1 MGSFYGNI
9 KNSNKS
15 QFTFD
20 KVYPNR
26 RQADLYAEHDSV
38 FTGRYILVDYDYYD
52 GVDGGWDNYDTIHG
66 KDDNIKGVGR
76 LAKEKRLSD
85 EKFQSLATIFSDN
98 NEAYSVEEAT
108 KRLQLLQETLATY
121 KNKIGQS
128 EIPGKGLLGEKKDLE
143 NKINNASVTVDTT
156 EWENRLAQVN
166 AELEYYE
173 TLRDDTL
180 LKIGNEED
188 TNVNTAY
195 GDLWRAKLREEYKN
209 CFDRRNVYTYGGH
222 LDNIGVIT
230 YDEDKNTT
238 PYLTPGF
245 TKYSLDHVP
254 ERDKS
259 YFYKETD
266 ENNKDIW
273 YVDNSYESVITHW
286 GVDREYY
293 YFHWGKNT
301 VFTIDY
307 KARTVT
313 QDIKDENGNIK
324 NTVTS
329 IVYDVEDRSNYV
341 LTYTKL
347 VWNSEGRVHMEY
359 ELESIGSETE
369 KYMYVFNYDAWEE
382 YNKDPESYNYYLCT
396 AYDGSVETWE
406 YVVDPSYSYNYN
418 IDQTYCETHIGR
430 GYDCTVWQKIYS
442 NGKLSYAMLA
452 ELNSVVPTFAISADA
467 PTETLI
473 APHFDDRSTNVL
485 YNLHT
490 QPSWGMRIKK
500 ADELISE
507 SDGLRYM
514 SDADDK
520 SAIYYNKKGFDPSI
534 ITISDKYGVGDNN
547 LNGVSEDRWG
557 WKPGQPD
564 IIDVLSTGKSGT
576 LYNQYVKDENG
587 NIMLNNA
594 GYPMHDLASD
604 MIEQPDT
611 KEIVAM
617 LPSFGDTV
625 AEMWNLTYGDE
636 KANKEYNRRFS
647 DGYAEQGRHRNMTV
661 DWDDNHTGLRLVTR
675 ERDGYHFEKD
685 QVKTIAGAINTTHD
699 FIGKI
704 IRNYPVYP
712 KVPEYINVEEGKIAF
727 DINTTYY
734 YRPNSDIPDKYERTG
749 LLTEDEF
756 NRKKSELFVKKD
768 IPIDELSDNR
778 IYYKKPT
785 YEEYKYNK
793 NSENYGFVPNT
804 HYFAWDPVE
813 YKFSDILTFD
823 YSKESDESST
833 EPSRVEKL
841 RLCDIKD
848 KEQFK
853 QATDVYEQIYVVKD
867 EGKFLRRYKYYEYYN
882 DDNPAFKDG
891 NKEFPLK
898 DADDKATFIQGDK
911 TLPKF
916 DINDNRYFAINKDD
930 DDTPIIDYNDNN
942 KYYFSESP
950 DYLYETR
957 GYFEEDKEYYTI
969 SEVPGSH
976 AALLNQYNVND
987 NYYWSIEKE
996 DKKAS
1001 TDKKKVYNVI
1011 GYVKSEDEI
1020 PTPAEDKHYYYY
1032 DNFGDPELIE
1042 DEFIYAPNVYFYTYL
1057 PDLVER
1063 ISEEREKSKLPRLVK
1078 GKDYFVDQNGIYT
1091 LSEVLENQYIPLTRE
1106 ISYEQ
1111 AKLSLERNKS
1121 EPKKL
1126 ERHDWKTTTQKN
1138 CIYFYPTL
1146 KGGFNSEGFEDEE
1159 SISSF
1164 TRIPKMVNFDAE
1176 HFYQD
1181 VYVDASD
1188 PTKYYSKQEW
1198 KEMNKAGTGTDKDR
1212 PENYYMG
1219 LGKFKTNPISLRKDG
1234 ENDDPLPYVYQKPYK
1249 HYFICNERYLTGSE
1263 DLIKPNMHRVDH
1275 FYEPGEWY
1283 YYKEGVGYILEESD
1297 HANPEI
1303 NKKYEKIVDAWHS
1316 AGNTSSDNIPASN
1329 FFESGCYCKIKP
1341 AEQRNV
1347 FIPDTYYVKKN
1358 GTYELAH
1365 KYEEGQTYYTKSEWY
1380 VAKDKNHIYQKGM
1393 KWELD
1398 FIPEGVT
1405 LSIRYPHYELIE
1417 LPGFARTANTLNGII
1432 LKSHELIG
1440 DGEDQLSEENDYKN
1454 LEPDNIQGV
1463 LNTYENHFETH
1474 VKTHHKSDIGNLT
1487 IIDNYG
1493 RIAAATL
1500 KNEQDVNYTNIG
1512 KPSSNPASE
1521 TDQRYISYEYISNE
1535 DHPDNQ
1541 AFKLTHAEAYKK
1553 EDTTTTA
1560 DKNTDGANGN
1570 GLNAAHGNTI
1580 SLYTPIVD
1588 SMGHVV
1594 GKNTETV
1601 TLPYGFKTITTNGRN
1616 TDTNATY
1623 GNTTS
1628 LSSQANL
1635 VADNTQDT
1643 LAIDSGDSW
1652 IKLVTDAANDKITI
1666 SHDVKKTST
1675 STSTATLSTE
1685 TDSTTTFDVFTY
1697 TFDDRN
1703 HFKNVDTKTITIP
1716 NSYGKIIGDNKS
1728 DGKNVVSE
1736 ATATHDTFA
1745 IIGDNWLTS
1754 TISKDKVTLTH
1765 DNANSV
1771 AERKVANVTPAF
1783 GSTFTIEDWRFD
1795 SKGHMY
1801 GGAETHTVKIPQG
1814 SYTNTPATAN
1824 ATGVI
1829 TSIGFTPTTGAIT
1842 STSNHLGAIKLGS
1855 YTKPTTIKTLANA
1868 SITASNFDTNTT
1880 LSSAIN
1886 ALDSRIMAEE
1896 KARADAIDSLDV
1908 TGASNISS
1916 SKTISSWSE
1925 NNGKVNITTQD
1936 ISIASSQINDKTDSY
1951 SATGTVVTTGKAIAA
1966 ALNTLDVTGTNAF
1979 GAGKTIS
1986 AWSETDG
1993 KISITS
1999 QNISITSS
2007 QVSDKTDTYN
2017 ANGTTLV
2024 TGKAIANA
2032 ISSLN
2037 LSTTYEAH
2045 GAASAVEQRLME
2057 IIGTAG
2063 TPASIK
2069 SGVTLYRNTGSTYV
2083 TVTANELVDGVTY
2096 YKDNTGTTQAVAG
2109 TDYTLK
2115 VAGTGLI
2122 GRIEELENK

>member
-76 LAKEKRLSD
+76 LAKEKRSSD
-85 EKFQSLATIFSDN
+85 EKFQSLATVFGDN

-128 EIPGKGLLGEKKDLE
+128 EIPGKGLLAEKADLEKKISD
-143 NKINNASVTVDTT
+143 ASVTVDTT
-156 EWENRLAQVN
+156 EWENRLVQVN

-245 TKYSLDHVP
+245 TKYSSDHVP

-266 ENNKDIW
+266 ENDKDIW
-273 YVDNSYESVITHW
+273 YVDNSYDSVITHW

-359 ELESIGSETE
+359 ELESIGSETK

-396 AYDGSVETWE
+396 AYNGSVETWE

-452 ELNSVVPTFAISADA
+452 ELNSVVPTFTISADA

-514 SDADDK
+514 SDADDR

-534 ITISDKYGVGDNN
+534 ITISEKYGVGDNN

-594 GYPMHDLASD
+594 GYPMHDLDSE

-647 DGYAEQGRHRNMTV
+647 DSYAEQGRHRNMTV

-685 QVKTIAGAINTTHD
+685 QVQTIAGAINTTHD

-704 IRNYPVYP
+704 IRNYPVSYEAP
-712 KVPEYINVEEGKIAF
+712 KYIRVKDEEAF

-734 YRPNSDIPDKYERTG
+734 YENEGKYERTG
-749 LLTEDEF
+749 LLTQDEF
-756 NRKKSELFVKKD
+756 DKKKSELFIED
-768 IPIDELSDNR
+768 YIPIDKLSDNR

-785 YEEYKYNK
+785 YELYYDINK
-793 NSENYGFVPNT
+793 ENNNKDFVPNM

-823 YSKESDESST
+823 YSKESNENST
-833 EPSRVEKL
+833 EPSHVEKL
-841 RLCDIKD
+841 RLCDITD
-848 KEQFK
+848 KYQFEK
-853 QATDVYEQIYVVKD
+853 ATKVYKQIYVVKD
-867 EGKFLRRYKYYEYYN
+867 EGKFLRRYKYYEYYD
-882 DDNPAFKDG
+882 DDNTVFENG
-891 NKEFPLK
+891 NENKKFDSV
-898 DADDKATFIQGDK
+898 DADRKPTFIQGDK
-911 TLPKF
+911 TLPNF
-916 DINDNRYFAINKDD
+916 NINDNRYFPIDD
-930 DDTPIIDYNDNN
+930 HMIEYNDSN

-976 AALLNQYNVND
+976 AALTKQYNVND
-987 NYYWSIEKE
+987 NYYWSIEKKDE
-996 DKKAS
+996 EAS
-1001 TDKKKVYNVI
+1001 TPERNVYKVI

-1020 PTPAEDKHYYYY
+1020 PTPAENKHYYYY

-1057 PDLVER
+1057 PDLVKR
-1063 ISEEREKSKLPRLVK
+1063 ISKERKESKLPPLIE
-1078 GKDYFVDQNGIYT
+1078 GKDYFVDQDGIYT
-1091 LSEVLENQYIPLTRE
+1091 LSEDLEDQYIPLTRE

-1111 AKLSLERNKS
+1111 AKIALEYNDHHT
-1121 EPKKL
+1121 KL
-1126 ERHDWKTTTQKN
+1126 VRHDWKTTTQKN

-1146 KGGFNSEGFEDEE
+1146 KGGFDSEGFEEEE

-1176 HFYQD
+1176 HFYED

-1198 KEMNKAGTGTDKDR
+1198 DNMNDKDR

-1219 LGKFKTNPISLRKDG
+1219 IGKFKTNPIGLRKDG
-1234 ENDDPLPYVYQKPYK
+1234 ENNDPHPYVYQKPYK
-1249 HYFICNERYLTGSE
+1249 HYFICNERHLTGSE

-1275 FYEPGEWY
+1275 FYEPGKWY

-1493 RIAAATL
+1493 RIAAAAFTS
-1500 KNEQDVNYTNIG
+1500 KQDVNYTNIG

-1521 TDQRYISYEYISNE
+1521 PQQAYLSYDKDDNISNQTP
-1535 DHPDNQ
+1535 DHQIFN
-1541 AFKLTHAEAYKK
+1541 LTHVAAHTKA
-1553 EDTTTTA
+1553 DTTTTA
-1560 DKNTDGANGN
+1560 DKNTDGVNGN

-1580 SLYTPIVD
+1580 SLYTPIID

-1628 LSSQANL
+1628 LSAQANL

-1652 IKLVTDAANDKITI
+1652 IKLVTDATNDKITI

-1675 STSTATLSTE
+1675 STSTATLNTE

-1703 HFKNVDTKTITIP
+1703 HFKNVDTKTITMP

-1829 TSIGFTPTTGAIT
+1829 TSIGFTPNTGAIT
-1842 STSNHLGAIKLGS
+1842 STSNYLGAIKLGS

-1896 KARADAIDSLDV
+1896 KARADAIDGLDV

-1936 ISIASSQINDKTDSY
+1936 ISI
-1951 SATGTVVTTGKAIAA
+1951 
-1966 ALNTLDVTGTNAF
+1966 
-1979 GAGKTIS
+1979 
-1986 AWSETDG
+1986 
-1993 KISITS
+1993 
-1999 QNISITSS
+1999 TSS

-2017 ANGTTLV
+2017 ATGTTLV

-2037 LSTTYEAH
+2037 LSTTYEAK

>member
-76 LAKEKRLSD
+76 LAKEKRSSD
-85 EKFQSLATIFSDN
+85 EKFQSLATVFGDN
-98 NEAYSVEEAT
+98 NEAYSTEEAK
-108 KRLQLLQETLATY
+108 KRLQLLQETLATC

-128 EIPGKGLLGEKKDLE
+128 EIPGKGLLAEKKDLE

-245 TKYSLDHVP
+245 TKYSSDHIP

-266 ENNKDIW
+266 ENDKDIW
-273 YVDNSYESVITHW
+273 YVDNSYDSVITHW

-301 VFTIDY
+301 LFTVDY

-313 QDIKDENGNIK
+313 QNIKDENGNIK

-341 LTYTKL
+341 LTYANL
-347 VWNSEGRVHMEY
+347 VWDSEGRVHMEY

-369 KYMYVFNYDAWEE
+369 KYMYIFNYDKWRK
-382 YNKDPESYNYYLCT
+382 YNEDPESYNYYLCT
-396 AYDGSVETWE
+396 AYNGSVETWKHIA
-406 YVVDPSYSYNYN
+406 DPSYSENYN
-418 IDQTYCETHIGR
+418 IDQDYCETHIGR

-467 PTETLI
+467 PTEKAM
-473 APHFDDRSTNVL
+473 APHFDDKSTNVF
-485 YNLHT
+485 YHLHT

-500 ADELISE
+500 ADESISE

-547 LNGVSEDRWG
+547 LNGISEDRWG

-564 IIDVLSTGKSGT
+564 VIDVLSTGKSGT

-587 NIMLNNA
+587 NIVLNNA
-594 GYPMHDLASD
+594 GYPMHDLDSE

-617 LPSFGDTV
+617 LPSFGDTI
-625 AEMWNLTYGDE
+625 AEIWNLTYGDE

-647 DGYAEQGRHRNMTV
+647 DNYAEQGRHRNMNV

-685 QVKTIAGAINTTHD
+685 QVQTIAGAINTTHD

-704 IRNYPVYP
+704 IRNYPVSYEMP
-712 KVPEYINVEEGKIAF
+712 KYENAKVF

-734 YRPNSDIPDKYERTG
+734 YKNEGKYERTG
-749 LLTEDEF
+749 LLTQDEF
-756 NRKKSELFVKKD
+756 DANKSNLFVEEY
-768 IPIDELSDNR
+768 IPIDKLSDNR

-785 YEEYKYNK
+785 YEECNGHF
-793 NSENYGFVPNT
+793 NPNT
-804 HYFAWDPVE
+804 HYFALDPIE

-823 YSKESDESST
+823 YSHK
-833 EPSRVEKL
+833 KL
-841 RLCDIKD
+841 RLCDITDD
-848 KEQFK
+848 KQFEAAEGLYGK
-853 QATDVYEQIYVVKD
+853 LYIVKD
-867 EGKFLRRYKYYEYYN
+867 EGKFLRKYKYYDYY
-882 DDNPAFKDG
+882 DDEVEEEEKKVKDKDKFREENGFLFSDLDASG
-891 NKEFPLK
+891 NVLFVEGEKIPPEFN
-898 DADDKATFIQGDK
+898 
-911 TLPKF
+911 
-916 DINDNRYFAINKDD
+916 INDNRYLPPKY
-930 DDTPIIDYNDNN
+930 PIIDYNDSN

-976 AALLNQYNVND
+976 ASLFNQYDVND
-987 NYYWSIEKE
+987 NYYWSIEEE
-996 DKKAS
+996 DKEVS
-1001 TDKKKVYNVI
+1001 TPEQKVFKVV

-1020 PTPAEDKHYYYY
+1020 PTQTENKHYYYY
-1032 DNFGDPELIE
+1032 DNFEDPELIE

-1057 PDLVER
+1057 PDLVTR
-1063 ISEEREKSKLPRLVK
+1063 ISKERKKPLIE
-1078 GKDYFVDQNGIYT
+1078 GKDYFVDQDGIYT
-1091 LSEVLENQYIPLTRE
+1091 LSEDLENQYIPLTRE
-1106 ISYEQ
+1106 ISYEE

-1121 EPKKL
+1121 YPKKL
-1126 ERHDWKTTTQKN
+1126 ERHDWNTTTQKN

-1181 VYVDASD
+1181 VYVDAKY
-1188 PTKYYSKQEW
+1188 PTKYYSQQEW
-1198 KEMNKAGTGTDKDR
+1198 DNMNPAGTGTDKDR

-1219 LGKFKTNPISLRKDG
+1219 IGKFKTNPIGLRKDG
-1234 ENDDPLPYVYQKPYK
+1234 ENNDPHPYVYQKPYK
-1249 HYFICNERYLTGSE
+1249 HYFICNERYLTGSG
-1263 DLIKPNMHRVDH
+1263 DLVKPNMHRVID
-1275 FYEPGEWY
+1275 FYEPGKWY

-1303 NKKYEKIVDAWHS
+1303 NKKYEKIVDAWYSLGH
-1316 AGNTSSDNIPASN
+1316 TSIDNIPASN
-1329 FFESGCYCKIKP
+1329 FFESGCYCKITP
-1341 AEQRNV
+1341 TYQGNG
-1347 FIPDTYYVKKN
+1347 FIPDTYYIKKTD

-1365 KYEEGQTYYTKSEWY
+1365 KYEEGQTYYTRSEWY
-1380 VAKDKNHIYQKGM
+1380 VAKDKNHIYQEGM

-1398 FIPEGVT
+1398 FIPEGVR
-1405 LSIRYPHYELIE
+1405 LSVRRPRYELIE
-1417 LPGFARTANTLNGII
+1417 LPGFARTTNTLNGII

-1440 DGEDQLSEENDYKN
+1440 DGEDQLVEGKGYKN
-1454 LEPDNIQGV
+1454 FDPDTIQGV

-1474 VKTHHKSDIGNLT
+1474 VKTHHESDIGKLT
-1487 IIDNYG
+1487 AIDKYG
-1493 RIAAATL
+1493 RIAAAAFV
-1500 KNEQDVNYTNIG
+1500 NDQDVNYTNIG
-1512 KPSSNPASE
+1512 KPSSSPASE
-1521 TDQRYISYEYISNE
+1521 TSHYINYDYIKNE
-1535 DHPDNQ
+1535 KPDNQ
-1541 AFKLTHAEAYKK
+1541 AFKLTHIEAHKK
-1553 EDTTTTA
+1553 ADTTTTA

-1616 TDTNATY
+1616 TDSNATY

-1628 LSSQANL
+1628 LSAQANL
-1635 VADNTQDT
+1635 IADNTQDT

-1652 IKLVTDAANDKITI
+1652 IKLVTDAVNDKITI

-1685 TDSTTTFDVFTY
+1685 IDSTTTFNVFTY

-1703 HFKNVDTKTITIP
+1703 HFKNVDTKTITMP

-1728 DGKNVVSE
+1728 EGKNVVSE

-1745 IIGDNWLTS
+1745 IIGDNWITS
-1754 TISKDKVTLTH
+1754 TISKDTVTLTH

-1795 SKGHMY
+1795 GKGHMY

-1824 ATGVI
+1824 AIGVI

-1842 STSNHLGAIKLGS
+1842 SNSNYLGAIKLGS

-1896 KARADAIDSLDV
+1896 KARADAIDGLDV
-1908 TGASNISS
+1908 AGASNISS
-1916 SKTISSWSE
+1916 NKTISSWSE
-1925 NNGKVNITTQD
+1925 NNGKINITTQD
-1936 ISIASSQINDKTDSY
+1936 
-1951 SATGTVVTTGKAIAA
+1951 
-1966 ALNTLDVTGTNAF
+1966 
-1979 GAGKTIS
+1979 
-1986 AWSETDG
+1986 
-1993 KISITS
+1993 
-1999 QNISITSS
+1999 ISITSS

-2017 ANGTTLV
+2017 ATGTTLV

-2037 LSTTYEAH
+2037 LNTTYEAR

-2057 IIGTAG
+2057 VIGTAG

>member
-52 GVDGGWDNYDTIHG
+52 GVDGGWDNYDTIRG

-76 LAKEKRLSD
+76 LAKEKRSSD
-85 EKFQSLATIFSDN
+85 EKFQSLVTAFSN
-98 NEAYSVEEAT
+98 NDAYTVGEAT
-108 KRLQLLQETLATY
+108 KRLQLLQETLATC
-121 KNKIGQS
+121 KNKIGNS
-128 EIPGKGLLGEKKDLE
+128 KIPATDTEPEVEGKGLLAEKEDLE
-143 NKINNASVTVDTT
+143 NKISNAPVTADTT
-156 EWENRLAQVN
+156 VWENRLAQVN
-166 AELEYYE
+166 AEIEYYE

-188 TNVNTAY
+188 TNINTAY
-195 GDLWRAKLREEYKN
+195 GDLWRAKLCAEYMD
-209 CFDRRNVYTYGGH
+209 CFDRRNVYNYGGH
-222 LDNIGVIT
+222 LHDIGVIT

-254 ERDKS
+254 ERYKS

-266 ENNKDIW
+266 ENNNDIW
-273 YVDNSYESVITHW
+273 YVDNYYESVISHW

-301 VFTIDY
+301 VFTVDY
-307 KARTVT
+307 KARMVTQEIIDEDGTKHTVT
-313 QDIKDENGNIK
+313 LP
-324 NTVTS
+324 
-329 IVYDVEDRSNYV
+329 VYDVEDGSNYV
-341 LTYTKL
+341 LTSVNLT
-347 VWNSEGRVHMEY
+347 WDSESRVHMEY

-369 KYMYVFNYDAWEE
+369 KYMYVFNYSTWEK

-406 YVVDPSYSYNYN
+406 HVVDPSYSYNYN

-452 ELNSVVPTFAISADA
+452 ELNSIVPTFAISADA
-467 PTETLI
+467 PTETAM
-473 APHFDDRSTNVL
+473 APHFDDRSTNVF
-485 YNLHT
+485 YHLHT

-547 LNGVSEDRWG
+547 LNGISEDRWG

-564 IIDVLSTGKSGT
+564 VIDVLSTGKSGT

-594 GYPMHDLASD
+594 GYPMHDLDSD

-617 LPSFGDTV
+617 LPSFGDTI

-647 DGYAEQGRHRNMTV
+647 DSYAEQGRHRNMNV

-685 QVKTIAGAINTTHD
+685 QVQTIAGAINTTHD

-704 IRNYPVYP
+704 IRNYPVSYEVP
-712 KVPEYINVEEGKIAF
+712 KYKHVDVKKDVF

-734 YRPNSDIPDKYERTG
+734 RFIEDEKRYERTG
-749 LLTEDEF
+749 LLTQEEF
-756 NRKKSELFVKKD
+756 DANKSNLFVED
-768 IPIDELSDNR
+768 YIPINKLSDNR

-785 YEEYKYNK
+785 YEEYNG
-793 NSENYGFVPNT
+793 GFVHNM

-813 YKFSDILTFD
+813 YKFSDILTFEAVLEGNPTD
-823 YSKESDESST
+823 LT
-833 EPSRVEKL
+833 RVEKL
-841 RLCDIKD
+841 RLCDITN
-848 KEQFK
+848 ENQFSDAK
-853 QATDVYEQIYVVKD
+853 KVYNQLYIVKD
-867 EGKFLRRYKYYEYYN
+867 EGKFLRKYKYYEYYN
-882 DDNPAFKDG
+882 DDNPAFERE
-891 NKEFPLK
+891 NKEFKPV
-898 DADDKATFIQGDK
+898 DADGKATFIQGDE
-911 TLPKF
+911 TLPNF
-916 DINDNRYFAINKDD
+916 DINDNRYFVIDKNDN
-930 DDTPIIDYNDNN
+930 TMIDYNDSN

-976 AALLNQYNVND
+976 AALFNQYDVND
-987 NYYWSIEKE
+987 NYYWTDEEK
-996 DKKAS
+996 DPNA
-1001 TDKKKVYNVI
+1001 DL
-1011 GYVKSEDEI
+1011 YVKSEDKS
-1020 PTPAEDKHYYYY
+1020 PSKKKQYYYY

-1042 DEFIYAPNVYFYTYL
+1042 DAFIYAPDVYFYVKL
-1057 PDLVER
+1057 DDLVTKILPKEL
-1063 ISEEREKSKLPRLVK
+1063 EKLGLPPLVE
-1078 GKDYFVDQNGIYT
+1078 GKDYFVDQDGTYT
-1091 LSEVLENQYIPLTRE
+1091 LSEDLENQYIPLT
-1106 ISYEQ
+1106 STMKYEN
-1111 AKLSLERNKS
+1111 AIKYLHTKFDSTLNADKIDRDEH
-1121 EPKKL
+1121 P
-1126 ERHDWKTTTQKN
+1126 TMTQN
-1138 CIYFYPTL
+1138 CVYYYPHLTGSVNADGIPDDNSIDYF
-1146 KGGFNSEGFEDEE
+1146 
-1159 SISSF
+1159 I
-1164 TRIPKMVNFDAE
+1164 RVPKMVNFDAE
-1176 HFYQD
+1176 HFYQK
-1181 VYVDASD
+1181 VYVDAKD
-1188 PTKYYSKQEW
+1188 TTKYYT
-1198 KEMNKAGTGTDKDR
+1198 NKDKL
-1212 PENYYMG
+1212 ENYYEG
-1219 LGKFKTNPISLRKDG
+1219 FAKIKKNPINLRNKVG
-1234 ENDDPLPYVYQKPYK
+1234 KEDDPFPYVYQKPYPY
-1249 HYFICNERYLTGSE
+1249 YFICKERYLTGSG
-1263 DLIKPNMHRVDH
+1263 DLVKPNIHIVDD
-1275 FYEPGEWY
+1275 FYEPGKWY

-1303 NKKYEKIVDAWHS
+1303 NKKYEKIVDAWYS
-1316 AGNTSSDNIPASN
+1316 LGNTSSDNIPASN
-1329 FFESGCYCKIKP
+1329 FFESGCYCKINP
-1341 AEQRNV
+1341 AEQYNV
-1347 FIPDTYYVKKN
+1347 FIPDTYYVKN
-1358 GTYELAH
+1358 TDGTYELAH
-1365 KYEEGQTYYTKSEWY
+1365 KYKEGQTYYTKSEWY
-1380 VAKDKNHIYQKGM
+1380 VAKDENHIYQKGM

-1440 DGEDQLSEENDYKN
+1440 DGEDQLSKNNDYKN
-1454 LEPDNIQGV
+1454 CEPDNIQGV
-1463 LNTYENHFETH
+1463 LNTYENHFEAH
-1474 VKTHHKSDIGNLT
+1474 VKTHHKSDIGKLT
-1487 IIDNYG
+1487 VIDNYG
-1493 RIAAATL
+1493 RIAAARFTS
-1500 KNEQDVNYTNIG
+1500 EQNISYTNIG
-1512 KPSSNPASE
+1512 KTSSNPASE
-1521 TDQRYISYEYISNE
+1521 TNQPYLSYDYISNE
-1535 DHPDNQ
+1535 NPNNQ
-1541 AFKLTHAEAYKK
+1541 AFNLTHVAAHKK
-1553 EDTTTTA
+1553 ADTTTTA

-1628 LSSQANL
+1628 LSAQANL

-1652 IKLVTDAANDKITI
+1652 IKLVTDATNDKITI

-1675 STSTATLSTE
+1675 STSTATLNTE

-1703 HFKNVDTKTITIP
+1703 HFKNVDTKTITMP

-1842 STSNHLGAIKLGS
+1842 STSNYLGAIKLGS

-1868 SITASNFDTNTT
+1868 SITALNFDTNTT

-1896 KARADAIDSLDV
+1896 KARADAINDLDV

-1916 SKTISSWSE
+1916 SKTISAWNE

-1966 ALNTLDVTGTNAF
+1966 ALGTLDVTGTNAF

-2017 ANGTTLV
+2017 ATGTALV

-2069 SGVTLYRNTGSTYV
+2069 SGVTLYRKTGSTYV
-2083 TVTANELVDGVTY
+2083 IVTANELVDGVTY
-2096 YKDNTGTTQAVAG
+2096 YKDNKGTTQAVVG

>member
-52 GVDGGWDNYDTIHG
+52 GVDGGWDNYDTIRG

-76 LAKEKRLSD
+76 LAKEKRSSD
-85 EKFQSLATIFSDN
+85 EKFQSLTTVFGDI
-98 NEAYSVEEAT
+98 NEAYSIGEAT
-108 KRLQLLQETLATY
+108 KRLQLLQETLATC
-121 KNKIGQS
+121 KNKIGNS
-128 EIPGKGLLGEKKDLE
+128 SVPATDTEPAIEAKGLLAEKEVLE
-143 NKINNASVTVDTT
+143 EKLREAAASDNPAIIDTT
-156 EWENRLAQVN
+156 AWENRLAQVN
-166 AELEYYE
+166 MEIEYYE
-173 TLRDDTL
+173 TLRDETI
-180 LKIGNEED
+180 LKIGNEKD

-195 GDLWRAKLREEYKN
+195 GDLWRAKLCAEYIE
-209 CFDRRNVYTYGGH
+209 CFDRRNVYNYGGH
-222 LDNIGVIT
+222 LHDIGVIT

-245 TKYSLDHVP
+245 TKYSSDHIPV
-254 ERDKS
+254 RDKS

-266 ENNKDIW
+266 ENNNDIW
-273 YVDNSYESVITHW
+273 YIDNNYESVTTHW

-307 KARTVT
+307 KARMITQEITDEDGTKHTVT
-313 QDIKDENGNIK
+313 LP
-324 NTVTS
+324 
-329 IVYDVEDRSNYV
+329 VYDVEDGSNYV
-341 LTYTKL
+341 LTYTNL
-347 VWNSEGRVHMEY
+347 VWDNEGRVHMEY

-369 KYMYVFNYDAWEE
+369 KYMYVFNYNTWEK

-406 YVVDPSYSYNYN
+406 HVVDPSYSYNYN
-418 IDQTYCETHIGR
+418 IDQNYCETHIGR

-452 ELNSVVPTFAISADA
+452 ELNSIVPTFAISADA
-467 PTETLI
+467 PTEKAM
-473 APHFDDRSTNVL
+473 APHFDDRSTNVF
-485 YNLHT
+485 YHLHT

-500 ADELISE
+500 ADESISE

-520 SAIYYNKKGFDPSI
+520 SAIYYNKKGFDPHI
-534 ITISDKYGVGDNN
+534 ITISEKYGVGDNN
-547 LNGVSEDRWG
+547 LNGISEDRWG

-564 IIDVLSTGKSGT
+564 VIDVLSTGKSGT

-594 GYPMHDLASD
+594 GYPMHDLAGE

-647 DGYAEQGRHRNMTV
+647 DSYSEQGRHRNMTV

-685 QVKTIAGAINTTHD
+685 QVQTIAGAINTTHD

-704 IRNYPVYP
+704 IRNYPVSYEVP
-712 KVPEYINVEEGKIAF
+712 KYKHVDVKKDVF

-734 YRPNSDIPDKYERTG
+734 YRPDPENEDKYERTG
-749 LLTEDEF
+749 LLTQDEF
-756 NRKKSELFVKKD
+756 DKKKSELFIED
-768 IPIDELSDNR
+768 YIPIDKLSDNR

-785 YEEYKYNK
+785 YELYYDIDKENNNK
-793 NSENYGFVPNT
+793 NFVPNM

-823 YSKESDESST
+823 YSKEPDESST

-841 RLCDIKD
+841 RLYDIKD

-853 QATDVYEQIYVVKD
+853 QATDVYKQIYVVKD
-867 EGKFLRRYKYYEYYN
+867 EGKFLRKYKYYDYY
-882 DDNPAFKDG
+882 DNKVEEEEKKVKDKDKFREENG
-891 NKEFPLK
+891 FLFSDPDASGKEL
-898 DADDKATFIQGDK
+898 FIEGEK
-911 TLPKF
+911 SPSKF
-916 DINDNRYFAINKDD
+916 DINDNRYLPPKY
-930 DDTPIIDYNDNN
+930 PIIDYNDSN

-976 AALLNQYNVND
+976 ASLFNQYDVND

-996 DKKAS
+996 DIEAS
-1001 TDKKKVYNVI
+1001 TPEKKVYKVI

-1020 PTPAEDKHYYYY
+1020 PTPAENKHYYYY

-1057 PDLVER
+1057 PDLVTR
-1063 ISEEREKSKLPRLVK
+1063 ISEERKKPLIK
-1078 GKDYFVDQNGIYT
+1078 GKDYFIDQDGIYT
-1091 LSEVLENQYIPLTRE
+1091 LSEDLEDQYIPLTRE

-1111 AKLSLERNKS
+1111 AKIALEYNDDHT
-1121 EPKKL
+1121 KL
-1126 ERHDWKTTTQKN
+1126 VRHDWKTTTQKN

-1198 KEMNKAGTGTDKDR
+1198 KEMNKAGSGTDKDR

-1219 LGKFKTNPISLRKDG
+1219 IGKFKTNPIGLRKDG
-1234 ENDDPLPYVYQKPYK
+1234 ENNDPHPYVYQKPYK
-1249 HYFICNERYLTGSE
+1249 HYFICNERYLTGSGN
-1263 DLIKPNMHRVDH
+1263 LVKPNMHKVDY
-1275 FYEPGEWY
+1275 FYKPGEWY

-1303 NKKYEKIVDAWHS
+1303 NKKYEKIIDAWYSLGH
-1316 AGNTSSDNIPASN
+1316 TSTDNIPASN
-1329 FFESGCYCKIKP
+1329 FFESGCYCKITP
-1341 AEQRNV
+1341 TYQGNG
-1347 FIPDTYYVKKN
+1347 FIPDTYYVKKTD

-1365 KYEEGQTYYTKSEWY
+1365 KYEEGQTYYTRSEWY
-1380 VAKDKNHIYQKGM
+1380 VAKDKNHIYQEGM

-1398 FIPEGVT
+1398 FIPEGVR
-1405 LSIRYPHYELIE
+1405 LSVRRPRYELIE
-1417 LPGFARTANTLNGII
+1417 LPGFARTTNTLNGII

-1440 DGEDQLSEENDYKN
+1440 DGEDQLVEGKGYKN
-1454 LEPDNIQGV
+1454 FDPDTIQGV

-1474 VKTHHKSDIGNLT
+1474 VKTHHESDIGNLT

-1493 RIAAATL
+1493 RIAAAAFTS
-1500 KNEQDVNYTNIG
+1500 QQPVSYTNIG

-1521 TDQRYISYEYISNE
+1521 PQQAYLSYDKDDNISNQTP
-1535 DHPDNQ
+1535 DHQIFN
-1541 AFKLTHAEAYKK
+1541 LTHVAAHMKA
-1553 EDTTTTA
+1553 DTTTTA

-1616 TDTNATY
+1616 TDTNAAY

-1628 LSSQANL
+1628 LSAQANL

-1703 HFKNVDTKTITIP
+1703 HFKNVDTKTITMP

-1842 STSNHLGAIKLGS
+1842 SNSNYLGAIKLGS

-1896 KARADAIDSLDV
+1896 KARADAIS
-1908 TGASNISS
+1908 G
-1916 SKTISSWSE
+1916 
-1925 NNGKVNITTQD
+1925 
-1936 ISIASSQINDKTDSY
+1936 
-1951 SATGTVVTTGKAIAA
+1951 
-1966 ALNTLDVTGTNAF
+1966 
-1979 GAGKTIS
+1979 
-1986 AWSETDG
+1986 
-1993 KISITS
+1993 
-1999 QNISITSS
+1999 
-2007 QVSDKTDTYN
+2007 
-2017 ANGTTLV
+2017 
-2024 TGKAIANA
+2024 
-2032 ISSLN
+2032 LN
-2037 LSTTYEAH
+2037 LSATYEAK
-2045 GAASAVEQRLME
+2045 GTASAVEQRLME

-2069 SGVTLYRNTGSTYV
+2069 SGVTLYRKTGSTYV

-2122 GRIEELENK
+2122 GRIEKLENK

>member
-66 KDDNIKGVGR
+66 KDDKIKGAGR
-76 LAKEKRLSD
+76 LAKEKRSSD
-85 EKFQSLATIFSDN
+85 EKFQSLTTVFGDN
-98 NEAYSVEEAT
+98 NEAYSIEEAK
-108 KRLQLLQETLATY
+108 KRLQLLQETLATC

-128 EIPGKGLLGEKKDLE
+128 EIPAKGLLAEKKDLE
-143 NKINNASVTVDTT
+143 SKISNASVTVDTT
-156 EWENRLAQVN
+156 EWENRLTQVN

-180 LKIGNEED
+180 LKIGDEKD

-195 GDLWRAKLREEYKN
+195 GDLWRAKLREEYKE

-230 YDEDKNTT
+230 YDENKNTT

-245 TKYSLDHVP
+245 TKYSSDHIP
-254 ERDKS
+254 KRNMS

-266 ENNKDIW
+266 ENDNDIW
-273 YVDNSYESVITHW
+273 YIDNSYESVIRHW

-301 VFTIDY
+301 VFTVEY
-307 KARTVT
+307 KARMVT
-313 QDIKDENGNIK
+313 QDIIDEGGTK
-324 NTVTS
+324 HTVTLP
-329 IVYDVEDRSNYV
+329 VYDVEDGSNYV
-341 LTYTKL
+341 LTYANL
-347 VWNSEGRVHMEY
+347 VRDNKDRVHMEY

-369 KYMYVFNYDAWEE
+369 KYMYIFNYDTWEE

-396 AYDGSVETWE
+396 EYDGSVETWKH
-406 YVVDPSYSYNYN
+406 VVDPSYSENYN

-452 ELNSVVPTFAISADA
+452 ELNSIVPTFTISADA
-467 PTETLI
+467 PTETVI

-500 ADELISE
+500 ADESISE

-547 LNGVSEDRWG
+547 LNGVREDRWG

-564 IIDVLSTGKSGT
+564 VIDVLSTGKSGT

-594 GYPMHDLASD
+594 GYPMHDLDSE

-617 LPSFGDTV
+617 LPSFGDTI

-636 KANKEYNRRFS
+636 KANKEYNKRFS
-647 DGYAEQGRHRNMTV
+647 DNYAEQGRHRNMTV

-685 QVKTIAGAINTTHD
+685 QVQTIAGAINTTHD

-704 IRNYPVYP
+704 IRNYPVSYEAP
-712 KVPEYINVEEGKIAF
+712 KYKSAKKEVF
-727 DINTTYY
+727 DINNTYY
-734 YRPNSDIPDKYERTG
+734 YKKADKYERTG
-749 LLTEDEF
+749 LLTQEEF
-756 NRKKSELFVKKD
+756 NANKSNLYVED
-768 IPIDELSDNR
+768 YIPIDKLSDNR

-785 YEEYKYNK
+785 YKEYN
-793 NSENYGFVPNT
+793 NNFVPNM
-804 HYFAWDPVE
+804 HYFAWDPIE

-823 YSKESDESST
+823 YSHK
-833 EPSRVEKL
+833 KL
-841 RLCDIKD
+841 RLCDIADD
-848 KEQFK
+848 KQFDAAK
-853 QATDVYEQIYVVKD
+853 KAYNQLYIVKD
-867 EGKFLRRYKYYEYYN
+867 EGKFLRRYKYYEYYD
-882 DDNPAFKDG
+882 DDNPVFEDG
-891 NKEFPLK
+891 NEKKKFDSIK
-898 DADDKATFIQGDK
+898 DADNFIK
-911 TLPKF
+911 PEEFLSNF
-916 DINDNRYFAINKDD
+916 DINDNRYFPIDD
-930 DDTPIIDYNDNN
+930 HMIEYNDSN

-987 NYYWSIEKE
+987 NYYWTKE
-996 DKKAS
+996 NDTKL
-1001 TDKKKVYNVI
+1001 
-1011 GYVKSEDEI
+1011 YVKSEDEYR
-1020 PTPAEDKHYYYY
+1020 EDKKDYYYY

-1042 DEFIYAPNVYFYTYL
+1042 DAFIYAPNVYFYTYL
-1057 PDLVER
+1057 PDLVTR
-1063 ISEEREKSKLPRLVK
+1063 ISKKRKESGKPPLIE
-1078 GKDYFVDQNGIYT
+1078 GKDYFINQDGIYT
-1091 LSEVLENQYIPLTRE
+1091 LSEDLENQYIPLTRE
-1106 ISYEQ
+1106 ISYEE
-1111 AKLSLERNKS
+1111 AKIILERNKS
-1121 EPKKL
+1121 YPKKL
-1126 ERHDWKTTTQKN
+1126 ERHDSTTTTQKN
-1138 CIYFYPTL
+1138 CIYFYPIL
-1146 KGGFNSEGFEDEE
+1146 KGGFNSEGFEDEK

-1164 TRIPKMVNFDAE
+1164 VRIPKMVNFDAK
-1176 HFYQD
+1176 HFY
-1181 VYVDASD
+1181 
-1188 PTKYYSKQEW
+1188 K
-1198 KEMNKAGTGTDKDR
+1198 KDHESFAR
-1212 PENYYMG
+1212 IEE
-1219 LGKFKTNPISLRKDG
+1219 NPINLRTKVG
-1234 ENDDPLPYVYQKPYK
+1234 TENDPIPYIYQKPYK
-1249 HYFICNERYLTGSE
+1249 YYFICNERYLTGSG
-1263 DLIKPNMHRVDH
+1263 DLIKPNMHKVDH
-1275 FYEPGEWY
+1275 FYDPGEWY
-1283 YYKEGVGYILEESD
+1283 HYKEGVGYILEESD

-1303 NKKYEKIVDAWHS
+1303 NKKYEEIVDAWYS
-1316 AGNTSSDNIPASN
+1316 LGNTSPDNIPASN

-1347 FIPDTYYVKKN
+1347 FIPDTYYVKNKN

-1365 KYEEGQTYYTKSEWY
+1365 KYKEGQTYYTKSEWY
-1380 VAKDKNHIYQKGM
+1380 VAKDENHIYQKGM

-1398 FIPEGVT
+1398 FIPKGVT

-1440 DGEDQLSEENDYKN
+1440 DGEDQLSKNNDYKN
-1454 LEPDNIQGV
+1454 CEPDNIQGV

-1474 VKTHHKSDIGNLT
+1474 VKTHHESDIGKLT
-1487 IIDNYG
+1487 VIDNYG

-1500 KNEQDVNYTNIG
+1500 MSKQDVNYTNIG
-1512 KPSSNPASE
+1512 KPSSNHASE
-1521 TDQRYISYEYISNE
+1521 TPQSYIKYDYIRNE
-1535 DHPDNQ
+1535 NPDNQ
-1541 AFKLTHAEAYKK
+1541 VFKLTHAEAYKQL
-1553 EDTTTTA
+1553 DTTTTA

-1588 SMGHVV
+1588 SMGHIV

-1623 GNTTS
+1623 GNTTY
-1628 LSSQANL
+1628 LSAQANL
-1635 VADNTQDT
+1635 IADNTQDT

-1652 IKLVTDAANDKITI
+1652 IKLVTDATNDKITI

-1703 HFKNVDTKTITIP
+1703 HFKNVDTKTITMP
-1716 NSYGKIIGDNKS
+1716 NSYGKIIGDNKAN
-1728 DGKNVVSE
+1728 GKNVVSE

-1783 GSTFTIEDWRFD
+1783 GGTFTIEDWRFD
-1795 SKGHMY
+1795 GKGHMY

-1824 ATGVI
+1824 ATDVI
-1829 TSIGFTPTTGAIT
+1829 TGIGFTPTTGAIT
-1842 STSNHLGAIKLGS
+1842 STSNYLGAIKLGN
-1855 YTKPTTIKTLANA
+1855 YTKPTAIKTVANV
-1868 SITASNFDTNTT
+1868 SITASDFDTNTT

-1896 KARADAIDSLDV
+1896 KARADAIDGLDV
-1908 TGASNISS
+1908 AGDSNISP
-1916 SKTISSWSE
+1916 SKTILTWNE

-1951 SATGTVVTTGKAIAA
+1951 SATGTVVTTGKAIAD
-1966 ALNTLDVTGTNAF
+1966 ALDTLDVAGTNDF
-1979 GAGKTIS
+1979 GSGKTIS
-1986 AWSETDG
+1986 TWSETDG
-1993 KISITS
+1993 KISIIS
-1999 QNISITSS
+1999 QDISITSS
-2007 QVSDKTDTYN
+2007 QVSDKTDTYD
-2017 ANGTTLV
+2017 ATGTTLT
-2024 TGKAIANA
+2024 TGKAIADA
-2032 ISSLN
+2032 ISGLN
-2037 LSTTYEAH
+2037 LSTTYEAY

-2069 SGVTLYRNTGSTYV
+2069 SGVTLYRNNDSTYV
-2083 TVTANELVDGVTY
+2083 TVTANELVEGVTY
-2096 YKDNTGTTQAVAG
+2096 YKDDKGTIQAEAG

-2122 GRIEELENK
+2122 GRIEELENKQ

>member
-76 LAKEKRLSD
+76 LAKEKRSSD
-85 EKFQSLATIFSDN
+85 EKFQSLATVFGDN
-98 NEAYSVEEAT
+98 NEAYSTEEAK
-108 KRLQLLQETLATY
+108 KRLQLLQETLATC

-128 EIPGKGLLGEKKDLE
+128 EIPGKGLLAEKKDLE
-143 NKINNASVTVDTT
+143 NKISNASITVDTT
-156 EWENRLAQVN
+156 EWENRLVQVN

-245 TKYSLDHVP
+245 TKYSSDHVP

-266 ENNKDIW
+266 ENDKDIW
-273 YVDNSYESVITHW
+273 YVDNSYDSVITHW

-301 VFTIDY
+301 LFTVDY

-324 NTVTS
+324 NIVTS

-341 LTYTKL
+341 LTYANL
-347 VWNSEGRVHMEY
+347 VWDSEGRVHMEY

-369 KYMYVFNYDAWEE
+369 KYMYIFNYDKWRK
-382 YNKDPESYNYYLCT
+382 YNEDPESYNYYLCT
-396 AYDGSVETWE
+396 EYNGSAETWKHIA
-406 YVVDPSYSYNYN
+406 DPSYSENYN
-418 IDQTYCETHIGR
+418 IDQEYCETHIGR

-467 PTETLI
+467 PTEKAM
-473 APHFDDRSTNVL
+473 APHFDDKSTNVF
-485 YNLHT
+485 YHLHT

-500 ADELISE
+500 ADESISE

-564 IIDVLSTGKSGT
+564 VIDVLSTGKSGT

-617 LPSFGDTV
+617 LPSFGDTI

-647 DGYAEQGRHRNMTV
+647 DSYAEQGRHRNMTV

-685 QVKTIAGAINTTHD
+685 QVQTIAGAINTTHD

-704 IRNYPVYP
+704 IRNYPVYY
-712 KVPEYINVEEGKIAF
+712 KVPDYENAKVF

-734 YRPNSDIPDKYERTG
+734 RFNSDTGKYERTG
-749 LLTEDEF
+749 LLTQKEF
-756 NRKKSELFVKKD
+756 DDNKSNLYIEKD

-785 YEEYKYNK
+785 YELYYDIDKKNNNK
-793 NSENYGFVPNT
+793 DFVPNM

-823 YSKESDESST
+823 YSKESNENST

-841 RLCDIKD
+841 RLCDITD
-848 KEQFK
+848 KYQFEK
-853 QATDVYEQIYVVKD
+853 ATKVYKQIYVVKD
-867 EGKFLRRYKYYEYYN
+867 EGKFFRKYKYYDFYDKE
-882 DDNPAFKDG
+882 KDKDKI
-891 NKEFPLK
+891 KEIKEENGK
-898 DADDKATFIQGDK
+898 DIFITGPK
-911 TLPKF
+911 SPPKF
-916 DINDNRYFAINKDD
+916 DINDNFYVKTNHDL
-930 DDTPIIDYNDNN
+930 IDYNDSN

-976 AALLNQYNVND
+976 ASLFNQYDVND
-987 NYYWSIEKE
+987 NYYWSIKKE
-996 DKKAS
+996 DKEAS
-1001 TDKKKVYNVI
+1001 TPEKKVYKVI
-1011 GYVKSEDEI
+1011 YVKSEDEI
-1020 PTPAEDKHYYYY
+1020 PAPAENKHYYYY

-1057 PDLVER
+1057 PDLVTR
-1063 ISEEREKSKLPRLVK
+1063 ISEERKKSKLPPLIE
-1078 GKDYFVDQNGIYT
+1078 GKDYFVDQDGIYT
-1091 LSEVLENQYIPLTRE
+1091 LSEDLENQYIPLTRE

-1111 AKLSLERNKS
+1111 AKIALEYNDDHT
-1121 EPKKL
+1121 KL
-1126 ERHDWKTTTQKN
+1126 VRHDWKTTTQKN

-1181 VYVDASD
+1181 VYVDADAKD
-1188 PTKYYSKQEW
+1188 PPKYYSQQEW
-1198 KEMNKAGTGTDKDR
+1198 DNMNPAGTGTDKDR

-1219 LGKFKTNPISLRKDG
+1219 IGKINTNPIGLRKDG
-1234 ENDDPLPYVYQKPYK
+1234 KNDDPLPYVYQKPYK
-1249 HYFICNERYLTGSE
+1249 HYFICNERYLTGSG

-1275 FYEPGEWY
+1275 FYKPGEWY

-1303 NKKYEKIVDAWHS
+1303 NKKYEKIIDAWYSLGH
-1316 AGNTSSDNIPASN
+1316 TSTDNIPASN
-1329 FFESGCYCKIKP
+1329 FFESGCYCKITP
-1341 AEQRNV
+1341 TYQGNG
-1347 FIPDTYYVKKN
+1347 FIPDTYYVKKTD

-1365 KYEEGQTYYTKSEWY
+1365 KYEEGQTYYDREQLY
-1380 VAKDKNHIYQKGM
+1380 VVNDEYGVYQKGM

-1398 FIPEGVT
+1398 FIPKGVT
-1405 LSIRYPHYELIE
+1405 LSIHKPKYQLIE
-1417 LPGFARTANTLNGII
+1417 LPGFARTTNTLNGII

-1440 DGEDQLSEENDYKN
+1440 DGEDQLVEDKGYKN
-1454 LEPDNIQGV
+1454 FEPDTIQGV

-1474 VKTHHKSDIGNLT
+1474 VKTHHESDIGHLT
-1487 IIDNYG
+1487 IIDDYG

-1521 TDQRYISYEYISNE
+1521 TDKYYIEYKHISNK
-1535 DHPDNQ
+1535 DPNNQ
-1541 AFKLTHAEAYKK
+1541 AFKLTHAEAHKQA
-1553 EDTTTTA
+1553 DTTTTA

-1628 LSSQANL
+1628 LSAQANL

-1652 IKLVTDAANDKITI
+1652 IKLVTDATNDKITI

-1703 HFKNVDTKTITIP
+1703 HFKNVDTKTITMP
-1716 NSYGKIIGDNKS
+1716 NSYGKIIGDNKV

-1829 TSIGFTPTTGAIT
+1829 TGIGFTPTTGAIT
-1842 STSNHLGAIKLGS
+1842 STSNYLGAIKLGS
-1855 YTKPTTIKTLANA
+1855 YTKPTTIKTLSNV
-1868 SITASNFDTNTT
+1868 SITASDFDTNTT

-1896 KARADAIDSLDV
+1896 KARADAIDDLDV

-1916 SKTISSWSE
+1916 SKTISAWSE
-1925 NNGKVNITTQD
+1925 NNGKVNIITQD
-1936 ISIASSQINDKTDSY
+1936 
-1951 SATGTVVTTGKAIAA
+1951 
-1966 ALNTLDVTGTNAF
+1966 
-1979 GAGKTIS
+1979 
-1986 AWSETDG
+1986 
-1993 KISITS
+1993 
-1999 QNISITSS
+1999 ISITSS

-2017 ANGTTLV
+2017 ATGTALV

-2037 LSTTYEAH
+2037 LSTTYETK

>member
-76 LAKEKRLSD
+76 LAKEKRSSD
-85 EKFQSLATIFSDN
+85 EKFQSLATVFGDN
-98 NEAYSVEEAT
+98 NEAYSTEEAK
-108 KRLQLLQETLATY
+108 KRLQLLQETLATC

-128 EIPGKGLLGEKKDLE
+128 EIPAKGLLAEKKDLE
-143 NKINNASVTVDTT
+143 DKIRNASVTVDTT
-156 EWENRLAQVN
+156 EWENRLVQVN

-173 TLRDDTL
+173 RLRDDTL

-266 ENNKDIW
+266 ENDKDIW
-273 YVDNSYESVITHW
+273 YVDNNYDSVITHW

-301 VFTIDY
+301 VFTVDY

-324 NTVTS
+324 NTITS

-396 AYDGSVETWE
+396 EYNSSVETWKHI
-406 YVVDPSYSYNYN
+406 VPSYSENYN

-452 ELNSVVPTFAISADA
+452 ELNSVVPTFTISADA

-473 APHFDDRSTNVL
+473 APHFDDRSTNVS

-500 ADELISE
+500 ADESISE

-514 SDADDK
+514 SDTDDK

-564 IIDVLSTGKSGT
+564 VIDVLSTGKSGT

-594 GYPMHDLASD
+594 GYPMHDLDSE
-604 MIEQPDT
+604 MVEQPDT

-647 DGYAEQGRHRNMTV
+647 DSYAEQGRHRNMTV

-685 QVKTIAGAINTTHD
+685 QVQTIAGAINTTHD

-704 IRNYPVYP
+704 IRNYPVYYKKP
-712 KVPEYINVEEGKIAF
+712 KYINVKNKEDREDKKIAF

-734 YRPNSDIPDKYERTG
+734 YRPDPKNIDKYERTG
-749 LLTEDEF
+749 LLTQKEF
-756 NRKKSELFVKKD
+756 DDNKSNLYIEEE
-768 IPIDELSDNR
+768 IPINKLSDNR

-785 YEEYKYNK
+785 YEECNGHF
-793 NSENYGFVPNT
+793 NPNT
-804 HYFAWDPVE
+804 HYFAWDPIE

-823 YSKESDESST
+823 YSHK
-833 EPSRVEKL
+833 KL
-841 RLCDIKD
+841 RLCDITDD
-848 KEQFK
+848 KQFEAAEGLYGK
-853 QATDVYEQIYVVKD
+853 LYIVKD
-867 EGKFLRRYKYYEYYN
+867 EGKFLRKYKYYDYY
-882 DDNPAFKDG
+882 DDGVEEEEKKVKDKDKFREENG
-891 NKEFPLK
+891 FLFSDRDASNKDLFIEGKKIPPEFN
-898 DADDKATFIQGDK
+898 
-911 TLPKF
+911 
-916 DINDNRYFAINKDD
+916 INDNRYLPPKY
-930 DDTPIIDYNDNN
+930 PIIDYNDSN

-976 AALLNQYNVND
+976 AALTKQYNVSD
-987 NYYWSIEKE
+987 NYYWSIKEE
-996 DKKAS
+996 DKEVS
-1001 TDKKKVYNVI
+1001 TPEKKVYKVV
-1011 GYVKSEDEI
+1011 YVKSEDEI
-1020 PTPAEDKHYYYY
+1020 PTQTENKHYYYY
-1032 DNFGDPELIE
+1032 DNFGDPELIK
-1042 DEFIYAPNVYFYTYL
+1042 DEFIYAPNVYFYA
-1057 PDLVER
+1057 DLTKLV
-1063 ISEEREKSKLPRLVK
+1063 SKFGWVQDV
-1078 GKDYFVDQNGIYT
+1078 DYTIDSQGNYI
-1091 LSEVLENQYIPLTRE
+1091 LSEDLENQYIPLTRE
-1106 ISYEQ
+1106 IDYEH
-1111 AKLSLERNKS
+1111 AKTILEYNK
-1121 EPKKL
+1121 EHTKL
-1126 ERHDWKTTTQKN
+1126 QRAPWPTIAQN
-1138 CIYFYPTL
+1138 CVYFYPILT
-1146 KGGFNSEGFEDEE
+1146 GSFNTEGYEDEE

-1164 TRIPKMVNFDAE
+1164 VRIPKMVNFDAE

-1181 VYVDASD
+1181 VYVDADAKD
-1188 PTKYYSKQEW
+1188 PIKYYSQQEW
-1198 KEMNKAGTGTDKDR
+1198 DNMNPADR

-1219 LGKFKTNPISLRKDG
+1219 IGKFKRNPIGLRKDG
-1234 ENDDPLPYVYQKPYK
+1234 ENNDPHPYVYQKPYK
-1249 HYFICNERYLTGSE
+1249 HYFICNERYLTESG
-1263 DLIKPNMHRVDH
+1263 DLVKPNMHRVDH

-1303 NKKYEKIVDAWHS
+1303 NKKYEKIVDAWRS
-1316 AGNTSSDNIPASN
+1316 LGNTSSDNIPASN
-1329 FFESGCYCKIKP
+1329 FFESGCYCKITP
-1341 AEQRNV
+1341 TYQGNG
-1347 FIPDTYYVKKN
+1347 FIPDTYYVKKTD

-1365 KYEEGQTYYTKSEWY
+1365 KYEEGQTYYTRSEWY
-1380 VAKDKNHIYQKGM
+1380 VAKDKNHIYQEGM

-1398 FIPEGVT
+1398 FIPEGVR
-1405 LSIRYPHYELIE
+1405 LSVRRPRYELIE
-1417 LPGFARTANTLNGII
+1417 LPGFARTTNTLNGII

-1440 DGEDQLSEENDYKN
+1440 DGEDQLVEGKGYKN
-1454 LEPDNIQGV
+1454 FDPDTIQGV

-1474 VKTHHKSDIGNLT
+1474 VKTHHESDIGNLT
-1487 IIDNYG
+1487 IIDKYG
-1493 RIAAATL
+1493 RIAAANFTS
-1500 KNEQDVNYTNIG
+1500 EQAVDYTNIG

-1521 TDQRYISYEYISNE
+1521 PDQHYLSYIYKKDDIL
-1535 DHPDNQ
+1535 NQ
-1541 AFKLTHAEAYKK
+1541 DPNNQVFNLTHVPAHNKA
-1553 EDTTTTA
+1553 DTTTTA

-1628 LSSQANL
+1628 LSAQANL
-1635 VADNTQDT
+1635 VADNTQDI

-1685 TDSTTTFDVFTY
+1685 TNSTTTFDVFTY

-1703 HFKNVDTKTITIP
+1703 HFKNVDTKTITMP

-1728 DGKNVVSE
+1728 NGKNVVSE

-1842 STSNHLGAIKLGS
+1842 STSNYLGAIKLGS
-1855 YTKPTTIKTLANA
+1855 YTKPTAIKTLANA

-1896 KARADAIDSLDV
+1896 KARADAIDGLDV
-1908 TGASNISS
+1908 TGASSISS

-1925 NNGKVNITTQD
+1925 TNGKVNITTQD

-1966 ALNTLDVTGTNAF
+1966 ALGTLDVTGTNTF

-2017 ANGTTLV
+2017 ATGTALV

-2032 ISSLN
+2032 ISGLN
-2037 LSTTYEAH
+2037 LSTTYEAR
-2045 GAASAVEQRLME
+2045 GAASAVEQRLTA

-2069 SGVTLYRNTGSTYV
+2069 SGVTLYRKTGSTYV
-2083 TVTANELVDGVTY
+2083 TVTASELVDGVTY
-2096 YKDNTGTTQAVAG
+2096 YKDNKGTTQAVAG
-2109 TDYTLK
+2109 TDYILK

>member
-52 GVDGGWDNYDTIHG
+52 GVDGGWDNYDTIRG

-76 LAKEKRLSD
+76 LAKEKRSSD
-85 EKFQSLATIFSDN
+85 EKFQSLTTAFGDNDAYTIG
-98 NEAYSVEEAT
+98 EAT
-108 KRLQLLQETLATY
+108 KRLQLLQETLTTC
-121 KNKIGQS
+121 KTKIGNS
-128 EIPGKGLLGEKKDLE
+128 SVPATDTEPAVEAKGLLAEKENLE
-143 NKINNASVTVDTT
+143 NEISKAPAIADTT
-156 EWENRLAQVN
+156 ILENRLAQVN
-166 AELEYYE
+166 AEIEYYE
-173 TLRDDTL
+173 TLRDKTL

-195 GDLWRAKLREEYKN
+195 GDLWRAKLCAEYMD
-209 CFDRRNVYTYGGH
+209 CFDRRNVYNYGGH
-222 LDNIGVIT
+222 LHDIGVIT

-245 TKYSLDHVP
+245 TKYSLDHIP
-254 ERDKS
+254 ERYKS

-266 ENNKDIW
+266 ENNNDIW
-273 YVDNSYESVITHW
+273 YVDNYYESVISHW

-307 KARTVT
+307 KARMVTQEITDEDGTKHTVT
-313 QDIKDENGNIK
+313 LP
-324 NTVTS
+324 
-329 IVYDVEDRSNYV
+329 VYDVEDGSNYV
-341 LTYTKL
+341 LTSVNLT
-347 VWNSEGRVHMEY
+347 WDSESRVHMEY

-369 KYMYVFNYDAWEE
+369 KYMYVFNYSIWEK
-382 YNKDPESYNYYLCT
+382 YNEDPESYNYYLCT

-406 YVVDPSYSYNYN
+406 HVVDPSYSYNYN

-452 ELNSVVPTFAISADA
+452 ELNSIVPTFAISADA
-467 PTETLI
+467 PTEI
-473 APHFDDRSTNVL
+473 AMAPHFDDRSTNVF
-485 YNLHT
+485 YHLHT

-500 ADELISE
+500 ADESISE

-514 SDADDK
+514 SDAEDK
-520 SAIYYNKKGFDPSI
+520 SAIYYNKKGFDPHI

-547 LNGVSEDRWG
+547 LNGISEDHWG

-564 IIDVLSTGKSGT
+564 VIDVLSTGKSGT

-594 GYPMHDLASD
+594 GYPMHDLASE

-617 LPSFGDTV
+617 LPSFGDTI
-625 AEMWNLTYGDE
+625 AEIWNLTYGDE

-647 DGYAEQGRHRNMTV
+647 DSYAEQGRHRNMTV

-712 KVPEYINVEEGKIAF
+712 KVPKYINVEEGKIAF

-734 YRPNSDIPDKYERTG
+734 YRPDPDNDIDKYERTDF
-749 LLTEDEF
+749 LTEEEF

-768 IPIDELSDNR
+768 IPIDELSDHR

-785 YEEYKYNK
+785 YEEYIFDDDDKL
-793 NSENYGFVPNT
+793 VPNM

-823 YSKESDESST
+823 YSYKVDGRST
-833 EPSRVEKL
+833 DPMRVEKL
-841 RLCDIKD
+841 RLCDITK
-848 KEQFK
+848 KEQRN
-853 QATDVYEQIYVVKD
+853 QARDLYGKLYIVKD
-867 EGKFLRRYKYYEYYN
+867 EGKFLRKYKYYDFYDKE
-882 DDNPAFKDG
+882 KDKDKI
-891 NKEFPLK
+891 KEIKEENGK
-898 DADDKATFIQGDK
+898 DIFITGPKSPSEFNINNNFYVK
-911 TLPKF
+911 TNHEL
-916 DINDNRYFAINKDD
+916 
-930 DDTPIIDYNDNN
+930 IDYNDSN

-976 AALLNQYNVND
+976 SALFNKYNVND
-987 NYYWSIEKE
+987 NYYWT
-996 DKKAS
+996 KKNDTNA
-1001 TDKKKVYNVI
+1001 NL
-1011 GYVKSEDEI
+1011 YVKSEDEY
-1020 PTPAEDKHYYYY
+1020 PDDAKHYYYY
-1032 DNFGDPELIE
+1032 DNFGNPEPIE
-1042 DEFIYAPNVYFYTYL
+1042 DAFIYAPDVYFYVYL
-1057 PDLVER
+1057 PNLVR
-1063 ISEEREKSKLPRLVK
+1063 KFKLQKDVDYTIDSQGNYILSKNKEDSL
-1078 GKDYFVDQNGIYT
+1078 
-1091 LSEVLENQYIPLTRE
+1091 IPLTRE
-1106 ISYEQ
+1106 IDYEL
-1111 AKLSLERNKS
+1111 AKEILEYNSKN
-1121 EPKKL
+1121 PTKL
-1126 ERHDWKTTTQKN
+1126 ERASSETIVQN
-1138 CIYFYPTL
+1138 CIYFYPIL
-1146 KGGFNSEGFEDEE
+1146 KGSFNNEGYQDPN

-1164 TRIPKMVNFDAE
+1164 IRIPKMVNFDAE

-1181 VYVDASD
+1181 VYVDAND
-1188 PTKYYSKQEW
+1188 PTKYYSQQEW
-1198 KEMNKAGTGTDKDR
+1198 KGMNPAGTGTDKDQ

-1219 LGKFKTNPISLRKDG
+1219 LGKIDTNPINLRNKVGDEKD
-1234 ENDDPLPYVYQKPYK
+1234 PIPYAYQKPYK
-1249 HYFICNERYLTGSE
+1249 HYFICKERYLTGSGN
-1263 DLIKPNMHRVDH
+1263 LVKPNMHIVDN
-1275 FYEPGEWY
+1275 FYNPGEWY

-1303 NKKYEKIVDAWHS
+1303 NKKYEKIVDAWYS
-1316 AGNTSSDNIPASN
+1316 LGNTSTDNIPASN
-1329 FFESGCYCKIKP
+1329 FFESGCYCKIVPKY
-1341 AEQRNV
+1341 QGNG
-1347 FIPDTYYVKKN
+1347 FIPDTYYVKKTD

-1365 KYEEGQTYYTKSEWY
+1365 KYEEGKDYYDREQLY
-1380 VAKDKNHIYQKGM
+1380 VVNDKHEIYQKGM

-1398 FIPEGVT
+1398 FIPDGIT
-1405 LSIRYPHYELIE
+1405 LSIRRPHYELIE

-1440 DGEDQLSEENDYKN
+1440 DGEDQLVEGKGYKN
-1454 LEPDNIQGV
+1454 FEPDNIQGV

-1474 VKTHHKSDIGNLT
+1474 VKTHHESDIGQLT
-1487 IIDNYG
+1487 IIDKYG
-1493 RIAAATL
+1493 RIAAAKFTS
-1500 KNEQDVNYTNIG
+1500 EQDVNYTNIG

-1521 TDQRYISYEYISNE
+1521 PGQHYLSYNKDDGISKQ
-1535 DHPDNQ
+1535 DPDNRI
-1541 AFKLTHAEAYKK
+1541 FNLTHVAAHRKA
-1553 EDTTTTA
+1553 DTTTTA

-1588 SMGHVV
+1588 SMGHIV

-1628 LSSQANL
+1628 LSAQANL

-1652 IKLVTDAANDKITI
+1652 IKLVTDAAKDKIII

-1703 HFKNVDTKTITIP
+1703 HFKNVDTKTITMP
-1716 NSYGKIIGDNKS
+1716 NSYGKIIGDNRA

-1783 GSTFTIEDWRFD
+1783 GGTFTIEDWRFD

-1814 SYTNTPATAN
+1814 SYTNTPANAN

-1842 STSNHLGAIKLGS
+1842 STSNYLGAIKLGS

-1896 KARADAIDSLDV
+1896 KARADAIDGLDV

-1966 ALNTLDVTGTNAF
+1966 ALGTLDVTGTNAF

-2017 ANGTTLV
+2017 ATGTTLV

-2069 SGVTLYRNTGSTYV
+2069 SDVTLYRKTGSTYV

-2096 YKDNTGTTQAVAG
+2096 YKDNQGTTQAVTG

-2115 VAGTGLI
+2115 VTGTGLI

>member
-76 LAKEKRLSD
+76 LAKEKRSSD
-85 EKFQSLATIFSDN
+85 EKFQSLTTVFGDN
-98 NEAYSVEEAT
+98 NEAYSTEEAK
-108 KRLQLLQETLATY
+108 KRLQLLQETLATC
-121 KNKIGQS
+121 KTKIGNS
-128 EIPGKGLLGEKKDLE
+128 PVDATDTEPEIAGSGLLAEKKDLE
-143 NKINNASVTVDTT
+143 KKISNASVIVDTT

-173 TLRDDTL
+173 RLRDDTL

-195 GDLWRAKLREEYKN
+195 GDLWRAELCEEYKD

-245 TKYSLDHVP
+245 TKYSSDHIP
-254 ERDKS
+254 ERDKN

-273 YVDNSYESVITHW
+273 YVDNNYDSVITHW

-301 VFTIDY
+301 VFTVDY

-341 LTYTKL
+341 LTYANL

-359 ELESIGSETE
+359 ELESIGSETK
-369 KYMYVFNYDAWEE
+369 KYMYVFNYSTWEK
-382 YNKDPESYNYYLCT
+382 YNNDPESYNYYLCT
-396 AYDGSVETWE
+396 EYEGSVETWKHII
-406 YVVDPSYSYNYN
+406 PSYSENYN
-418 IDQTYCETHIGR
+418 IDQDYCETHIGR

-473 APHFDDRSTNVL
+473 APHFDDRSTNVF

-500 ADELISE
+500 ADESISE

-564 IIDVLSTGKSGT
+564 VIDVLSTGKSGT

-594 GYPMHDLASD
+594 GYPMHDLDSD
-604 MIEQPDT
+604 MVEQPDT

-617 LPSFGDTV
+617 LPSFGDTI

-647 DGYAEQGRHRNMTV
+647 DSYAEQGRHRNMTV

-685 QVKTIAGAINTTHD
+685 QVQTIAGAINTTHD

-712 KVPEYINVEEGKIAF
+712 KVPKYINVEEGKIAF

-734 YRPNSDIPDKYERTG
+734 YKNAGKYERTA
-749 LLTEDEF
+749 LLTKKEF
-756 NRKKSELFVKKD
+756 DTNKSNLYIEKD

-785 YEEYKYNK
+785 YEECSGN
-793 NSENYGFVPNT
+793 FVSNT
-804 HYFAWDPVE
+804 HYFAWDPIE
-813 YKFSDILTFD
+813 YRFSDILTFN
-823 YSKESDESST
+823 YSDK
-833 EPSRVEKL
+833 KL
-841 RLCDIKD
+841 RLCDITEKD
-848 KEQFK
+848 QFDEAK
-853 QATDVYEQIYVVKD
+853 KAYNQLYIVKD
-867 EGKFLRRYKYYEYYN
+867 EGKFLRKYKYYDFYN
-882 DDNPAFKDG
+882 EEKDKDKIKEIKEENGKDNI
-891 NKEFPLK
+891 
-898 DADDKATFIQGDK
+898 FITG
-911 TLPKF
+911 PKSPSEF
-916 DINDNRYFAINKDD
+916 DINDNFYVKTNHDL
-930 DDTPIIDYNDNN
+930 IDYNDSN

-987 NYYWSIEKE
+987 NYYWT
-996 DKKAS
+996 KKNDA
-1001 TDKKKVYNVI
+1001 DANL
-1011 GYVKSEDEI
+1011 YVKSEDES
-1020 PTPAEDKHYYYY
+1020 PDMDNKNYYYY
-1032 DNFGDPELIE
+1032 DNFGDPELIK
-1042 DEFIYAPNVYFYTYL
+1042 DAFIYAPEAYFYVDLEELITKIL
-1057 PDLVER
+1057 PTKKPEELPVEGR
-1063 ISEEREKSKLPRLVK
+1063 
-1078 GKDYFVDQNGIYT
+1078 DYFKDQDGTYT
-1091 LSEVLENQYIPLTRE
+1091 LSEEYENMYIPLTSVMDYE
-1106 ISYEQ
+1106 KATTYLHKEPIST
-1111 AKLSLERNKS
+1111 LNDNKKIIRDPS
-1121 EPKKL
+1121 PTMAQNHVYYYPHLTGAINADGIPDGDSIDYFVRVPK
-1126 ERHDWKTTTQKN
+1126 
-1138 CIYFYPTL
+1138 I
-1146 KGGFNSEGFEDEE
+1146 
-1159 SISSF
+1159 
-1164 TRIPKMVNFDAE
+1164 VNFDAE
-1176 HFYQD
+1176 HFYQKK
-1181 VYVDASD
+1181 VYAD
-1188 PTKYYSKQEW
+1188 TNGTNKYY
-1198 KEMNKAGTGTDKDR
+1198 TDKDK
-1212 PENYYMG
+1212 PESYHEG
-1219 LGKFKTNPISLRKDG
+1219 FAKFEQNPINSRNKIYKIDG
-1234 ENDDPLPYVYQKPYK
+1234 SGYYYAYQRPYPY
-1249 HYFICNERYLTGSE
+1249 YFICNERHLTGSE

-1329 FFESGCYCKIKP
+1329 FFESGCYCKIVPEYKG
-1341 AEQRNV
+1341 NG
-1347 FIPDTYYVKKN
+1347 FIPDTYYVKKTD

-1365 KYEEGQTYYTKSEWY
+1365 KYEEGKTYYDREQLY
-1380 VAKDKNHIYQKGM
+1380 VVNDEYEVYQKGM

-1398 FIPEGVT
+1398 FIPKGVT
-1405 LSIRYPHYELIE
+1405 LSIHKPKYELIE

-1440 DGEDQLSEENDYKN
+1440 DGEDQLVEGKGYKN
-1454 LEPDNIQGV
+1454 FEPDTIQGV

-1487 IIDNYG
+1487 IIDSYG
-1493 RIAAATL
+1493 RIAAAKFTS
-1500 KNEQDVNYTNIG
+1500 EQEVDYTNIG

-1521 TDQRYISYEYISNE
+1521 PGQHYLSYIYKK
-1535 DHPDNQ
+1535 DDVLNQ
-1541 AFKLTHAEAYKK
+1541 DPNNQVFNLTHVPAHKK
-1553 EDTTTTA
+1553 ADTTTTA

-1628 LSSQANL
+1628 LSAQPNL

-1652 IKLVTDAANDKITI
+1652 IKLVTDATNDKITI

-1675 STSTATLSTE
+1675 STSAATLSTE

-1703 HFKNVDTKTITIP
+1703 HFKNVDTKTITMP

-1728 DGKNVVSE
+1728 NGKNVVSE

-1814 SYTNTPATAN
+1814 SYTNTPATTN

-1829 TSIGFTPTTGAIT
+1829 TGIGFTPSTGAIT
-1842 STSNHLGAIKLGS
+1842 STSNYLGAIKLGS

-1896 KARADAIDSLDV
+1896 KARADAIDDLDV

-1916 SKTISSWSE
+1916 NKTISSWSE

-1936 ISIASSQINDKTDSY
+1936 ISI
-1951 SATGTVVTTGKAIAA
+1951 
-1966 ALNTLDVTGTNAF
+1966 
-1979 GAGKTIS
+1979 
-1986 AWSETDG
+1986 
-1993 KISITS
+1993 
-1999 QNISITSS
+1999 TSS

-2017 ANGTTLV
+2017 ATGTTLV

-2037 LSTTYEAH
+2037 LNTTYEAH

-2069 SGVTLYRNTGSTYV
+2069 SSVTLYRNTGSTYV
-2083 TVTANELVDGVTY
+2083 TVTASELVDGVTY

>member
-76 LAKEKRLSD
+76 LAKEKRSSD
-85 EKFQSLATIFSDN
+85 EKFQSLTTVFSDN
-98 NEAYSVEEAT
+98 NEAYSVGEAT
-108 KRLQLLQETLATY
+108 KRLQLLQETLATC

-128 EIPGKGLLGEKKDLE
+128 EIPAKGLLAEKKDLE
-143 NKINNASVTVDTT
+143 NKISNAPVTADTT
-156 EWENRLAQVN
+156 AWENRLAQVN

-195 GDLWRAKLREEYKN
+195 GDLWRAKLCEEYKD
-209 CFDRRNVYTYGGH
+209 CFDRRNVYAYGGH
-222 LDNIGVIT
+222 LHDIGVIT

-245 TKYSLDHVP
+245 TKYSSDHIP

-266 ENNKDIW
+266 ENDKDIW
-273 YVDNSYESVITHW
+273 YVDNNYESVITHW

-301 VFTIDY
+301 VFTVDY
-307 KARTVT
+307 KARMIDQEIMGENGEKHTVT
-313 QDIKDENGNIK
+313 L
-324 NTVTS
+324 T
-329 IVYDVEDRSNYV
+329 VYDVEDGSNYV
-341 LTYTKL
+341 LTYANL
-347 VWNSEGRVHMEY
+347 VWDSEGRVHMEY
-359 ELESIGSETE
+359 KLESIGSETE
-369 KYMYVFNYDAWEE
+369 KYMYIFNYSTWEK
-382 YNKDPESYNYYLCT
+382 YNEDPESYNYYLCT

-406 YVVDPSYSYNYN
+406 HVVDPSYSDNYN

-430 GYDCTVWQKIYS
+430 GYDSTVWQKIYS

-452 ELNSVVPTFAISADA
+452 ELNSIVPTFAISADA
-467 PTETLI
+467 PTEKAM
-473 APHFDDRSTNVL
+473 APHFDDKSTNVF
-485 YNLHT
+485 YHLHT

-500 ADELISE
+500 ADESISE

-547 LNGVSEDRWG
+547 LNGISEDRWG

-594 GYPMHDLASD
+594 GYPMHDLDSD

-636 KANKEYNRRFS
+636 KANREYNRRFS
-647 DGYAEQGRHRNMTV
+647 DSYAEQGRHRNMTV

-685 QVKTIAGAINTTHD
+685 QVQTIAGAINTTHD

-712 KVPEYINVEEGKIAF
+712 EVPDYEKAKVF

-734 YRPNSDIPDKYERTG
+734 YKNAGKYERTG
-749 LLTEDEF
+749 LLTKKEF
-756 NRKKSELFVKKD
+756 DTNKSNLYIEKD

-785 YEEYKYNK
+785 YEECSGN
-793 NSENYGFVPNT
+793 FVPNT
-804 HYFAWDPVE
+804 HYFAWDPIE
-813 YKFSDILTFD
+813 YRFSDILTFN
-823 YSKESDESST
+823 YSDK
-833 EPSRVEKL
+833 KL
-841 RLCDIKD
+841 RLCDITEKD
-848 KEQFK
+848 QFDEAK
-853 QATDVYEQIYVVKD
+853 KAYNQLYIVKD
-867 EGKFLRRYKYYEYYN
+867 EGKFLRKYKYYDFYN
-882 DDNPAFKDG
+882 ESDPSDKKKIEEIENENGKDNI
-891 NKEFPLK
+891 
-898 DADDKATFIQGDK
+898 FITG
-911 TLPKF
+911 PKSPSEF
-916 DINDNRYFAINKDD
+916 DINDNFYVKTNHDL
-930 DDTPIIDYNDNN
+930 IDYNDSN

-976 AALLNQYNVND
+976 AVLLNQYNVND
-987 NYYWSIEKE
+987 NYYWT
-996 DKKAS
+996 KKNETNA
-1001 TDKKKVYNVI
+1001 KL
-1011 GYVKSEDEI
+1011 YVKSEDES
-1020 PTPAEDKHYYYY
+1020 PDMDKKHYYYY

-1042 DEFIYAPNVYFYTYL
+1042 DAFIYAPEAYFYVDLKELITDIL
-1057 PDLVER
+1057 PTILKPEELPVEGR
-1063 ISEEREKSKLPRLVK
+1063 
-1078 GKDYFVDQNGIYT
+1078 DYFKDQDGTYT
-1091 LSEVLENQYIPLTRE
+1091 LSEEYENMYIPLTSVMDYE
-1106 ISYEQ
+1106 KATTYLHKEPIST
-1111 AKLSLERNKS
+1111 LNDNKKIIRDPS
-1121 EPKKL
+1121 PTMVQNHVYYYPHLTGAINADGIPDNDSIDYFVRVPK
-1126 ERHDWKTTTQKN
+1126 
-1138 CIYFYPTL
+1138 I
-1146 KGGFNSEGFEDEE
+1146 
-1159 SISSF
+1159 
-1164 TRIPKMVNFDAE
+1164 VNFDAE
-1176 HFYQD
+1176 HFYQKVY
-1181 VYVDASD
+1181 VYVDAND
-1188 PTKYYSKQEW
+1188 TIKYYT
-1198 KEMNKAGTGTDKDR
+1198 NKGNL
-1212 PENYYMG
+1212 ENYYDG
-1219 LGKFKTNPISLRKDG
+1219 FAKFEHNPINSRNKIYEIDG
-1234 ENDDPLPYVYQKPYK
+1234 SGYYYAYQRPYPY
-1249 HYFICNERYLTGSE
+1249 YFICNERYLTGSG
-1263 DLIKPNMHRVDH
+1263 DLVKPNMHKVDH
-1275 FYEPGEWY
+1275 FYDPGEWY

-1316 AGNTSSDNIPASN
+1316 LGNTSSDNIPASN
-1329 FFESGCYCKIKP
+1329 FFESGCYCKIIPKY
-1341 AEQRNV
+1341 QGNG
-1347 FIPDTYYVKKN
+1347 FIPDTYYVKKTD

-1365 KYEEGQTYYTKSEWY
+1365 KYEEGKTYYDREQLY
-1380 VAKDKNHIYQKGM
+1380 VVNDEYGVYQKGM

-1398 FIPEGVT
+1398 FIPKGVT
-1405 LSIRYPHYELIE
+1405 LSIHKPKYELIE

-1440 DGEDQLSEENDYKN
+1440 DGEDQLVEGKGYKN
-1454 LEPDNIQGV
+1454 FEPNTIQGV

-1487 IIDNYG
+1487 IIDSYG
-1493 RIAAATL
+1493 RIAAANFTS
-1500 KNEQDVNYTNIG
+1500 EQDVSYTNIG
-1512 KPSSNPASE
+1512 KPSSNPAPEPNQHYLS
-1521 TDQRYISYEYISNE
+1521 YIYKRDDIL
-1535 DHPDNQ
+1535 NQ
-1541 AFKLTHAEAYKK
+1541 DPNNQVFNLTHVPAHNKA
-1553 EDTTTTA
+1553 DTTTTA

-1628 LSSQANL
+1628 LSAQANL

-1652 IKLVTDAANDKITI
+1652 IKLVTDASNDKITI

-1703 HFKNVDTKTITIP
+1703 HFKNVDTKTITMP
-1716 NSYGKIIGDNKS
+1716 NSYGKIIGDNKA

-1795 SKGHMY
+1795 GKGHMY

-1814 SYTNTPATAN
+1814 SYTNTPATTN

-1829 TSIGFTPTTGAIT
+1829 TDIGFTPTTGAIT
-1842 STSNHLGAIKLGS
+1842 STSNYLGAIKLGS

-1868 SITASNFDTNTT
+1868 SITASDFDTNTT

-1896 KARADAIDSLDV
+1896 KARADAIDDLDV
-1908 TGASNISS
+1908 AGASNISS

-1936 ISIASSQINDKTDSY
+1936 ISI
-1951 SATGTVVTTGKAIAA
+1951 
-1966 ALNTLDVTGTNAF
+1966 
-1979 GAGKTIS
+1979 
-1986 AWSETDG
+1986 
-1993 KISITS
+1993 
-1999 QNISITSS
+1999 TSS
-2007 QVSDKTDTYN
+2007 QVNDKTDTYN
-2017 ANGTTLV
+2017 ATGTALV

-2032 ISSLN
+2032 ISGLN
-2037 LSTTYEAH
+2037 LSTTYEAR

-2069 SGVTLYRNTGSTYV
+2069 SGVTLYRKTGSTYV
-2083 TVTANELVDGVTY
+2083 IVTANELVDGITY

>member
-76 LAKEKRLSD
+76 LAKEKRSSD
-85 EKFQSLATIFSDN
+85 EKFQSLATVFGDN
-98 NEAYSVEEAT
+98 NEAYSTEEAK
-108 KRLQLLQETLATY
+108 KRLQLLQETLATC

-128 EIPGKGLLGEKKDLE
+128 EIPAKGLLAEKKDLE
-143 NKINNASVTVDTT
+143 DKIRNASVTVDTT
-156 EWENRLAQVN
+156 EWENRLVQVN

-173 TLRDDTL
+173 RLRDDTL

-188 TNVNTAY
+188 TNINTAY

-245 TKYSLDHVP
+245 TKYPSDHIP
-254 ERDKS
+254 KRDKR

-266 ENNKDIW
+266 ENNNDIW
-273 YVDNSYESVITHW
+273 YIDNSYDSVITHW

-301 VFTIDY
+301 LFTVDY

-341 LTYTKL
+341 LTYANL
-347 VWNSEGRVHMEY
+347 VWDSEGRVHMEY

-369 KYMYVFNYDAWEE
+369 KYMYIFNYDKWRK
-382 YNKDPESYNYYLCT
+382 YNEDPESYNYYLCT
-396 AYDGSVETWE
+396 EYDGSVETWKHIA
-406 YVVDPSYSYNYN
+406 DPSYSENYN
-418 IDQTYCETHIGR
+418 IDQEYCETHIGR

-467 PTETLI
+467 PTEKAM
-473 APHFDDRSTNVL
+473 APHFDDKSTNVF
-485 YNLHT
+485 YHLHT

-500 ADELISE
+500 ADESISE

-564 IIDVLSTGKSGT
+564 VIDVLSTGKSGT

-594 GYPMHDLASD
+594 GYPMHDLDSE

-617 LPSFGDTV
+617 LPSFGDTI

-647 DGYAEQGRHRNMTV
+647 DSYAEQGRHRNMTV

-685 QVKTIAGAINTTHD
+685 QVQTIAGAINTTHD

-704 IRNYPVYP
+704 IRNYPVYYEAP
-712 KVPEYINVEEGKIAF
+712 KYINVEKNNIQF

-734 YRPNSDIPDKYERTG
+734 YNPDPKNIDKYERTG
-749 LLTEDEF
+749 LLTQDEF
-756 NRKKSELFVKKD
+756 DKKKSELFIEKE
-768 IPIDELSDNR
+768 IPIDKLSDNR

-785 YEEYKYNK
+785 YEECYNK
-793 NSENYGFVPNT
+793 DKEDNKDFDPNM

-823 YSKESDESST
+823 YSHK
-833 EPSRVEKL
+833 KL
-841 RLCDIKD
+841 RLCDITDD
-848 KEQFK
+848 KQFK
-853 QATDVYEQIYVVKD
+853 AAGDFYGKLYIVKD
-867 EGKFLRRYKYYEYYN
+867 EGKFLRRYKYYEYYD
-882 DDNPAFKDG
+882 DDNPVFENG
-891 NKEFPLK
+891 NENKKFDSV
-898 DADDKATFIQGDK
+898 DADNNPTFIQGDE
-911 TLPKF
+911 TPPNF
-916 DINDNRYFAINKDD
+916 DINDNRYFPIDD
-930 DDTPIIDYNDNN
+930 HMIEYNDSN

-976 AALLNQYNVND
+976 AALTKQYNVDD
-987 NYYWSIEKE
+987 NYYWSIEEIDKE
-996 DKKAS
+996 AS
-1001 TDKKKVYNVI
+1001 TDEEEVYKVT

-1020 PTPAEDKHYYYY
+1020 PTPAENKHYYYY
-1032 DNFGDPELIE
+1032 DNFGDPELIK
-1042 DEFIYAPNVYFYTYL
+1042 DAFIYAPQVYFYTYL
-1057 PDLVER
+1057 PDLVKR
-1063 ISEEREKSKLPRLVK
+1063 KHLRKDVDYTIDSQGNYILSK
-1078 GKDYFVDQNGIYT
+1078 
-1091 LSEVLENQYIPLTRE
+1091 NQEDDLIPLTRE
-1106 ISYEQ
+1106 INYEE
-1111 AKLSLERNKS
+1111 AKTILERNKND
-1121 EPKKL
+1121 PKKL
-1126 ERHDWKTTTQKN
+1126 ERADSETIAQN

-1146 KGGFNSEGFEDEE
+1146 KGGFNNEGFENEE
-1159 SISSF
+1159 LISSF

-1176 HFYQD
+1176 HFYH
-1181 VYVDASD
+1181 
-1188 PTKYYSKQEW
+1188 KH
-1198 KEMNKAGTGTDKDR
+1198 
-1212 PENYYMG
+1212 ENYHNG
-1219 LGKFKTNPISLRKDG
+1219 FTKFEQNPVNLRTKDS
-1234 ENDDPLPYVYQKPYK
+1234 YTKPYPY
-1249 HYFICNERYLTGSE
+1249 YFICNERHLTGSE

-1303 NKKYEKIVDAWHS
+1303 NKKYEEIVDAWYS
-1316 AGNTSSDNIPASN
+1316 LGNTSSDNIPASN

-1347 FIPDTYYVKKN
+1347 FIPDTYYVKKKD

-1365 KYEEGQTYYTKSEWY
+1365 KYEEGQTYYVKSEWY
-1380 VAKDKNHIYQKGM
+1380 VAKDENHIYQKGM

-1398 FIPEGVT
+1398 FIPKGVT

-1440 DGEDQLSEENDYKN
+1440 DGEDQLSKNNDYKN
-1454 LEPDNIQGV
+1454 CEPDNIQGV

-1493 RIAAATL
+1493 RIAAAAFV
-1500 KNEQDVNYTNIG
+1500 NDQDVNYTNIG
-1512 KPSSNPASE
+1512 KPSSSPASE
-1521 TDQRYISYEYISNE
+1521 TSHYINYDYIKNE
-1535 DHPDNQ
+1535 KPDNQ
-1541 AFKLTHAEAYKK
+1541 AFKLTHIAAHKK
-1553 EDTTTTA
+1553 SDTTTTA

-1588 SMGHVV
+1588 SMGHIV

-1628 LSSQANL
+1628 LSAQANL
-1635 VADNTQDT
+1635 VADNTQDA

-1703 HFKNVDTKTITIP
+1703 HFKNVDIKTITMP
-1716 NSYGKIIGDNKS
+1716 NSYGKIIGDNKAE
-1728 DGKNVVSE
+1728 GKNVVSE
-1736 ATATHDTFA
+1736 ATSTHDTFA

-1771 AERKVANVTPAF
+1771 AERKVANVTPSF

-1829 TSIGFTPTTGAIT
+1829 TDIGFTPTTGAIT
-1842 STSNHLGAIKLGS
+1842 STSNYLGAIKLGS
-1855 YTKPTTIKTLANA
+1855 YTKPTTIKTLSNV
-1868 SITASNFDTNTT
+1868 SITASDFDTNTT

-1896 KARADAIDSLDV
+1896 KARADAIDGLDV

-1936 ISIASSQINDKTDSY
+1936 ISI
-1951 SATGTVVTTGKAIAA
+1951 
-1966 ALNTLDVTGTNAF
+1966 
-1979 GAGKTIS
+1979 
-1986 AWSETDG
+1986 
-1993 KISITS
+1993 
-1999 QNISITSS
+1999 TSS

-2017 ANGTTLV
+2017 ATGTALV

-2032 ISSLN
+2032 ISGLN
-2037 LSTTYEAH
+2037 LSTTYEAR

-2063 TPASIK
+2063 IPASIK
-2069 SGVTLYRNTGSTYV
+2069 SGVTLYRKTGSTYV
-2083 TVTANELVDGVTY
+2083 AVTANELVDGVTY

-2115 VAGTGLI
+2115 VTGTGLI

>member
-76 LAKEKRLSD
+76 LAKEKRSSD
-85 EKFQSLATIFSDN
+85 EKFQSLATVFSDN
-98 NEAYSVEEAT
+98 NEAYSVGEAT
-108 KRLQLLQETLATY
+108 KRLQLLQETLATC

-128 EIPGKGLLGEKKDLE
+128 EIPAKGLLAEKKELE
-143 NKINNASVTVDTT
+143 DKIRNASVTVDTT
-156 EWENRLAQVN
+156 EWENKLIQVN

-230 YDEDKNTT
+230 YDENKNTT

-245 TKYSLDHVP
+245 TKYSSDHIP
-254 ERDKS
+254 ERDKN

-273 YVDNSYESVITHW
+273 YVDNSYDSVITHW
-286 GVDREYY
+286 SVDREYY

-329 IVYDVEDRSNYV
+329 IIYDVEDRSNYV
-341 LTYTKL
+341 LTYANL
-347 VWNSEGRVHMEY
+347 VWDSEGRVHMEY

-369 KYMYVFNYDAWEE
+369 KYMYIFNYDKWRK
-382 YNKDPESYNYYLCT
+382 YNEDPESYNYYLCT
-396 AYDGSVETWE
+396 EYNGSVETWKHIA
-406 YVVDPSYSYNYN
+406 DPSYLENYN
-418 IDQTYCETHIGR
+418 IDQEYCETHIGR

-452 ELNSVVPTFAISADA
+452 ELNSVVPTFTISTDA

-500 ADELISE
+500 ADESISE

-564 IIDVLSTGKSGT
+564 VIDVLSTGKSGT

-594 GYPMHDLASD
+594 GYPMHDLDSE

-647 DGYAEQGRHRNMTV
+647 DSYAEQGRHRNMNV

-685 QVKTIAGAINTTHD
+685 QVQTIAGAINTTHD

-704 IRNYPVYP
+704 IRNYPVYYKKP
-712 KVPEYINVEEGKIAF
+712 KYISVKDKEDKEDKKIAF

-734 YRPNSDIPDKYERTG
+734 YRPDPKNIDKYERTG
-749 LLTEDEF
+749 LLTQKEF
-756 NRKKSELFVKKD
+756 DDNKSNLYIEEE
-768 IPIDELSDNR
+768 IPIDKLSDNR

-785 YEEYKYNK
+785 YKEYYNRDK
-793 NSENYGFVPNT
+793 EDNKGFVPNM
-804 HYFAWDPVE
+804 HYFAWDPIE

-823 YSKESDESST
+823 YSHK
-833 EPSRVEKL
+833 KL
-841 RLCDIKD
+841 RLCDITDD
-848 KEQFK
+848 KQFK
-853 QATDVYEQIYVVKD
+853 AAGDFYGKLYIVKD
-867 EGKFLRRYKYYEYYN
+867 EGKFLRKYKYYDYY
-882 DDNPAFKDG
+882 DDEVKEKEEKITEEEDKKKFREKNGFLFSDSDASG
-891 NKEFPLK
+891 NYLFVEGEKL
-898 DADDKATFIQGDK
+898 
-911 TLPKF
+911 LPKF
-916 DINDNRYFAINKDD
+916 NINDNRYLPPKY
-930 DDTPIIDYNDNN
+930 PIIDYNDSN

-976 AALLNQYNVND
+976 ASLFNQYDVND

-996 DKKAS
+996 DEEAS
-1001 TDKKKVYNVI
+1001 TPEKKVYKVI

-1020 PTPAEDKHYYYY
+1020 PTQAENKHYYYY

-1063 ISEEREKSKLPRLVK
+1063 ISEEREESKLPRLVE

-1106 ISYEQ
+1106 INYEE
-1111 AKLSLERNKS
+1111 AKTILERNKND
-1121 EPKKL
+1121 PKKL
-1126 ERHDWKTTTQKN
+1126 ERADSETIVQN
-1138 CIYFYPTL
+1138 CIYFYPII
-1146 KGGFNSEGFEDEE
+1146 KVGFNSEGYEDEK

-1164 TRIPKMVNFDAE
+1164 VRIPKMVNFDAE
-1176 HFYQD
+1176 HFYH
-1181 VYVDASD
+1181 
-1188 PTKYYSKQEW
+1188 KH
-1198 KEMNKAGTGTDKDR
+1198 
-1212 PENYYMG
+1212 ENYHDG
-1219 LGKFKTNPISLRKDG
+1219 FTKFESNPVNLRTKDS
-1234 ENDDPLPYVYQKPYK
+1234 YTKPYPY
-1249 HYFICNERYLTGSE
+1249 YFICNERHLTGSE

-1303 NKKYEKIVDAWHS
+1303 NKKYEKIIDAWYSLGH
-1316 AGNTSSDNIPASN
+1316 TSTDNIPASN
-1329 FFESGCYCKIKP
+1329 FFESGCYCKIIP
-1341 AEQRNV
+1341 TYQGNG
-1347 FIPDTYYVKKN
+1347 FIPDTYYVKKID

-1365 KYEEGQTYYTKSEWY
+1365 KYEEGQTYYTRSEWY
-1380 VAKDKNHIYQKGM
+1380 VAKDKNHIYQEGM

-1398 FIPEGVT
+1398 FIPEGVR
-1405 LSIRYPHYELIE
+1405 LSVRRPHYELIE
-1417 LPGFARTANTLNGII
+1417 LPGFARTTNTLNGII

-1440 DGEDQLSEENDYKN
+1440 DGEDQLVEGKGYKN
-1454 LEPDNIQGV
+1454 FDPDTIQGV

-1474 VKTHHKSDIGNLT
+1474 VKTHHESDIGKLT
-1487 IIDNYG
+1487 AIDKYG
-1493 RIAAATL
+1493 RIAAAAFV
-1500 KNEQDVNYTNIG
+1500 NDQDVNYTNIG
-1512 KPSSNPASE
+1512 KPSSSPASE
-1521 TDQRYISYEYISNE
+1521 TSHYINYDYIKNE
-1535 DHPDNQ
+1535 KPDNQ
-1541 AFKLTHAEAYKK
+1541 AFKLTHIAAHKK
-1553 EDTTTTA
+1553 ADTTTTA

-1580 SLYTPIVD
+1580 NLYTPIVD

-1601 TLPYGFKTITTNGRN
+1601 TLPYGFKTITTNGRS
-1616 TDTNATY
+1616 TDNDATY
-1623 GNTTS
+1623 GNKTALAAQS
-1628 LSSQANL
+1628 NL

-1652 IKLVTDAANDKITI
+1652 IKLVTDASNDKITI

-1675 STSTATLSTE
+1675 STSTATLNTE

-1697 TFDDRN
+1697 TFDNRN
-1703 HFKNVDTKTITIP
+1703 HFKNVDTKTITMP
-1716 NSYGKIIGDNKS
+1716 NSYGKIIGDNKV
-1728 DGKNVVSE
+1728 DGNNVVSE

-1814 SYTNTPATAN
+1814 SYTNTPATTN

-1829 TSIGFTPTTGAIT
+1829 TDIGFTPTTGAIT
-1842 STSNHLGAIKLGS
+1842 STSNYLGAIKLGS
-1855 YTKPTTIKTLANA
+1855 YTKPTTIKTLSNV
-1868 SITASNFDTNTT
+1868 SITASDFDTNTT

-1896 KARADAIDSLDV
+1896 KARADAIDDLDV

-1936 ISIASSQINDKTDSY
+1936 ISI
-1951 SATGTVVTTGKAIAA
+1951 
-1966 ALNTLDVTGTNAF
+1966 
-1979 GAGKTIS
+1979 
-1986 AWSETDG
+1986 
-1993 KISITS
+1993 
-1999 QNISITSS
+1999 TSS

-2017 ANGTTLV
+2017 ATGTALV

-2032 ISSLN
+2032 ISGLN
-2037 LSTTYEAH
+2037 LSTTYEAR

-2069 SGVTLYRNTGSTYV
+2069 SGVTLYRNTGSAYV

-2096 YKDNTGTTQAVAG
+2096 YKDNQGTTQAVVG

>member
-76 LAKEKRLSD
+76 LAKEKRSSD
-85 EKFQSLATIFSDN
+85 EKFQSLATVFGDN
-98 NEAYSVEEAT
+98 NEAYSIEEAK
-108 KRLQLLQETLATY
+108 KRLQLLQKTLATC
-121 KNKIGQS
+121 KTKIGNS
-128 EIPGKGLLGEKKDLE
+128 PVDATDTEPEIAGSGLLAEKKDLE
-143 NKINNASVTVDTT
+143 KKISNASVTVDTT

-245 TKYSLDHVP
+245 TKYSSDHIP
-254 ERDKS
+254 ERDKN

-273 YVDNSYESVITHW
+273 YVDNSYDSVITHW

-341 LTYTKL
+341 LTYANL
-347 VWNSEGRVHMEY
+347 VWDSEGRVHMEY

-369 KYMYVFNYDAWEE
+369 KYMYIFNYDKWRK
-382 YNKDPESYNYYLCT
+382 YNEDPESYNYYLCT
-396 AYDGSVETWE
+396 EYNGSVETWKHIA
-406 YVVDPSYSYNYN
+406 DPSYSENYN
-418 IDQTYCETHIGR
+418 IDQDYCETHIGR

-500 ADELISE
+500 ADESISE

-547 LNGVSEDRWG
+547 LNWVSEDRWG

-564 IIDVLSTGKSGT
+564 VIDVLSTGKSGT

-594 GYPMHDLASD
+594 GYPMHDLDSE
-604 MIEQPDT
+604 MVEQPDT

-617 LPSFGDTV
+617 LPSFGDTI

-647 DGYAEQGRHRNMTV
+647 DSYAEQGRHRNMTV

-685 QVKTIAGAINTTHD
+685 QVQTIAGAINTTHD

-704 IRNYPVYP
+704 IRNYPVYYEFP
-712 KVPEYINVEEGKIAF
+712 KYINVKYKEDKEKKKIPF

-734 YRPNSDIPDKYERTG
+734 YRPDPKNEDKYERTG
-749 LLTEDEF
+749 LLTQKEF
-756 NRKKSELFVKKD
+756 DDNKSNLYIEEE
-768 IPIDELSDNR
+768 IPIEELSDNR

-785 YEEYKYNK
+785 YEERSSN
-793 NSENYGFVPNT
+793 FVPNT
-804 HYFAWDPVE
+804 HYFAWDPIE

-823 YSKESDESST
+823 YSNK
-833 EPSRVEKL
+833 KL
-841 RLCDIKD
+841 RLCDITDD
-848 KEQFK
+848 KQFEAAERLYGK
-853 QATDVYEQIYVVKD
+853 LYIVKD
-867 EGKFLRRYKYYEYYN
+867 EGKFLRRYKYYDFYN
-882 DDNPAFKDG
+882 ESDPSDKKKIEEIEKENGKDNI
-891 NKEFPLK
+891 
-898 DADDKATFIQGDK
+898 FITGPK
-911 TLPKF
+911 SPPKF
-916 DINDNRYFAINKDD
+916 DINDNFYVKTNHDL
-930 DDTPIIDYNDNN
+930 IDYNDSN

-976 AALLNQYNVND
+976 AALTKQYNVND
-987 NYYWSIEKE
+987 NYYWSIEEE
-996 DKKAS
+996 DKETS
-1001 TDKKKVYNVI
+1001 TPEKKVYNVI

-1063 ISEEREKSKLPRLVK
+1063 ISEEREKPLIE
-1078 GKDYFVDQNGIYT
+1078 GKDYFIDQDGIYT
-1091 LSEVLENQYIPLTRE
+1091 LSEELEDQYIPLTRE

-1111 AKLSLERNKS
+1111 AKIALEYNDDHT
-1121 EPKKL
+1121 KL
-1126 ERHDWKTTTQKN
+1126 VRHDWKTTTQKN

-1146 KGGFNSEGFEDEE
+1146 KGGFNSEGFEEEE

-1176 HFYQD
+1176 HFYHD
-1181 VYVDASD
+1181 VYADASD
-1188 PTKYYSKQEW
+1188 PTKYYSKQKW
-1198 KEMNKAGTGTDKDR
+1198 KEMNPADR

-1219 LGKFKTNPISLRKDG
+1219 IGKINTNPIGLRKDG
-1234 ENDDPLPYVYQKPYK
+1234 ENNDPHPYVYQKPYK
-1249 HYFICNERYLTGSE
+1249 HYFICNERHLTGSE

-1303 NKKYEKIVDAWHS
+1303 NKKYEEIVDAWHS

-1380 VAKDKNHIYQKGM
+1380 VANDENHIYQKGI

-1398 FIPEGVT
+1398 FIPKGVT
-1405 LSIRYPHYELIE
+1405 LSIRYPRYELIE

-1440 DGEDQLSEENDYKN
+1440 DGEDQLVEGKGYKN
-1454 LEPDNIQGV
+1454 FDPDTIQGV

-1474 VKTHHKSDIGNLT
+1474 VKTHHESDIGNLT
-1487 IIDNYG
+1487 IIDRYG
-1493 RIAAATL
+1493 RIAAAKFTS
-1500 KNEQDVNYTNIG
+1500 EQAVDYTNIG

-1521 TDQRYISYEYISNE
+1521 PGQHYLSYIYKKDDIL
-1535 DHPDNQ
+1535 NQ
-1541 AFKLTHAEAYKK
+1541 DPNNQVFNLTHVPAHNKA
-1553 EDTTTTA
+1553 DTTTTA

-1628 LSSQANL
+1628 LAAQANL

-1652 IKLVTDAANDKITI
+1652 IKLVTDATNDKITI

-1675 STSTATLSTE
+1675 STSTATLNTE

-1703 HFKNVDTKTITIP
+1703 HFKNVDTKTITMP

-1824 ATGVI
+1824 AIGVI
-1829 TSIGFTPTTGAIT
+1829 TSIGFTPSTGAIT
-1842 STSNHLGAIKLGS
+1842 STSNYLGAIKLGS

-1868 SITASNFDTNTT
+1868 SITASDFDTNTT

-1896 KARADAIDSLDV
+1896 KARADVINDLDV
-1908 TGASNISS
+1908 AGASNISS

-1936 ISIASSQINDKTDSY
+1936 ISI
-1951 SATGTVVTTGKAIAA
+1951 
-1966 ALNTLDVTGTNAF
+1966 
-1979 GAGKTIS
+1979 
-1986 AWSETDG
+1986 
-1993 KISITS
+1993 
-1999 QNISITSS
+1999 TSS

-2017 ANGTTLV
+2017 ATGTTLV

-2037 LSTTYEAH
+2037 LSTTYETK

-2069 SGVTLYRNTGSTYV
+2069 SGVTLYRKTGSTYV
-2083 TVTANELVDGVTY
+2083 AVTANDLVDGVTY

>member
-76 LAKEKRLSD
+76 LAKEKRSSD
-85 EKFQSLATIFSDN
+85 EKFQSLTTVFSDN
-98 NEAYSVEEAT
+98 NEAYSTGEAT
-108 KRLQLLQETLATY
+108 KRLQLLQETLATC

-128 EIPGKGLLGEKKDLE
+128 KVPATDTEPEIAGSGLLAEKKDLE
-143 NKINNASVTVDTT
+143 NKISNAPVTADTT

-173 TLRDDTL
+173 RLRDDTL
-180 LKIGNEED
+180 LKIGDEKD

-195 GDLWRAKLREEYKN
+195 GDLWRAKLCEEYKD
-209 CFDRRNVYTYGGH
+209 CFNRRNVYTYGGH
-222 LDNIGVIT
+222 LHDIGVIT

-266 ENNKDIW
+266 ENDKDIW
-273 YVDNSYESVITHW
+273 YVDNNYESVIAHW

-307 KARTVT
+307 KARMVDQEIMGENGEKHTVT
-313 QDIKDENGNIK
+313 LM
-324 NTVTS
+324 
-329 IVYDVEDRSNYV
+329 VYDVEDGSNYV
-341 LTYTKL
+341 LTYANL
-347 VWNSEGRVHMEY
+347 VWDSEGRVHMEY

-369 KYMYVFNYDAWEE
+369 KYMYIFDYSTWEK
-382 YNKDPESYNYYLCT
+382 YNENPESYNYYLCT
-396 AYDGSVETWE
+396 AYDGSAETWE
-406 YVVDPSYSYNYN
+406 HVVDPSYSDNYN

-430 GYDCTVWQKIYS
+430 GYDSTVWQKIYS

-452 ELNSVVPTFAISADA
+452 ELNSIVPTFAISADA
-467 PTETLI
+467 PTEKAI
-473 APHFDDRSTNVL
+473 APHFDDRSTNVF
-485 YNLHT
+485 YHLHT

-500 ADELISE
+500 ADESISE

-547 LNGVSEDRWG
+547 LNGISEDRWG

-564 IIDVLSTGKSGT
+564 VIDVLSTGKSGT

-587 NIMLNNA
+587 NIVLNNA
-594 GYPMHDLASD
+594 GYPMHDLNSD

-636 KANKEYNRRFS
+636 KANREYNRRFS
-647 DGYAEQGRHRNMTV
+647 DSYAEQGRHRNMNV

-685 QVKTIAGAINTTHD
+685 QVQTIAGAINTTHD

-704 IRNYPVYP
+704 IRNYPVHPEVPDYEKA
-712 KVPEYINVEEGKIAF
+712 KVF

-734 YRPNSDIPDKYERTG
+734 YKNAGKYERTG
-749 LLTEDEF
+749 LLTKKEF
-756 NRKKSELFVKKD
+756 DTNKSNLYIEKD

-785 YEEYKYNK
+785 YEECSGN
-793 NSENYGFVPNT
+793 FVPNM
-804 HYFAWDPVE
+804 HYFAWDPIE
-813 YKFSDILTFD
+813 YKFSDILTFN
-823 YSKESDESST
+823 YSHK
-833 EPSRVEKL
+833 KL
-841 RLCDIKD
+841 RLCDITDD
-848 KEQFK
+848 KQFDTAK
-853 QATDVYEQIYVVKD
+853 KAYNQLYIVKD
-867 EGKFLRRYKYYEYYN
+867 EGKFLRKYKYYDFYDEE
-882 DDNPAFKDG
+882 KDKDKI
-891 NKEFPLK
+891 KEIKEENGK
-898 DADDKATFIQGDK
+898 DIFITG
-911 TLPKF
+911 PKSPSEF
-916 DINDNRYFAINKDD
+916 DINDNFYVKTNHDL
-930 DDTPIIDYNDNN
+930 IDYNDSN

-987 NYYWSIEKE
+987 NYYWT
-996 DKKAS
+996 KKNETNA
-1001 TDKKKVYNVI
+1001 KL
-1011 GYVKSEDEI
+1011 YVKSEDES
-1020 PTPAEDKHYYYY
+1020 PDMDKKYYYYY
-1032 DNFGDPELIE
+1032 DNFGDPELIK
-1042 DEFIYAPNVYFYTYL
+1042 DAFIYAPEAYFYVDLKELITDIL
-1057 PDLVER
+1057 PTILKPEELPVEGR
-1063 ISEEREKSKLPRLVK
+1063 
-1078 GKDYFVDQNGIYT
+1078 DYFKDQDGTYT
-1091 LSEVLENQYIPLTRE
+1091 LSEEYENMYIPLTSVMDYE
-1106 ISYEQ
+1106 KATTYLHKEPIST
-1111 AKLSLERNKS
+1111 LNDNKKIIRDPS
-1121 EPKKL
+1121 PTMAQNHIYYYPHLTGAINADGIPDSDSIDYFVRVPK
-1126 ERHDWKTTTQKN
+1126 
-1138 CIYFYPTL
+1138 I
-1146 KGGFNSEGFEDEE
+1146 
-1159 SISSF
+1159 
-1164 TRIPKMVNFDAE
+1164 VNFDAE
-1176 HFYQD
+1176 HFYQK
-1181 VYVDASD
+1181 VYVD
-1188 PTKYYSKQEW
+1188 TNGTNKYY
-1198 KEMNKAGTGTDKDR
+1198 TDKDKL
-1212 PENYYMG
+1212 ESYYEG
-1219 LGKFKTNPISLRKDG
+1219 FAKFEHNPINSRNKIYKIDG
-1234 ENDDPLPYVYQKPYK
+1234 SGYYYAYQRPYPY
-1249 HYFICNERYLTGSE
+1249 YFICNERYLTGSG
-1263 DLIKPNMHRVDH
+1263 DLVKPNMHRVDN
-1275 FYEPGEWY
+1275 FYDPGEWY

-1303 NKKYEKIVDAWHS
+1303 NKKYEKIVDAWYS
-1316 AGNTSSDNIPASN
+1316 LGNTSTDNIPASN
-1329 FFESGCYCKIKP
+1329 FFESGCYCKIVPEYKG
-1341 AEQRNV
+1341 NG
-1347 FIPDTYYVKKN
+1347 FIPDTYYVKKTN

-1365 KYEEGQTYYTKSEWY
+1365 KYEEGQTYYDREQLY
-1380 VAKDKNHIYQKGM
+1380 VVNDEYEVYQKGM

-1398 FIPEGVT
+1398 FIPKGVT
-1405 LSIRYPHYELIE
+1405 LSIHKPKYQLIE
-1417 LPGFARTANTLNGII
+1417 LPGFARTTNTLNGII

-1440 DGEDQLSEENDYKN
+1440 DGEDQLVEGKGYKN
-1454 LEPDNIQGV
+1454 FEPNTIQGV

-1487 IIDNYG
+1487 IIDSYG
-1493 RIAAATL
+1493 RIAAANFTS
-1500 KNEQDVNYTNIG
+1500 EQDVSYTNIG
-1512 KPSSNPASE
+1512 KPSSNPAPEPNQHYLS
-1521 TDQRYISYEYISNE
+1521 YIYKRDDIL
-1535 DHPDNQ
+1535 NQ
-1541 AFKLTHAEAYKK
+1541 DPNNQVFNLTHVPAHNKT
-1553 EDTTTTA
+1553 DTTTTA

-1601 TLPYGFKTITTNGRN
+1601 TLPYGFKTITTNGRS
-1616 TDTNATY
+1616 TDNDATY
-1623 GNTTS
+1623 GNKTALAAQS
-1628 LSSQANL
+1628 NL
-1635 VADNTQDT
+1635 IADNTQDT

-1666 SHDVKKTST
+1666 SHDVKKTSI

-1703 HFKNVDTKTITIP
+1703 HFKNVDTKTITMP
-1716 NSYGKIIGDNKS
+1716 NSYGKIIGDNKA

-1736 ATATHDTFA
+1736 ATSTHDTFA

-1829 TSIGFTPTTGAIT
+1829 TGIGFTPTTGAIT
-1842 STSNHLGAIKLGS
+1842 STSNYLGAIKLGS

-1896 KARADAIDSLDV
+1896 KARADAIDDLDV
-1908 TGASNISS
+1908 AGASNISS

-1936 ISIASSQINDKTDSY
+1936 ISI
-1951 SATGTVVTTGKAIAA
+1951 
-1966 ALNTLDVTGTNAF
+1966 
-1979 GAGKTIS
+1979 
-1986 AWSETDG
+1986 
-1993 KISITS
+1993 
-1999 QNISITSS
+1999 TSS
-2007 QVSDKTDTYN
+2007 QVNDKTDTYN
-2017 ANGTTLV
+2017 ATGTALV

-2037 LSTTYEAH
+2037 LNTTYEAK

-2083 TVTANELVDGVTY
+2083 TVTASELVDGVTY
-2096 YKDNTGTTQAVAG
+2096 YKDNTGTTQAVVG

>member
-76 LAKEKRLSD
+76 LAKEKRSSD
-85 EKFQSLATIFSDN
+85 EKFQSLATVFSDN
-98 NEAYSVEEAT
+98 NEAYSTEEAT
-108 KRLQLLQETLATY
+108 KRLQLLQETLATC

-128 EIPGKGLLGEKKDLE
+128 EIPAKGLLAEKKDLE
-143 NKINNASVTVDTT
+143 NKISNASVTVDTT

-173 TLRDDTL
+173 RLRDDTL

-230 YDEDKNTT
+230 YDENKNTT

-273 YVDNSYESVITHW
+273 YVDNSYDSVITHW

-341 LTYTKL
+341 LTYAKL

-396 AYDGSVETWE
+396 EYNGSVETWKHI
-406 YVVDPSYSYNYN
+406 VPSYSENYN
-418 IDQTYCETHIGR
+418 IDQDYCETHIGR

-467 PTETLI
+467 PTEKAM
-473 APHFDDRSTNVL
+473 APHFDDKSTNVF
-485 YNLHT
+485 YHLHT

-520 SAIYYNKKGFDPSI
+520 SAIYYNKKGFDPHI

-564 IIDVLSTGKSGT
+564 VIDVLSTGKSGT

-594 GYPMHDLASD
+594 GYPMHDLDSD

-636 KANKEYNRRFS
+636 KANKEYNKRFS
-647 DGYAEQGRHRNMTV
+647 DSYAEQGRHRNMTV

-685 QVKTIAGAINTTHD
+685 QVQTIAGAINTTHD

-704 IRNYPVYP
+704 IRNYPVYYELP
-712 KVPEYINVEEGKIAF
+712 KYDKAKVF

-734 YRPNSDIPDKYERTG
+734 RFNSDTGKYERTG
-749 LLTEDEF
+749 LLTQKEF
-756 NRKKSELFVKKD
+756 DDNKSNLYVEKD

-785 YEEYKYNK
+785 YEEYKYDK
-793 NSENYGFVPNT
+793 DREDYGFVPNT

-853 QATDVYEQIYVVKD
+853 QATDVYKQIYIVKD
-867 EGKFLRRYKYYEYYN
+867 EGKFLRKYKYYDFYDKEKDKDKIKEIKEEN
-882 DDNPAFKDG
+882 GKDDI
-891 NKEFPLK
+891 
-898 DADDKATFIQGDK
+898 FITG
-911 TLPKF
+911 PKSPSEF
-916 DINDNRYFAINKDD
+916 DINDNFYVKTNHDL
-930 DDTPIIDYNDNN
+930 IDYNDSN

-976 AALLNQYNVND
+976 ASLFNQYDVND
-987 NYYWSIEKE
+987 NYYWSIKEE
-996 DKKAS
+996 DKEAS
-1001 TDKKKVYNVI
+1001 TPEKKVYKVI
-1011 GYVKSEDEI
+1011 YVKSEDEI
-1020 PTPAEDKHYYYY
+1020 PTPAENKHYYYY
-1032 DNFGDPELIE
+1032 DNFGDPELIK
-1042 DEFIYAPNVYFYTYL
+1042 DEFIYAPDVYFYTYL
-1057 PDLVER
+1057 PNLVTR
-1063 ISEEREKSKLPRLVK
+1063 ISEERKKEHKKPLIE
-1078 GKDYFVDQNGIYT
+1078 GKDYFVDQDGTYT

-1106 ISYEQ
+1106 ISYEE
-1111 AKLSLERNKS
+1111 AKISLERNKS
-1121 EPKKL
+1121 NSKKL
-1126 ERHDWKTTTQKN
+1126 ERHNWKTTTQKN
-1138 CIYFYPTL
+1138 CIYFYPIL
-1146 KGGFNSEGFEDEE
+1146 KGGFNSEGFEDEK

-1164 TRIPKMVNFDAE
+1164 VRIPKMVNFDAE

-1181 VYVDASD
+1181 VYVDADAKD
-1188 PTKYYSKQEW
+1188 PIKYYSQQEW
-1198 KEMNKAGTGTDKDR
+1198 DNMNPAGTGTDKDR

-1219 LGKFKTNPISLRKDG
+1219 IGKINTNPINLRTEVGLD
-1234 ENDDPLPYVYQKPYK
+1234 NDPIPYIYQKPYK
-1249 HYFICNERYLTGSE
+1249 HYFICNERYLTGSG
-1263 DLIKPNMHRVDH
+1263 DLVKPNMHRVID
-1275 FYEPGEWY
+1275 FYEPGKWY

-1303 NKKYEKIVDAWHS
+1303 NKKYEKIVDAWYS
-1316 AGNTSSDNIPASN
+1316 LGNTSTDNIPASN
-1329 FFESGCYCKIKP
+1329 FFESGCYCKIVPEYKG
-1341 AEQRNV
+1341 NG
-1347 FIPDTYYVKKN
+1347 FIPDTYYVKKTG

-1365 KYEEGQTYYTKSEWY
+1365 KYEEGKTYYDREQLY
-1380 VAKDKNHIYQKGM
+1380 VVNDEYEVYQKGM

-1398 FIPEGVT
+1398 FIPKGVT
-1405 LSIRYPHYELIE
+1405 LSIHKPKYELIE

-1440 DGEDQLSEENDYKN
+1440 DGEDQLVEGKGYKN
-1454 LEPDNIQGV
+1454 FEPDNIQGV

-1474 VKTHHKSDIGNLT
+1474 VKTHHESDIGNLT

-1493 RIAAATL
+1493 RIAAATP
-1500 KNEQDVNYTNIG
+1500 KNEQNVNYTNIG
-1512 KPSSNPASE
+1512 KPSSNPTSE
-1521 TDQRYISYEYISNE
+1521 PDQRYIIYEYNRDDIL
-1535 DHPDNQ
+1535 NQ
-1541 AFKLTHAEAYKK
+1541 DPNNQVFKLTHAEAYKK
-1553 EDTTTTA
+1553 ADTTTTA

-1601 TLPYGFKTITTNGRN
+1601 TLPYGFKIITTNGRS

-1628 LSSQANL
+1628 LSAQANL
-1635 VADNTQDT
+1635 VANNTQDT
-1643 LAIDSGDSW
+1643 LTIDSGDSW

-1675 STSTATLSTE
+1675 STSTTTLSTE

-1703 HFKNVDTKTITIP
+1703 HFKNVDTKTITMP
-1716 NSYGKIIGDNKS
+1716 NSYGKIIGDNKAE
-1728 DGKNVVSE
+1728 GKNVVSE

-1829 TSIGFTPTTGAIT
+1829 TSIGFTPATGAIT
-1842 STSNHLGAIKLGS
+1842 STSNYLGAIKLGS

-1868 SITASNFDTNTT
+1868 SIIASNFDTNTT

-1896 KARADAIDSLDV
+1896 KARADAIDDLDV
-1908 TGASNISS
+1908 AGASNISS

-1936 ISIASSQINDKTDSY
+1936 ISI
-1951 SATGTVVTTGKAIAA
+1951 
-1966 ALNTLDVTGTNAF
+1966 
-1979 GAGKTIS
+1979 
-1986 AWSETDG
+1986 
-1993 KISITS
+1993 
-1999 QNISITSS
+1999 TSS

-2017 ANGTTLV
+2017 ATGTTLV

-2069 SGVTLYRNTGSTYV
+2069 SGVTLYRKTGSTYV
-2083 TVTANELVDGVTY
+2083 TVTANELVGGVTY
-2096 YKDNTGTTQAVAG
+2096 YKDNQGTTQAVAG

>member
-76 LAKEKRLSD
+76 LAKEKRSSD
-85 EKFQSLATIFSDN
+85 EKFQSLTTVFSDN
-98 NEAYSVEEAT
+98 NEAYSTGEAT
-108 KRLQLLQETLATY
+108 KRLQLLQETLVTC
-121 KNKIGQS
+121 KNKIGNS
-128 EIPGKGLLGEKKDLE
+128 SVPATDTEPAIEAKGLLLEKEILE
-143 NKINNASVTVDTT
+143 EKLREAAASDNSAIIDTT

-166 AELEYYE
+166 AEIEYYE
-173 TLRDDTL
+173 ILRDDTL
-180 LKIGNEED
+180 LKIGDEKD

-195 GDLWRAKLREEYKN
+195 GDLWRAKLCEEYKD
-209 CFDRRNVYTYGGH
+209 CFNRRNVYTYGGH
-222 LDNIGVIT
+222 LHDIGVIT

-245 TKYSLDHVP
+245 TKYSLDHIP

-266 ENNKDIW
+266 ENDKDIW
-273 YVDNSYESVITHW
+273 YVDNNYESVIAHW

-301 VFTIDY
+301 VFTVDY
-307 KARTVT
+307 KARMVDQEITGENGEKHTVT
-313 QDIKDENGNIK
+313 L
-324 NTVTS
+324 T
-329 IVYDVEDRSNYV
+329 VYDVEDGSNYV
-341 LTYTKL
+341 LTYANL
-347 VWNSEGRVHMEY
+347 VWDSEGRVHMEY

-369 KYMYVFNYDAWEE
+369 KYMYIFDYSTWEK
-382 YNKDPESYNYYLCT
+382 YNEDPESYNYYLCT

-406 YVVDPSYSYNYN
+406 HVVDPSYSYNYN
-418 IDQTYCETHIGR
+418 IDQNYCETHIGR

-467 PTETLI
+467 PTETAM
-473 APHFDDRSTNVL
+473 APHFDDRSTNVF
-485 YNLHT
+485 YHLHT

-500 ADELISE
+500 ADESTSE

-520 SAIYYNKKGFDPSI
+520 SAIYYNKKGFDPRI

-594 GYPMHDLASD
+594 GYPMHDLASE

-636 KANKEYNRRFS
+636 KANREYNRRFS
-647 DGYAEQGRHRNMTV
+647 DSYAEQGRHRNMNV

-685 QVKTIAGAINTTHD
+685 QVQTIAGAINTTQD

-704 IRNYPVYP
+704 IHNYPVSY
-712 KVPEYINVEEGKIAF
+712 KVPEYEKAKVF

-734 YRPNSDIPDKYERTG
+734 RFNPDTDKYERTG
-749 LLTEDEF
+749 LLTQSEF
-756 NRKKSELFVKKD
+756 NANKSNLFVEKY

-778 IYYKKPT
+778 IYYKQPT
-785 YEEYKYNK
+785 YEEYNG
-793 NSENYGFVPNT
+793 NFVHNM
-804 HYFAWDPVE
+804 HYFAWDPAE
-813 YKFSDILTFD
+813 YKFSDILPFD
-823 YSKESDESST
+823 YSYEFETIVDGRPT
-833 EPSRVEKL
+833 TLTRVEKL
-841 RLCDIKD
+841 RLCDITN
-848 KEQFK
+848 KEQFN
-853 QATDVYEQIYVVKD
+853 QAKGVYNKFYIVKD
-867 EGKFLRRYKYYEYYN
+867 EGKFFRKYKYYDLYDAN
-882 DDNPAFKDG
+882 DSS
-891 NKEFPLK
+891 FPKK
-898 DADDKATFIQGDK
+898 DASGKATFIKG
-911 TLPKF
+911 PKLSSEF
-916 DINDNRYFAINKDD
+916 NINDNRYIE
-930 DDTPIIDYNDNN
+930 TEHSLIDYNDSN
-942 KYYFSESP
+942 KYYFFEAP

-976 AALLNQYNVND
+976 LALFNQYDVND
-987 NYYWSIEKE
+987 NYYWTNKS
-996 DKKAS
+996 DSNA
-1001 TDKKKVYNVI
+1001 TL
-1011 GYVKSEDEI
+1011 YVKSEDES
-1020 PTPAEDKHYYYY
+1020 PSATKQYYYY
-1032 DNFGDPELIE
+1032 DNFGDPELIT
-1042 DEFIYAPNVYFYTYL
+1042 DEFIYAPNVYFYV
-1057 PDLVER
+1057 DLKELV
-1063 ISEEREKSKLPRLVK
+1063 SKFGLVK
-1078 GKDYFVDQNGIYT
+1078 DVDYTIDSKGNYI
-1091 LSEVLENQYIPLTRE
+1091 LSEDKENTLIPLT
-1106 ISYEQ
+1106 SVMKYESATNYLHQ
-1111 AKLSLERNKS
+1111 EFDS
-1121 EPKKL
+1121 
-1126 ERHDWKTTTQKN
+1126 
-1138 CIYFYPTL
+1138 TL
-1146 KGGFNSEGFEDEE
+1146 KANKIVRDPSSKMAQNHVYYYPHLTGAFNTDGVLDAN
-1159 SISSF
+1159 SIDYLV
-1164 TRIPKMVNFDAE
+1164 RIPKMVNFDANY
-1176 HFYQD
+1176 FYQD
-1181 VYVDASD
+1181 VYVDANN
-1188 PTKYYSKQEW
+1188 PTKYYSLDEW
-1198 KEMNKAGTGTDKDR
+1198 KGMNVAGTGSDKDR
-1212 PENYYMG
+1212 PEKYYMA
-1219 LGKFKTNPISLRKDG
+1219 LGKFKGNPVNLRNKNG
-1234 ENDDPLPYVYQKPYK
+1234 KEYVYQKPYP
-1249 HYFICNERYLTGSE
+1249 HYYICKDRYLAGVGNLVE
-1263 DLIKPNMHRVDH
+1263 PNMHKVGA
-1275 FYEPGEWY
+1275 YYSPGEWY
-1283 YYKEGVGYILEESD
+1283 YYKEGVGYVLEESD
-1297 HANPEI
+1297 HINPEI
-1303 NKKYEKIVDAWHS
+1303 NKKYEKIITSWLS
-1316 AGNTSSDNIPASN
+1316 AGNTSIANIPASN
-1329 FFESGCYCKIKP
+1329 FFESGCYCKITPEYKG
-1341 AEQRNV
+1341 NG
-1347 FIPDTYYVKKN
+1347 FIPDTYYVKKTD

-1365 KYEEGQTYYTKSEWY
+1365 KYEEGKTYYNRSQWY
-1380 VAKDKNHIYQKGM
+1380 VANDPNGIYQKGM

-1398 FIPEGVT
+1398 FIPKDVT
-1405 LSIRYPHYELIE
+1405 LSIRRPHYELIE
-1417 LPGFARTANTLNGII
+1417 LPGFARTTNTLNGII

-1440 DGEDQLSEENDYKN
+1440 DGEDKLVEGNGYKN
-1454 LEPDNIQGV
+1454 FEPDTIQGI
-1463 LNTYENHFETH
+1463 LNTYESHFSTH
-1474 VKTHHKSDIGNLT
+1474 VKTHHESDRGQLT
-1487 IIDNYG
+1487 IIDDYG
-1493 RIAAATL
+1493 RIAAAAFTS
-1500 KNEQDVNYTNIG
+1500 KQNVSYTNIG
-1512 KPSSNPASE
+1512 KPGSNPASE
-1521 TDQRYISYEYISNE
+1521 TQQPYLSYNKADGISSQTP
-1535 DHPDNQ
+1535 DHQIFN
-1541 AFKLTHAEAYKK
+1541 LTHVAAHKK
-1553 EDTTTTA
+1553 SDTTTTA

-1628 LSSQANL
+1628 LSAQANL
-1635 VADNTQDT
+1635 IADNTQDT
-1643 LAIDSGDSW
+1643 LAINSGDSW

-1703 HFKNVDTKTITIP
+1703 HFKNVDTKTITMP
-1716 NSYGKIIGDNKS
+1716 NSYGKIIGDNKAE
-1728 DGKNVVSE
+1728 GKNVVSE

-1754 TISKDKVTLTH
+1754 TISKDTVTLTH
-1765 DNANSV
+1765 DNANAV

-1814 SYTNTPATAN
+1814 SYTNTPATTN

-1829 TSIGFTPTTGAIT
+1829 TGIGFTPTTGAIT
-1842 STSNHLGAIKLGS
+1842 STSNYLGAIKLGS
-1855 YTKPTTIKTLANA
+1855 YTKPTAIKTVANA

-1880 LSSAIN
+1880 LASAIN

-1896 KARADAIDSLDV
+1896 KARADAIDGLDV

-1916 SKTISSWSE
+1916 SKTISAWSE
-1925 NNGKVNITTQD
+1925 TNGKVNITTQD

-1966 ALNTLDVTGTNAF
+1966 ALGTLDVTGTNAF

-1993 KISITS
+1993 KINITS

-2017 ANGTTLV
+2017 ATGTALV

-2032 ISSLN
+2032 ISGLN
-2037 LSTTYEAH
+2037 LSTTYEAR
-2045 GAASAVEQRLME
+2045 GAASAVEQRLMA

-2063 TPASIK
+2063 KPASIK
-2069 SGVTLYRNTGSTYV
+2069 SGVTLYRKTGSTYV

-2096 YKDNTGTTQAVAG
+2096 YKDNTGTTRAVAG

>member
-76 LAKEKRLSD
+76 LAKEKRSSD
-85 EKFQSLATIFSDN
+85 EKFQSLATVFSDN
-98 NEAYSVEEAT
+98 NEAYSVGEAT
-108 KRLQLLQETLATY
+108 KRLQLLQETLATC

-128 EIPGKGLLGEKKDLE
+128 EIPAKGLLAEKKELE
-143 NKINNASVTVDTT
+143 DKIRNASVTVDTT
-156 EWENRLAQVN
+156 EWENRLIQVN

-230 YDEDKNTT
+230 YDENKNTT

-245 TKYSLDHVP
+245 TKYSSDHIP
-254 ERDKS
+254 ERDKN

-273 YVDNSYESVITHW
+273 YVDNSYDSVITHW
-286 GVDREYY
+286 SVDREYY

-329 IVYDVEDRSNYV
+329 IIYDVEDRSNYV
-341 LTYTKL
+341 LTYANL
-347 VWNSEGRVHMEY
+347 VWDSEGRVHMEY

-369 KYMYVFNYDAWEE
+369 KYMYIFNYDKWRK
-382 YNKDPESYNYYLCT
+382 YNEDPESYNYYLCT
-396 AYDGSVETWE
+396 EYNGSVETWKHIA
-406 YVVDPSYSYNYN
+406 DPSYLENYN
-418 IDQTYCETHIGR
+418 IDQEYCETHIGR

-452 ELNSVVPTFAISADA
+452 ELNSVVPTFTISTDA

-500 ADELISE
+500 ADESISE

-564 IIDVLSTGKSGT
+564 VIDVLSTGKSGT

-594 GYPMHDLASD
+594 GYPMHDLDSE

-647 DGYAEQGRHRNMTV
+647 DSYAEQGRHRNMNV

-685 QVKTIAGAINTTHD
+685 QVQTIAGAINTTHD

-704 IRNYPVYP
+704 IRNYPVYYKKP
-712 KVPEYINVEEGKIAF
+712 KYISVKDKEDKEDKKIAF

-734 YRPNSDIPDKYERTG
+734 YRPDPKNIDKYERTG
-749 LLTEDEF
+749 LLTQKEF
-756 NRKKSELFVKKD
+756 DDNKSNLYIEEE
-768 IPIDELSDNR
+768 IPIDKLSDNR

-785 YEEYKYNK
+785 YEEYYNRDK
-793 NSENYGFVPNT
+793 EDNKGFVPNM
-804 HYFAWDPVE
+804 HYFAWDPIE

-823 YSKESDESST
+823 YSHK
-833 EPSRVEKL
+833 KL
-841 RLCDIKD
+841 RLCDITDD
-848 KEQFK
+848 KQFK
-853 QATDVYEQIYVVKD
+853 AAGDFYGKLYIVKD
-867 EGKFLRRYKYYEYYN
+867 EGKFLRKYKYYDYY
-882 DDNPAFKDG
+882 DDEVKEKEEKITEEEDKKKFREKNGFLFSDSDASG
-891 NKEFPLK
+891 NYLFVEGEKL
-898 DADDKATFIQGDK
+898 
-911 TLPKF
+911 LPKF
-916 DINDNRYFAINKDD
+916 NINDNRYLPPKY
-930 DDTPIIDYNDNN
+930 PIIDYNDSN

-976 AALLNQYNVND
+976 ASLFNQYDVND

-996 DKKAS
+996 DEEAS
-1001 TDKKKVYNVI
+1001 TPEKKVYKVI

-1020 PTPAEDKHYYYY
+1020 PTQAENKHYYYY

-1063 ISEEREKSKLPRLVK
+1063 ISEEREESKLPRLVE

-1106 ISYEQ
+1106 INYEE
-1111 AKLSLERNKS
+1111 AKTILERNKND
-1121 EPKKL
+1121 PKKL
-1126 ERHDWKTTTQKN
+1126 ERADSETIVQN
-1138 CIYFYPTL
+1138 CIYFYPII
-1146 KGGFNSEGFEDEE
+1146 KVGFNSEGYEDEK

-1164 TRIPKMVNFDAE
+1164 VRIPKMVNFDAE
-1176 HFYQD
+1176 HFYH
-1181 VYVDASD
+1181 
-1188 PTKYYSKQEW
+1188 KH
-1198 KEMNKAGTGTDKDR
+1198 
-1212 PENYYMG
+1212 ENYHDG
-1219 LGKFKTNPISLRKDG
+1219 FTKFESNPVNLRTKDS
-1234 ENDDPLPYVYQKPYK
+1234 YTKPYPY
-1249 HYFICNERYLTGSE
+1249 YFICNERHLTGSE

-1303 NKKYEKIVDAWHS
+1303 NKKYEKIIDAWYSLGH
-1316 AGNTSSDNIPASN
+1316 TSTDNIPASN
-1329 FFESGCYCKIKP
+1329 FFESGCYCKIIP
-1341 AEQRNV
+1341 TYQGNG
-1347 FIPDTYYVKKN
+1347 FIPDTYYVKKID

-1365 KYEEGQTYYTKSEWY
+1365 KYEEGQTYYTRSEWY
-1380 VAKDKNHIYQKGM
+1380 VAKDKNHIYQEGM

-1398 FIPEGVT
+1398 FIPEGVR
-1405 LSIRYPHYELIE
+1405 LSVRRPHYELIE
-1417 LPGFARTANTLNGII
+1417 LPGFARTTNTLNGII

-1440 DGEDQLSEENDYKN
+1440 DGEDQLVEGKGYKN
-1454 LEPDNIQGV
+1454 FDPDTIQGV

-1474 VKTHHKSDIGNLT
+1474 VKTHHESDIGKLT
-1487 IIDNYG
+1487 AIDKYG
-1493 RIAAATL
+1493 RIAAAAFV
-1500 KNEQDVNYTNIG
+1500 NDQDVNYTNIG
-1512 KPSSNPASE
+1512 KPSSSPASE
-1521 TDQRYISYEYISNE
+1521 TSHYINYDYIKNE
-1535 DHPDNQ
+1535 KPDNQ
-1541 AFKLTHAEAYKK
+1541 AFKLTHIAAHKK
-1553 EDTTTTA
+1553 ADTTTTA

-1580 SLYTPIVD
+1580 NLYTPIVD

-1601 TLPYGFKTITTNGRN
+1601 TLPYGFKTITTNGRS
-1616 TDTNATY
+1616 TDNDATY
-1623 GNTTS
+1623 GNKTALAAQS
-1628 LSSQANL
+1628 NL

-1652 IKLVTDAANDKITI
+1652 IKLVTDASNDKITI

-1675 STSTATLSTE
+1675 STSTATLNTE

-1697 TFDDRN
+1697 TFDNRN
-1703 HFKNVDTKTITIP
+1703 HFKNVDTKTITMP
-1716 NSYGKIIGDNKS
+1716 NSYGKIIGDNKV
-1728 DGKNVVSE
+1728 DGNNVVSE

-1814 SYTNTPATAN
+1814 SYTNTPATTN

-1829 TSIGFTPTTGAIT
+1829 TDIGFTPTTGAIT
-1842 STSNHLGAIKLGS
+1842 STSNYLGAIKLGS
-1855 YTKPTTIKTLANA
+1855 YTKPTTIKTLSNV
-1868 SITASNFDTNTT
+1868 SITASDFDTNTT

-1896 KARADAIDSLDV
+1896 KARADAIDDLDV

-1936 ISIASSQINDKTDSY
+1936 ISI
-1951 SATGTVVTTGKAIAA
+1951 
-1966 ALNTLDVTGTNAF
+1966 
-1979 GAGKTIS
+1979 
-1986 AWSETDG
+1986 
-1993 KISITS
+1993 
-1999 QNISITSS
+1999 TSS

-2017 ANGTTLV
+2017 ATGTALV

-2032 ISSLN
+2032 ISGLN
-2037 LSTTYEAH
+2037 LSTTYEAR

-2069 SGVTLYRNTGSTYV
+2069 SGVTLYRKTGSTYV
-2083 TVTANELVDGVTY
+2083 AVTANELVDGVTY

-2115 VAGTGLI
+2115 VAGAGLI

>member
-66 KDDNIKGVGR
+66 KDDNIKGAGR
-76 LAKEKRLSD
+76 LAKEKRSSD
-85 EKFQSLATIFSDN
+85 EKFQSLATVFGDN
-98 NEAYSVEEAT
+98 NEAYSTEEAK
-108 KRLQLLQETLATY
+108 KRLQLLQETLATC

-128 EIPGKGLLGEKKDLE
+128 EIPAKGLLAEKKDLE
-143 NKINNASVTVDTT
+143 DKIRNALVTVDTT
-156 EWENRLAQVN
+156 EWENRLVQVN

-173 TLRDDTL
+173 RLRDDTL

-209 CFDRRNVYTYGGH
+209 CFNRRNVYTYGGD

-266 ENNKDIW
+266 ENDKDIW
-273 YVDNSYESVITHW
+273 YVDNSYDSVITHW

-293 YFHWGKNT
+293 YFNWGKNT
-301 VFTIDY
+301 VFTVDY
-307 KARTVT
+307 KARMVTQEIIDEDGTKHTVT
-313 QDIKDENGNIK
+313 LP
-324 NTVTS
+324 
-329 IVYDVEDRSNYV
+329 VYDVEDGSNYV
-341 LTYTKL
+341 LTYANLT
-347 VWNSEGRVHMEY
+347 WDSEGRVHMEY

-369 KYMYVFNYDAWEE
+369 KYMYIFNYDAWEE
-382 YNKDPESYNYYLCT
+382 YNKDPDSYNYYLCT
-396 AYDGSVETWE
+396 EYKDSVETWE
-406 YVVDPSYSYNYN
+406 YVVDQSYSYNYN
-418 IDQTYCETHIGR
+418 IDQDYCETHIGR

-452 ELNSVVPTFAISADA
+452 ELNSVVPTFTISADA

-534 ITISDKYGVGDNN
+534 ITISEKYGVGDNN

-564 IIDVLSTGKSGT
+564 VIDVLSTGKSGT

-594 GYPMHDLASD
+594 GYPMHDLDSD

-636 KANKEYNRRFS
+636 KANKEYNKRFS
-647 DGYAEQGRHRNMTV
+647 DSYAEQGRHRNMTV

-685 QVKTIAGAINTTHD
+685 QVQTIAGAINTTHD

-704 IRNYPVYP
+704 IRNYPVYYEIP
-712 KVPEYINVEEGKIAF
+712 KYDKAKVF

-734 YRPNSDIPDKYERTG
+734 RFNSDTGKYERTG
-749 LLTEDEF
+749 LLTQKEF
-756 NRKKSELFVKKD
+756 DDNKSNLYIEEE
-768 IPIDELSDNR
+768 IPIDKLSDNR

-785 YEEYKYNK
+785 YKEYEFKDK
-793 NSENYGFVPNT
+793 DPLVPNM

-813 YKFSDILTFD
+813 YKFSDTLTFN
-823 YSKESDESST
+823 YSPEVDEHST
-833 EPSRVEKL
+833 DPMPVEKL
-841 RLCDIKD
+841 RLCDITEP
-848 KEQFK
+848 EQRN
-853 QATDVYEQIYVVKD
+853 QARDFYGKLYIVKD
-867 EGKFLRRYKYYEYYN
+867 EGKFLRRYKYYEYYD
-882 DDNPAFKDG
+882 DDNPVFENG
-891 NKEFPLK
+891 NENKKFDSV
-898 DADDKATFIQGDK
+898 DADNNPTFIQGDE
-911 TLPKF
+911 TLSNF
-916 DINDNRYFAINKDD
+916 DINDNRYFPIDD
-930 DDTPIIDYNDNN
+930 HMIEYNDSN

-976 AALLNQYNVND
+976 AALTKQYNVDD
-987 NYYWSIEKE
+987 NYYWSIEEIDKE
-996 DKKAS
+996 AS
-1001 TDKKKVYNVI
+1001 TDKEEVYKVT
-1011 GYVKSEDEI
+1011 GYVKSEDKT
-1020 PTPAEDKHYYYY
+1020 PTPAKNKHYYYY
-1032 DNFGDPELIE
+1032 DNFGDPELIK
-1042 DEFIYAPNVYFYTYL
+1042 DAFIYAPNVYFYTYL
-1057 PDLVER
+1057 PDLVKR
-1063 ISEEREKSKLPRLVK
+1063 KGLRKDVDYTIDSQGNYILSK
-1078 GKDYFVDQNGIYT
+1078 
-1091 LSEVLENQYIPLTRE
+1091 NQEDDLIPLTRE
-1106 ISYEQ
+1106 INYEE
-1111 AKLSLERNKS
+1111 AKTILERNKNDS
-1121 EPKKL
+1121 KKL
-1126 ERHDWKTTTQKN
+1126 VRADSEIITQN
-1138 CIYFYPTL
+1138 CIYFYPIL
-1146 KGGFNSEGFEDEE
+1146 KGGFNSESYEDEVL
-1159 SISSF
+1159 ISSF
-1164 TRIPKMVNFDAE
+1164 VRIPKIVNFDAK
-1176 HFYQD
+1176 HFYQK
-1181 VYVDASD
+1181 S
-1188 PTKYYSKQEW
+1188 
-1198 KEMNKAGTGTDKDR
+1198 
-1212 PENYYMG
+1212 ENYHDG
-1219 LGKFKTNPISLRKDG
+1219 FTKFEGNPVNLRTKDS
-1234 ENDDPLPYVYQKPYK
+1234 YTKPYPY
-1249 HYFICNERYLTGSE
+1249 YFICNERHLTGSE

-1303 NKKYEKIVDAWHS
+1303 NKKYEKIVDAWLS

-1347 FIPDTYYVKKN
+1347 FIPDTYYVKNKD

-1380 VAKDKNHIYQKGM
+1380 VAKDENHIYQKGM

-1398 FIPEGVT
+1398 FIPKGVT

-1440 DGEDQLSEENDYKN
+1440 DGEDQLSKNNDYKN
-1454 LEPDNIQGV
+1454 CEPDNIQGV

-1487 IIDNYG
+1487 IIDKYG

-1500 KNEQDVNYTNIG
+1500 KSEQEVDYTNIG

-1521 TDQRYISYEYISNE
+1521 PGQHYLSYNKDDGISKQ
-1535 DHPDNQ
+1535 DPDNRV
-1541 AFKLTHAEAYKK
+1541 FNLTHVAAHKK
-1553 EDTTTTA
+1553 ADTTTTA

-1616 TDTNATY
+1616 TDNDATY
-1623 GNTTS
+1623 GNKTALAAQS
-1628 LSSQANL
+1628 NL

-1703 HFKNVDTKTITIP
+1703 HFKNVDTKTITMP
-1716 NSYGKIIGDNKS
+1716 NSYGKIIGDNKA

-1842 STSNHLGAIKLGS
+1842 STSNYLGAIKLGS
-1855 YTKPTTIKTLANA
+1855 YTKPTAIKTLANA

-1880 LSSAIN
+1880 LASAIN

-1896 KARADAIDSLDV
+1896 KARADAIDGLDV

-1916 SKTISSWSE
+1916 SKTISSWNE

-1936 ISIASSQINDKTDSY
+1936 
-1951 SATGTVVTTGKAIAA
+1951 
-1966 ALNTLDVTGTNAF
+1966 
-1979 GAGKTIS
+1979 
-1986 AWSETDG
+1986 
-1993 KISITS
+1993 
-1999 QNISITSS
+1999 ISITSS

-2017 ANGTTLV
+2017 ATGTTLV

-2037 LSTTYEAH
+2037 LSTTYEAY

-2069 SGVTLYRNTGSTYV
+2069 SGVTLYRKTGSTYV
-2083 TVTANELVDGVTY
+2083 TVTASELVDGVTY

-2115 VAGTGLI
+2115 VVGTGLI

>member
-76 LAKEKRLSD
+76 LAKEKRSSD
-85 EKFQSLATIFSDN
+85 EKFQSLATVFGDN
-98 NEAYSVEEAT
+98 NEAYSTEEAK
-108 KRLQLLQETLATY
+108 KRLQLLQKTLATC
-121 KNKIGQS
+121 KTKIGNS
-128 EIPGKGLLGEKKDLE
+128 SVDATDTKPEIAGSGLLAEKEDLEKK
-143 NKINNASVTVDTT
+143 ISNASVTTDTT

-173 TLRDDTL
+173 RLRDDTL

-209 CFDRRNVYTYGGH
+209 CFDRRNVYVYGGH

-245 TKYSLDHVP
+245 TKYSSDHVP
-254 ERDKS
+254 KRDKS

-266 ENNKDIW
+266 ENDKDIW
-273 YVDNSYESVITHW
+273 YVDNSYDSVITHW

-341 LTYTKL
+341 LTYANL
-347 VWNSEGRVHMEY
+347 VWDSESRVHMEY

-369 KYMYVFNYDAWEE
+369 KYMYVFNYSTWEK
-382 YNKDPESYNYYLCT
+382 YNNDPESYNYYLCT
-396 AYDGSVETWE
+396 EYNGSVETWKHIA
-406 YVVDPSYSYNYN
+406 DPSYSENYN
-418 IDQTYCETHIGR
+418 IDQEYCETHIGR

-467 PTETLI
+467 PTEKAM
-473 APHFDDRSTNVL
+473 APHFDDKSTNVF
-485 YNLHT
+485 YHLHT

-500 ADELISE
+500 ADESISE

-547 LNGVSEDRWG
+547 LNGISEDRWG

-564 IIDVLSTGKSGT
+564 VIDVLSTGKSGT
-576 LYNQYVKDENG
+576 LYNQYVKDEDG

-594 GYPMHDLASD
+594 GYPMHDLDSE
-604 MIEQPDT
+604 MVEQPDT

-636 KANKEYNRRFS
+636 KANREYNRRFS
-647 DGYAEQGRHRNMTV
+647 DSYAEQGRHRNMNV

-685 QVKTIAGAINTTHD
+685 QVQTIAGAINTTHD

-704 IRNYPVYP
+704 IRNYPVYYEVP
-712 KVPEYINVEEGKIAF
+712 KYDNAKTF

-734 YRPNSDIPDKYERTG
+734 RLIEDENGNRYERTG
-749 LLTEDEF
+749 LLTQKEF
-756 NRKKSELFVKKD
+756 DDNKSNLYIEEE
-768 IPIDELSDNR
+768 IPINKLSDNR

-785 YEEYKYNK
+785 YEECNGHF
-793 NSENYGFVPNT
+793 NPNT
-804 HYFAWDPVE
+804 HYFAWDPIE

-823 YSKESDESST
+823 YSNVEDESST

-841 RLCDIKD
+841 RLCDITDD
-848 KEQFK
+848 KQFEK
-853 QATDVYEQIYVVKD
+853 AKEVYDQLYIVKD
-867 EGKFLRRYKYYEYYN
+867 EGKFLRKYKYYDYY
-882 DDNPAFKDG
+882 DDEVEEEEKKVKDKDKFREENGFLFSDLDASG
-891 NKEFPLK
+891 NVLFIEGEKIPPEFN
-898 DADDKATFIQGDK
+898 
-911 TLPKF
+911 
-916 DINDNRYFAINKDD
+916 INDNRYLPPKY
-930 DDTPIIDYNDNN
+930 PIIDYNDSN

-976 AALLNQYNVND
+976 ASLFNQYDVND
-987 NYYWSIEKE
+987 NYYWSIEEE
-996 DKKAS
+996 DKEAS
-1001 TDKKKVYNVI
+1001 TPEKKVYKVI

-1020 PTPAEDKHYYYY
+1020 PAPAENKHYYYY

-1042 DEFIYAPNVYFYTYL
+1042 DEFIYAPDVYFYVDLYDLIKIIIPGERKTS
-1057 PDLVER
+1057 LVE
-1063 ISEEREKSKLPRLVK
+1063 
-1078 GKDYFVDQNGIYT
+1078 GKDYFINQDGTYT
-1091 LSEVLENQYIPLTRE
+1091 LSEELEDQYIPLTRE
-1106 ISYEQ
+1106 IKYEE
-1111 AKLSLERNKS
+1111 AKTIFLKYKKDNT
-1121 EPKKL
+1121 KKL
-1126 ERHDWKTTTQKN
+1126 ERDDSKTITKN
-1138 CIYFYPTL
+1138 RIYFYPTL
-1146 KGGFNSEGFEDEE
+1146 KGGFNSDGYADEE

-1181 VYVDASD
+1181 VYVDADASD
-1188 PTKYYSKQEW
+1188 PPKYYSKQEW
-1198 KEMNKAGTGTDKDR
+1198 DNMNPADR

-1219 LGKFKTNPISLRKDG
+1219 IGKFKTNPIGLRKDG

-1249 HYFICNERYLTGSE
+1249 HYFICNERYLTGSG

-1275 FYEPGEWY
+1275 FYKPGEWY

-1303 NKKYEKIVDAWHS
+1303 NKKYEKIIDAWYSLGH
-1316 AGNTSSDNIPASN
+1316 TSTDNIPASN
-1329 FFESGCYCKIKP
+1329 FFESGCYCKITP
-1341 AEQRNV
+1341 TYQGNG
-1347 FIPDTYYVKKN
+1347 FIPDTYYVKKTD

-1380 VAKDKNHIYQKGM
+1380 VAKDKNHIYQEGM

-1398 FIPEGVT
+1398 FIPEGVR
-1405 LSIRYPHYELIE
+1405 LSVRRPRYELIE
-1417 LPGFARTANTLNGII
+1417 LPGFARTTNTLNGII

-1440 DGEDQLSEENDYKN
+1440 DGEDQLVEGKGYKN
-1454 LEPDNIQGV
+1454 FDPDTIQGV

-1474 VKTHHKSDIGNLT
+1474 VKTHHESDIGKLT
-1487 IIDNYG
+1487 AIDKYG
-1493 RIAAATL
+1493 RIAAAAFV
-1500 KNEQDVNYTNIG
+1500 NDQDVNYTNIG
-1512 KPSSNPASE
+1512 KPSSSPASE
-1521 TDQRYISYEYISNE
+1521 TSHYINYDYIKNE
-1535 DHPDNQ
+1535 KPDNQ
-1541 AFKLTHAEAYKK
+1541 AFKLTHIAAHKK
-1553 EDTTTTA
+1553 ADTTTTA

-1628 LSSQANL
+1628 LAAQANL

-1652 IKLVTDAANDKITI
+1652 IKLVTDATNDKITI

-1685 TDSTTTFDVFTY
+1685 TDGTTTFDVFTY

-1703 HFKNVDTKTITIP
+1703 HFKNVDTKTITMP
-1716 NSYGKIIGDNKS
+1716 NSYGKIIGDNKA

-1745 IIGDNWLTS
+1745 IVGDNWITS

-1814 SYTNTPATAN
+1814 SYKNTPATAN

-1829 TSIGFTPTTGAIT
+1829 TSIGFTPTSGAIT
-1842 STSNHLGAIKLGS
+1842 STSNYLGAIKLGS
-1855 YTKPTTIKTLANA
+1855 YTKPTTIKTLSNV
-1868 SITASNFDTNTT
+1868 SITASDFDTNTT
-1880 LSSAIN
+1880 LSSVIN

-1896 KARADAIDSLDV
+1896 KARADAIDGLDV
-1908 TGASNISS
+1908 TGTSNISS

-1925 NNGKVNITTQD
+1925 TNGKVNITTQD
-1936 ISIASSQINDKTDSY
+1936 
-1951 SATGTVVTTGKAIAA
+1951 
-1966 ALNTLDVTGTNAF
+1966 
-1979 GAGKTIS
+1979 
-1986 AWSETDG
+1986 
-1993 KISITS
+1993 
-1999 QNISITSS
+1999 ISITSS

-2017 ANGTTLV
+2017 ATGTTLV

-2037 LSTTYEAH
+2037 LNTTYEAR

-2083 TVTANELVDGVTY
+2083 TVTADELVDGITY
-2096 YKDNTGTTQAVAG
+2096 YKDNTGTIQAVAG

>member
-76 LAKEKRLSD
+76 LAKEKRSSD
-85 EKFQSLATIFSDN
+85 EKFQSLATVFGDN
-98 NEAYSVEEAT
+98 NEAYSTEEAK
-108 KRLQLLQETLATY
+108 KRLQLLQETLATC

-128 EIPGKGLLGEKKDLE
+128 EIPAKGLLAEKKDLE
-143 NKINNASVTVDTT
+143 DKIRDASVTVDTT

-166 AELEYYE
+166 AEIEYYE
-173 TLRDDTL
+173 TLRDKTL
-180 LKIGNEED
+180 LKIGNKED

-266 ENNKDIW
+266 ENDKDIW
-273 YVDNSYESVITHW
+273 YVDNNYDSVITHW

-307 KARTVT
+307 KARVVD
-313 QDIKDENGNIK
+313 QEIEDENGK
-324 NTVTS
+324 KHTVTLT
-329 IVYDVEDRSNYV
+329 VYDVEDRSKYV
-341 LTYTKL
+341 LTYANL
-347 VWNSEGRVHMEY
+347 VWDSEGRVHMEY

-382 YNKDPESYNYYLCT
+382 YNKDPESYNYYLCIE
-396 AYDGSVETWE
+396 YNGSVETWKHIA
-406 YVVDPSYSYNYN
+406 DPSYLENYN
-418 IDQTYCETHIGR
+418 IDQEYCETHIGR

-452 ELNSVVPTFAISADA
+452 ELNSVVPTFTISADA

-500 ADELISE
+500 ADESISE

-534 ITISDKYGVGDNN
+534 ITISDKYGVGDND
-547 LNGVSEDRWG
+547 LNGISEDRWG

-564 IIDVLSTGKSGT
+564 VIDVLSTGKSGT

-594 GYPMHDLASD
+594 GYPMHDLDSE

-647 DGYAEQGRHRNMTV
+647 DSYADQGRHRNMTV

-685 QVKTIAGAINTTHD
+685 QVQTIAGAINTTHD

-704 IRNYPVYP
+704 IRNYPVSYETP
-712 KVPEYINVEEGKIAF
+712 KYKSAKKEVF

-734 YRPNSDIPDKYERTG
+734 YKKAGKYERTG
-749 LLTEDEF
+749 LLTQEEF
-756 NRKKSELFVKKD
+756 NANKSNLYVED
-768 IPIDELSDNR
+768 YIPIDKLSDNR

-785 YEEYKYNK
+785 YEEYYNRK
-793 NSENYGFVPNT
+793 KKDNKDFVPNM

-823 YSKESDESST
+823 YSHK
-833 EPSRVEKL
+833 KL
-841 RLCDIKD
+841 RLCDITEKD
-848 KEQFK
+848 QFDAAK
-853 QATDVYEQIYVVKD
+853 KVYDIYIVKD
-867 EGKFLRRYKYYEYYN
+867 EGKFLRRYKYYEYY
-882 DDNPAFKDG
+882 DDNNPIFKNG
-891 NKEFPLK
+891 NENRKFKPV
-898 DADDKATFIQGDK
+898 DADNKPTFIQGDEK
-911 TLPKF
+911 LPNF
-916 DINDNRYFAINKDD
+916 DINDNRYFVIDKKDN
-930 DDTPIIDYNDNN
+930 PMIEYNDSN

-976 AALLNQYNVND
+976 AALTKQYDVND

-996 DKKAS
+996 DKEAS
-1001 TDKKKVYNVI
+1001 TPEKKVYKVI

-1020 PTPAEDKHYYYY
+1020 PTPAENKHYYYY
-1032 DNFGDPELIE
+1032 DNFGDPELIK
-1042 DEFIYAPNVYFYTYL
+1042 DEFIYAPDVYFYTYL
-1057 PDLVER
+1057 PN
-1063 ISEEREKSKLPRLVK
+1063 LVK
-1078 GKDYFVDQNGIYT
+1078 RKNWKKDVDYT
-1091 LSEVLENQYIPLTRE
+1091 IDSQGNYILSKIQEDNLRE
-1106 ISYEQ
+1106 INYEQ
-1111 AKLSLERNKS
+1111 AKTILEYDKDHT
-1121 EPKKL
+1121 KL
-1126 ERHDWKTTTQKN
+1126 IRAPWETIGKN
-1138 CIYFYPTL
+1138 IVYYYPILT
-1146 KGGFNSEGFEDEE
+1146 GSFNTEGYEDEE

-1164 TRIPKMVNFDAE
+1164 VRVPKMVNFDAE

-1181 VYVDASD
+1181 VYADAED
-1188 PTKYYSKQEW
+1188 PTKYYSQQEW
-1198 KEMNKAGTGTDKDR
+1198 KDMNKAGTGTDKDR

-1219 LGKFKTNPISLRKDG
+1219 IGKFKGGNPINLRYKIGD
-1234 ENDDPLPYVYQKPYK
+1234 ENDPIPYAYQKPYK
-1249 HYFICNERYLTGSE
+1249 HYFICNERHLTGSE

-1303 NKKYEKIVDAWHS
+1303 NKKYEEIVDAWYS
-1316 AGNTSSDNIPASN
+1316 LGNTSSDNIPASN

-1347 FIPDTYYVKKN
+1347 FIPNTYYIKN
-1358 GTYELAH
+1358 TDGTYELAH
-1365 KYEEGQTYYTKSEWY
+1365 KYEEDQTYYTRSEWY
-1380 VAKDKNHIYQKGM
+1380 VAKDDNEIYQKGM

-1398 FIPEGVT
+1398 FIPKGVT

-1440 DGEDQLSEENDYKN
+1440 DGEDQLSENNDYKN
-1454 LEPDNIQGV
+1454 HESDNIQGV
-1463 LNTYENHFETH
+1463 LNTYESHFETH
-1474 VKTHHKSDIGNLT
+1474 VKTHHKSDIGQLT

-1493 RIAAATL
+1493 RIAAAAFTS
-1500 KNEQDVNYTNIG
+1500 QQPVSYTNIG

-1521 TDQRYISYEYISNE
+1521 PSKPYLSYNIKDGISSQT
-1535 DHPDNQ
+1535 PDNQ
-1541 AFKLTHAEAYKK
+1541 VFNLTHVPAHKK
-1553 EDTTTTA
+1553 SDTTTTA

-1588 SMGHVV
+1588 SMGHIV

-1601 TLPYGFKTITTNGRN
+1601 TLPYGFKTITTNGRS
-1616 TDTNATY
+1616 TDNDATY
-1623 GNTTS
+1623 GNKTALAVQS
-1628 LSSQANL
+1628 NL
-1635 VADNTQDT
+1635 IADNTQDT

-1703 HFKNVDTKTITIP
+1703 HFKNVDTKTITMP
-1716 NSYGKIIGDNKS
+1716 NSYGKIIGDNKA
-1728 DGKNVVSE
+1728 DGKNVISE

-1745 IIGDNWLTS
+1745 IVGDNWLTS
-1754 TISKDKVTLTH
+1754 TISKDTVTLTH

-1771 AERKVANVTPAF
+1771 AERKVANVTPLF

-1842 STSNHLGAIKLGS
+1842 STSNYLGAIKLGS
-1855 YTKPTTIKTLANA
+1855 YTKPTTIKTVANA

-1896 KARADAIDSLDV
+1896 KARADAIDGLDV

-1925 NNGKVNITTQD
+1925 TNGKVNITTQD
-1936 ISIASSQINDKTDSY
+1936 
-1951 SATGTVVTTGKAIAA
+1951 
-1966 ALNTLDVTGTNAF
+1966 
-1979 GAGKTIS
+1979 
-1986 AWSETDG
+1986 
-1993 KISITS
+1993 
-1999 QNISITSS
+1999 ISITSS

-2017 ANGTTLV
+2017 ATGTALV

-2032 ISSLN
+2032 ISGLN
-2037 LSTTYEAH
+2037 LSTTYEAR
-2045 GAASAVEQRLME
+2045 GAASAVEQRLMA

-2069 SGVTLYRNTGSTYV
+2069 SGVTLYRKTGSTYV

>member
-52 GVDGGWDNYDTIHG
+52 GVDGGWDNYDTIRG

-76 LAKEKRLSD
+76 LAKEKRSSD
-85 EKFQSLATIFSDN
+85 EKFQSLATVFSDN
-98 NEAYSVEEAT
+98 NEAYSTEEAT
-108 KRLQLLQETLATY
+108 KRLQLLQETLATC

-128 EIPGKGLLGEKKDLE
+128 EIPAKGLLAEKKDLE
-143 NKINNASVTVDTT
+143 NKISNASVTVDTT

-209 CFDRRNVYTYGGH
+209 CFNRRNVYNYGGH
-222 LDNIGVIT
+222 LHDIGVIT

-238 PYLTPGF
+238 PYLTPVF

-266 ENNKDIW
+266 ENDKDIW
-273 YVDNSYESVITHW
+273 YVDNNYESVIAHW

-313 QDIKDENGNIK
+313 QDIKDENDNIK
-324 NTVTS
+324 NTITS

-396 AYDGSVETWE
+396 AYDGSVETWKHIA
-406 YVVDPSYSYNYN
+406 DPSYSVNYN
-418 IDQTYCETHIGR
+418 IDQEYCETHIGR

-467 PTETLI
+467 PTEKAM
-473 APHFDDRSTNVL
+473 APHFDDKSTNVF
-485 YNLHT
+485 YHLHT

-500 ADELISE
+500 ADESISE

-547 LNGVSEDRWG
+547 LDGISEDRWG

-564 IIDVLSTGKSGT
+564 VIDVLSTGKSGT

-594 GYPMHDLASD
+594 GYPMHDLDSE

-617 LPSFGDTV
+617 LPSFGDTI

-647 DGYAEQGRHRNMTV
+647 DSYAEQGRHRNMNV

-685 QVKTIAGAINTTHD
+685 QVQTIAGAINTTHD

-704 IRNYPVYP
+704 IRNYPVSYEFP
-712 KVPEYINVEEGKIAF
+712 KYKHVDVKKDVF

-734 YRPNSDIPDKYERTG
+734 YENEGKYERTG
-749 LLTEDEF
+749 LLTQDEF
-756 NRKKSELFVKKD
+756 NTNKSNLYVED
-768 IPIDELSDNR
+768 YIPIDKLSDNR

-785 YEEYKYNK
+785 YEEYYNRDK
-793 NSENYGFVPNT
+793 EDNKDFVPNM
-804 HYFAWDPVE
+804 HYFAWDPIK

-823 YSKESDESST
+823 YSHK
-833 EPSRVEKL
+833 KL
-841 RLCDIKD
+841 RLCDITDD
-848 KEQFK
+848 KQFEAAK
-853 QATDVYEQIYVVKD
+853 KVYDKLYIVKD
-867 EGKFLRRYKYYEYYN
+867 EGKFLRKYKYYEYYD
-882 DDNPAFKDG
+882 DDNPVFENG
-891 NKEFPLK
+891 NENKKFDFV
-898 DADDKATFIQGDK
+898 DADNKPTFIQGDN
-911 TLPKF
+911 TLPNF
-916 DINDNRYFAINKDD
+916 DINDNRYFPIDD
-930 DDTPIIDYNDNN
+930 HMIEYNDSN

-976 AALLNQYNVND
+976 ASLFDQYNVDD

-996 DKKAS
+996 DKEAS
-1001 TDKKKVYNVI
+1001 TDEKKVYNVI
-1011 GYVKSEDEI
+1011 GYVKSEDKT
-1020 PTPAEDKHYYYY
+1020 PTPAKNKHYYYY

-1042 DEFIYAPNVYFYTYL
+1042 DEFIYAPDVYFYTYL
-1057 PDLVER
+1057 PDLVTR
-1063 ISEEREKSKLPRLVK
+1063 ISEERKKSEELPPLIE
-1078 GKDYFVDQNGIYT
+1078 GKDYFVDQDGIYT
-1091 LSEVLENQYIPLTRE
+1091 LSEDLENQYIPLTRE
-1106 ISYEQ
+1106 ISYEE
-1111 AKLSLERNKS
+1111 AKLSLERNKENS
-1121 EPKKL
+1121 KKL
-1126 ERHDWKTTTQKN
+1126 ERHNWKTTTQKN

-1188 PTKYYSKQEW
+1188 PTKYYSQQEW
-1198 KEMNKAGTGTDKDR
+1198 KGMNPAGTGTDKDR

-1219 LGKFKTNPISLRKDG
+1219 IGKINTNPINLRNKVGDEKD
-1234 ENDDPLPYVYQKPYK
+1234 PIPYAYQKPYK
-1249 HYFICNERYLTGSE
+1249 HYFICKERYLTGTG
-1263 DLIKPNMHRVDH
+1263 DLVKPNMHRVID
-1275 FYEPGEWY
+1275 FYEPGKWY

-1297 HANPEI
+1297 HTNPEI
-1303 NKKYEKIVDAWHS
+1303 NKKYEKIIDAWYS
-1316 AGNTSSDNIPASN
+1316 LGNTSSDNIPASN
-1329 FFESGCYCKIKP
+1329 FFESGCYCKINP

-1347 FIPDTYYVKKN
+1347 FIPDTYYVKN
-1358 GTYELAH
+1358 TDGTYELAH
-1365 KYEEGQTYYTKSEWY
+1365 KYKEGQTYYTKSQWY
-1380 VAKDKNHIYQKGM
+1380 VAKDENHIYQKGM

-1440 DGEDQLSEENDYKN
+1440 DGEDQLSENNDYKN
-1454 LEPDNIQGV
+1454 CEPDNIQGV

-1474 VKTHHKSDIGNLT
+1474 VKTHHKNDIGKLT

-1493 RIAAATL
+1493 RIAAAAFTS
-1500 KNEQDVNYTNIG
+1500 KQDVSYTNVG
-1512 KPSSNPASE
+1512 KPGSNPASE
-1521 TDQRYISYEYISNE
+1521 PNQPYLSYNKDDGISKQDPN
-1535 DHPDNQ
+1535 NRV
-1541 AFKLTHAEAYKK
+1541 FNLTHVAAHRKA
-1553 EDTTTTA
+1553 DTTTTA

-1601 TLPYGFKTITTNGRN
+1601 TLPYAFKTITTNGRS
-1616 TDTNATY
+1616 TDNDATY
-1623 GNTTS
+1623 GNKTA
-1628 LSSQANL
+1628 LAAQANL

-1652 IKLVTDAANDKITI
+1652 IKLVTDATNDKITI

-1703 HFKNVDTKTITIP
+1703 HFKNVDTKTITMP
-1716 NSYGKIIGDNKS
+1716 NSYGKIIGDNKA

-1745 IIGDNWLTS
+1745 IVGDNWLTS
-1754 TISKDKVTLTH
+1754 TISKDTVTLTH

-1783 GSTFTIEDWRFD
+1783 GSTFIIEDWRFD

-1829 TSIGFTPTTGAIT
+1829 TGIGFTPTTGAIT
-1842 STSNHLGAIKLGS
+1842 STSNYLGAIKLGS

-1868 SITASNFDTNTT
+1868 SITALNFDTNTT

-1896 KARADAIDSLDV
+1896 KARADAIDGLDV

-1916 SKTISSWSE
+1916 SKTISAWSE

-1936 ISIASSQINDKTDSY
+1936 ISI
-1951 SATGTVVTTGKAIAA
+1951 
-1966 ALNTLDVTGTNAF
+1966 
-1979 GAGKTIS
+1979 
-1986 AWSETDG
+1986 
-1993 KISITS
+1993 
-1999 QNISITSS
+1999 TSS

-2017 ANGTTLV
+2017 ATGTTLV

-2037 LSTTYEAH
+2037 LNTTYEAK

-2083 TVTANELVDGVTY
+2083 TVTASELVDGVTY

>member
-20 KVYPNR
+20 KIYPNR

-76 LAKEKRLSD
+76 LAKEKRSSD
-85 EKFQSLATIFSDN
+85 EKFQSLATVFSDN

-128 EIPGKGLLGEKKDLE
+128 EIPGKGLLAEKKDLE
-143 NKINNASVTVDTT
+143 GKINNASVTVDTT

-230 YDEDKNTT
+230 YDENKNTT

-245 TKYSLDHVP
+245 TKYSSDHIP

-266 ENNKDIW
+266 ENNNDIW
-273 YVDNSYESVITHW
+273 YVDNSYDSVITHW

-301 VFTIDY
+301 LFTVDY

-341 LTYTKL
+341 LTYANL
-347 VWNSEGRVHMEY
+347 VWDSEGRVHMEY
-359 ELESIGSETE
+359 ELESIGSETK
-369 KYMYVFNYDAWEE
+369 KYMYVFNYDTWKE

-396 AYDGSVETWE
+396 EYNGSVETWE

-473 APHFDDRSTNVL
+473 APHFDDGSTNVL

-500 ADELISE
+500 ADESISE

-547 LNGVSEDRWG
+547 LNEVSEDHWG

-564 IIDVLSTGKSGT
+564 VIDVLSTGKSGT

-594 GYPMHDLASD
+594 GYPMHDLDSD

-617 LPSFGDTV
+617 LPSFGDTI

-636 KANKEYNRRFS
+636 KANKEYNKRFS
-647 DGYAEQGRHRNMTV
+647 DSYAKQGRHRNMTV

-685 QVKTIAGAINTTHD
+685 QVQTIAGAINTTHD

-704 IRNYPVYP
+704 IRNYPVYYEAP
-712 KVPEYINVEEGKIAF
+712 KYKHVDVEKDVF

-734 YRPNSDIPDKYERTG
+734 RFIEDDNGGKYERTG
-749 LLTEDEF
+749 LLTQDEF
-756 NRKKSELFVKKD
+756 DKKKSELFIEEE
-768 IPIDELSDNR
+768 IPIDKLSDNR

-785 YEEYKYNK
+785 YEECNGHF
-793 NSENYGFVPNT
+793 NPNT

-823 YSKESDESST
+823 YSNK
-833 EPSRVEKL
+833 KL
-841 RLCDIKD
+841 RLCDITDD
-848 KEQFK
+848 KQFEA
-853 QATDVYEQIYVVKD
+853 ATKVYDKLYIVKD
-867 EGKFLRRYKYYEYYN
+867 EGKFFRKYKYYEYYDDEVKAEEEKIKEEEDKDKFRKEHGFLFSDSDASGN
-882 DDNPAFKDG
+882 D
-891 NKEFPLK
+891 L
-898 DADDKATFIQGDK
+898 FIEGEK
-911 TLPKF
+911 LPPKF
-916 DINDNRYFAINKDD
+916 NINDNRYLSPKY
-930 DDTPIIDYNDNN
+930 PIIDYNDSN

-969 SEVPGSH
+969 AEVPGSH
-976 AALLNQYNVND
+976 AALTKQYNVSD
-987 NYYWSIEKE
+987 NYYWSIEEE
-996 DKKAS
+996 DKEAS
-1001 TDKKKVYNVI
+1001 TPEKKVYKVI

-1057 PDLVER
+1057 PDLVTR
-1063 ISEEREKSKLPRLVK
+1063 ISEERKESKLPPLIE

-1126 ERHDWKTTTQKN
+1126 ERHDWKKTTQKN

-1146 KGGFNSEGFEDEE
+1146 KGGFNSAGFEEEE

-1176 HFYQD
+1176 HFYED

-1188 PTKYYSKQEW
+1188 PIKYYSKQEW
-1198 KEMNKAGTGTDKDR
+1198 KEMNPADR

-1219 LGKFKTNPISLRKDG
+1219 IGKFKTNPIGLRKDG
-1234 ENDDPLPYVYQKPYK
+1234 ENNDLHPYVYQKPYK
-1249 HYFICNERYLTGSE
+1249 HYFICNERHLTGSE

-1303 NKKYEKIVDAWHS
+1303 NKKYEKIVDAWRS
-1316 AGNTSSDNIPASN
+1316 LGNTSSDNIPASN
-1329 FFESGCYCKIKP
+1329 FFESGCYCKITP
-1341 AEQRNV
+1341 TYQGNG
-1347 FIPDTYYVKKN
+1347 FIPDTYYVKKTD

-1365 KYEEGQTYYTKSEWY
+1365 KYEEGQTYYTRSEWY
-1380 VAKDKNHIYQKGM
+1380 VAKDENHIYQKGM

-1398 FIPEGVT
+1398 FIPEGVR
-1405 LSIRYPHYELIE
+1405 LSVRRPRYELIE
-1417 LPGFARTANTLNGII
+1417 LPGFARTTNTLNGII

-1440 DGEDQLSEENDYKN
+1440 DGEDQLVEGKGYKN
-1454 LEPDNIQGV
+1454 FDPDTIQGV

-1474 VKTHHKSDIGNLT
+1474 VKTHHESDIGKLT
-1487 IIDNYG
+1487 AIDKYG
-1493 RIAAATL
+1493 RIAAAAFV
-1500 KNEQDVNYTNIG
+1500 NDQDVNYTNIG
-1512 KPSSNPASE
+1512 KPSSSPASE
-1521 TDQRYISYEYISNE
+1521 TSHYINYDYIKNE
-1535 DHPDNQ
+1535 KPDNQ
-1541 AFKLTHAEAYKK
+1541 AFKLTHIAAHKK
-1553 EDTTTTA
+1553 ADTTTTA

-1588 SMGHVV
+1588 SMGHIV
-1594 GKNTETV
+1594 GKNTEIV
-1601 TLPYGFKTITTNGRN
+1601 TLPYGFKTITTNGRS
-1616 TDTNATY
+1616 TDNDATY
-1623 GNTTS
+1623 GNKTALAVQS
-1628 LSSQANL
+1628 NL

-1703 HFKNVDTKTITIP
+1703 HFKNVDTKTITMP
-1716 NSYGKIIGDNKS
+1716 NSYGKIIGDNKAE
-1728 DGKNVVSE
+1728 GKNVVSE

-1814 SYTNTPATAN
+1814 SYTNTPATTN
-1824 ATGVI
+1824 AIGVI
-1829 TSIGFTPTTGAIT
+1829 TGIGFTPTTGAIT
-1842 STSNHLGAIKLGS
+1842 STSNYLGAIKLGS

-1868 SITASNFDTNTT
+1868 SITASDFDTNTT

-1896 KARADAIDSLDV
+1896 KARADAIDGLDV

-1925 NNGKVNITTQD
+1925 TNGKVNITTQD
-1936 ISIASSQINDKTDSY
+1936 
-1951 SATGTVVTTGKAIAA
+1951 
-1966 ALNTLDVTGTNAF
+1966 
-1979 GAGKTIS
+1979 
-1986 AWSETDG
+1986 
-1993 KISITS
+1993 
-1999 QNISITSS
+1999 ISITSS

-2017 ANGTTLV
+2017 ATGTTLV

-2069 SGVTLYRNTGSTYV
+2069 SGITLYRNTGSTYV
-2083 TVTANELVDGVTY
+2083 TVTASELVDGVTY

>member
-76 LAKEKRLSD
+76 LAKEKRSSD
-85 EKFQSLATIFSDN
+85 EKFQSLATVFSDN

-128 EIPGKGLLGEKKDLE
+128 EIPGKGLLAEKKDLE
-143 NKINNASVTVDTT
+143 DKINNASVTVDTT

-230 YDEDKNTT
+230 YDENKNTT

-245 TKYSLDHVP
+245 TKYSSDHIP

-266 ENNKDIW
+266 ENNNDIW
-273 YVDNSYESVITHW
+273 YVDNSYDSVITHW

-301 VFTIDY
+301 LFTVDY

-341 LTYTKL
+341 LTYANL
-347 VWNSEGRVHMEY
+347 VWDSEGRVHMEY

-547 LNGVSEDRWG
+547 LNEVSEDHWG

-564 IIDVLSTGKSGT
+564 VIDVLSTGKSGT

-617 LPSFGDTV
+617 LPSFGDTI

-636 KANKEYNRRFS
+636 KANKEYNKRFS
-647 DGYAEQGRHRNMTV
+647 DSYAKQGRHRNMTV

-685 QVKTIAGAINTTHD
+685 QVQTIAGAINTTHD

-704 IRNYPVYP
+704 IRNYPVYYEAP
-712 KVPEYINVEEGKIAF
+712 KYINVEKNNIQF

-734 YRPNSDIPDKYERTG
+734 YNPDPKNIDKYERTG
-749 LLTEDEF
+749 LLTQDEF
-756 NRKKSELFVKKD
+756 DKKKSELFIEEE
-768 IPIDELSDNR
+768 IPIDKLSDNR

-785 YEEYKYNK
+785 YKECYNK
-793 NSENYGFVPNT
+793 NKEDNKDFDPNMR
-804 HYFAWDPVE
+804 YFAWDPVE

-823 YSKESDESST
+823 YSHK
-833 EPSRVEKL
+833 KL
-841 RLCDIKD
+841 RLCDITDD
-848 KEQFK
+848 KQFK
-853 QATDVYEQIYVVKD
+853 AAGDFYGKLYIVKD
-867 EGKFLRRYKYYEYYN
+867 EGKFLRRYKYYEYYD
-882 DDNPAFKDG
+882 DDNPVFENG
-891 NKEFPLK
+891 NENKKFDSV
-898 DADDKATFIQGDK
+898 DADNKPTFIQGDK
-911 TLPKF
+911 TLPNF
-916 DINDNRYFAINKDD
+916 DINDNRYFPIDD
-930 DDTPIIDYNDNN
+930 HMIEYNDSN

-969 SEVPGSH
+969 AEVPGSH
-976 AALLNQYNVND
+976 AALTNQYNVND
-987 NYYWSIEKE
+987 NYYWSIEEIDKE
-996 DKKAS
+996 AS
-1001 TDKKKVYNVI
+1001 TDEEEVYKVT

-1020 PTPAEDKHYYYY
+1020 PTPAKNKHYYYY
-1032 DNFGDPELIE
+1032 DNFGDPELIK
-1042 DEFIYAPNVYFYTYL
+1042 DEFIYAPDVYFYTYL
-1057 PDLVER
+1057 PDLVTR
-1063 ISEEREKSKLPRLVK
+1063 ISEERKKSKLPPLIE
-1078 GKDYFVDQNGIYT
+1078 GKDYFVDQDGTYT
-1091 LSEVLENQYIPLTRE
+1091 LSEDLENQYIPLTRE
-1106 ISYEQ
+1106 ISYKE

-1121 EPKKL
+1121 YPKKL
-1126 ERHDWKTTTQKN
+1126 ERHDWNTTTQKN

-1198 KEMNKAGTGTDKDR
+1198 KEMNKAGSGTDKDR

-1219 LGKFKTNPISLRKDG
+1219 IGKFKTNPIGLRKDG
-1234 ENDDPLPYVYQKPYK
+1234 ENNDPHPYIYQKPYK
-1249 HYFICNERYLTGSE
+1249 HYFICNERHLTGSE

-1316 AGNTSSDNIPASN
+1316 TGNTSSDNIPASN

-1493 RIAAATL
+1493 RIAAAKFTS
-1500 KNEQDVNYTNIG
+1500 EQAVSYANVG
-1512 KPSSNPASE
+1512 KPGSNPVSE
-1521 TDQRYISYEYISNE
+1521 PNQPYLSYNKDDGISKQ
-1535 DHPDNQ
+1535 DPDNRV
-1541 AFKLTHAEAYKK
+1541 FNLTHVAAHKK
-1553 EDTTTTA
+1553 ADTTTTA

-1628 LSSQANL
+1628 LSAQANL
-1635 VADNTQDT
+1635 IADNTQDT

-1685 TDSTTTFDVFTY
+1685 IDSTTTFDVFTY

-1703 HFKNVDTKTITIP
+1703 HFKNVDTKTITMP
-1716 NSYGKIIGDNKS
+1716 NSYGKIIGDNKA

-1814 SYTNTPATAN
+1814 SYTNTPVTAN

-1829 TSIGFTPTTGAIT
+1829 TSIGFTPTSGAIT
-1842 STSNHLGAIKLGS
+1842 STSNYLGAIKLGS
-1855 YTKPTTIKTLANA
+1855 YTKPTTIKTLSNV
-1868 SITASNFDTNTT
+1868 SITASDFDTNTT

-1896 KARADAIDSLDV
+1896 KARADAIDDLDV

-1916 SKTISSWSE
+1916 NKTISSWSE

-1936 ISIASSQINDKTDSY
+1936 ISI
-1951 SATGTVVTTGKAIAA
+1951 
-1966 ALNTLDVTGTNAF
+1966 
-1979 GAGKTIS
+1979 
-1986 AWSETDG
+1986 
-1993 KISITS
+1993 
-1999 QNISITSS
+1999 TSS

-2017 ANGTTLV
+2017 ATGTTLV

-2037 LSTTYEAH
+2037 LNTTYEAR

-2083 TVTANELVDGVTY
+2083 IVTANELVDGITY
-2096 YKDNTGTTQAVAG
+2096 YKDDTGTTQAVAG
-2109 TDYTLK
+2109 IDYTLK

>member
-52 GVDGGWDNYDTIHG
+52 SVDGGWDNYDTIHG

-76 LAKEKRLSD
+76 LAKEKRSSD
-85 EKFQSLATIFSDN
+85 EKFQSLATVFGDN
-98 NEAYSVEEAT
+98 NEAYSTEEAK
-108 KRLQLLQETLATY
+108 KRLQLLQETLATC

-128 EIPGKGLLGEKKDLE
+128 EIPGKGLLAEKKDLE
-143 NKINNASVTVDTT
+143 DKIRDASVTVDTT

-173 TLRDDTL
+173 RLRDDTL

-222 LDNIGVIT
+222 LDNLGVIT

-245 TKYSLDHVP
+245 TKYSSDHIP
-254 ERDKS
+254 ERDKN
-259 YFYKETD
+259 YFYKETE

-273 YVDNSYESVITHW
+273 YVDNSYDSVITHW

-301 VFTIDY
+301 VFTVDY

-341 LTYTKL
+341 LTYANL
-347 VWNSEGRVHMEY
+347 VWDSEGRVHMEY

-369 KYMYVFNYDAWEE
+369 KYMYIFNYDKWRK
-382 YNKDPESYNYYLCT
+382 YNEDPESYNYYLCT
-396 AYDGSVETWE
+396 EYDGSVETWKHIA
-406 YVVDPSYSYNYN
+406 DPSYSENYN
-418 IDQTYCETHIGR
+418 IDQEYCETHIGR

-467 PTETLI
+467 PTEKAM
-473 APHFDDRSTNVL
+473 APHFDDKSTNVF
-485 YNLHT
+485 YHLHT

-500 ADELISE
+500 ADESISE

-564 IIDVLSTGKSGT
+564 VIDVLSTGKSGT

-594 GYPMHDLASD
+594 GYPMHDLDSE

-647 DGYAEQGRHRNMTV
+647 DSYAKQGRHRNMTV

-685 QVKTIAGAINTTHD
+685 QVQTIAGAINTTHD

-704 IRNYPVYP
+704 IRNYPVSYEAP
-712 KVPEYINVEEGKIAF
+712 KYIRVKDEEAF

-734 YRPNSDIPDKYERTG
+734 YENEGKYERTG
-749 LLTEDEF
+749 LLTQDEF
-756 NRKKSELFVKKD
+756 DKKKSELFIED
-768 IPIDELSDNR
+768 YIPIDKLSDNR

-785 YEEYKYNK
+785 YELYYDIDKENNNK
-793 NSENYGFVPNT
+793 DFVPNM
-804 HYFAWDPVE
+804 HYFAWDPIE

-823 YSKESDESST
+823 YSHK
-833 EPSRVEKL
+833 KL
-841 RLCDIKD
+841 RLCDITDD
-848 KEQFK
+848 KQFEAAIK
-853 QATDVYEQIYVVKD
+853 VYDKLYIVKD
-867 EGKFLRRYKYYEYYN
+867 EGKFLRKYKYYDFYDKEKDKDKIKEIKEEN
-882 DDNPAFKDG
+882 GKDDI
-891 NKEFPLK
+891 
-898 DADDKATFIQGDK
+898 FITG
-911 TLPKF
+911 PKSPPEF
-916 DINDNRYFAINKDD
+916 DINDNFYVKTNHDL
-930 DDTPIIDYNDNN
+930 IDYNDSN

-969 SEVPGSH
+969 SEVSGSH
-976 AALLNQYNVND
+976 ASLFNQYDVND

-996 DKKAS
+996 DKEAS
-1001 TDKKKVYNVI
+1001 TPEQKVFKVV

-1020 PTPAEDKHYYYY
+1020 PTQAENKHYYYY
-1032 DNFGDPELIE
+1032 DNFEDPELIE

-1057 PDLVER
+1057 PDLVTR
-1063 ISEEREKSKLPRLVK
+1063 ISKERKKPLIE
-1078 GKDYFVDQNGIYT
+1078 GKDYFVDQDGIYT
-1091 LSEVLENQYIPLTRE
+1091 LSEDLENQYIPLTRE

-1111 AKLSLERNKS
+1111 AKIALEYNDDHT
-1121 EPKKL
+1121 KL
-1126 ERHDWKTTTQKN
+1126 VRHDWKTTTQKN

-1188 PTKYYSKQEW
+1188 HTKYYSKQEW
-1198 KEMNKAGTGTDKDR
+1198 DNMNPADR
-1212 PENYYMG
+1212 PENYCMG
-1219 LGKFKTNPISLRKDG
+1219 IGKFKTNPIGLRKDG
-1234 ENDDPLPYVYQKPYK
+1234 KNDDPLPYVYQKPYK
-1249 HYFICNERYLTGSE
+1249 HYFICNERYLTGSG
-1263 DLIKPNMHRVDH
+1263 DLVKPNMHRVID
-1275 FYEPGEWY
+1275 FYEPGKWY

-1303 NKKYEKIVDAWHS
+1303 NKKYEKIVDAWYS
-1316 AGNTSSDNIPASN
+1316 LGNTSTDNIPASN
-1329 FFESGCYCKIKP
+1329 FFESGCYCKIIPEYKG
-1341 AEQRNV
+1341 NG
-1347 FIPDTYYVKKN
+1347 FIPDTYYVKKTDD
-1358 GTYELAH
+1358 TYELAH
-1365 KYEEGQTYYTKSEWY
+1365 KYEEGKTYYDREQLY
-1380 VAKDKNHIYQKGM
+1380 VVNDEYEVYQKGM

-1398 FIPEGVT
+1398 FIPKGVT
-1405 LSIRYPHYELIE
+1405 LSIHKPKYELIE
-1417 LPGFARTANTLNGII
+1417 LPGFARTTNTLNGII

-1440 DGEDQLSEENDYKN
+1440 DGEDQLVEGKGYKN
-1454 LEPDNIQGV
+1454 FEPDNIQGV

-1474 VKTHHKSDIGNLT
+1474 VKTHHESDIGNLT
-1487 IIDNYG
+1487 IIDDYG

-1521 TDQRYISYEYISNE
+1521 TDKYYIEYKHISNK
-1535 DHPDNQ
+1535 DPNNQ
-1541 AFKLTHAEAYKK
+1541 AFKLTHAEAHKQA
-1553 EDTTTTA
+1553 DTTTTA
-1560 DKNTDGANGN
+1560 DKNTDGINGN

-1588 SMGHVV
+1588 SMGHIV

-1628 LSSQANL
+1628 LAAQSNL

-1652 IKLVTDAANDKITI
+1652 IKLVTDATNDKITI

-1703 HFKNVDTKTITIP
+1703 HFKNVDTKTITMP

-1745 IIGDNWLTS
+1745 IVGDNWLTS

-1829 TSIGFTPTTGAIT
+1829 TSIGFTSTTGAIT
-1842 STSNHLGAIKLGS
+1842 STSNYLGAIKLGS

-1868 SITASNFDTNTT
+1868 SITASDFDTNTT

-1896 KARADAIDSLDV
+1896 KARADAIDGLDV

-1936 ISIASSQINDKTDSY
+1936 ISI
-1951 SATGTVVTTGKAIAA
+1951 
-1966 ALNTLDVTGTNAF
+1966 
-1979 GAGKTIS
+1979 
-1986 AWSETDG
+1986 
-1993 KISITS
+1993 
-1999 QNISITSS
+1999 TSS

-2017 ANGTTLV
+2017 ATGTTLV

-2063 TPASIK
+2063 IPASIK
-2069 SGVTLYRNTGSTYV
+2069 SGVTLYRKTGSTYV
-2083 TVTANELVDGVTY
+2083 TVTASELVDGVTY

>member
-52 GVDGGWDNYDTIHG
+52 GVDGGWDNYDTIRG

-76 LAKEKRLSD
+76 LAKEKRSSD
-85 EKFQSLATIFSDN
+85 EKFQSLVTAFSN
-98 NEAYSVEEAT
+98 NDAYTVGEAT
-108 KRLQLLQETLATY
+108 KRLQLLQETLATC
-121 KNKIGQS
+121 KTKIGQNKVPATGTNPGV
-128 EIPGKGLLGEKKDLE
+128 EGKGLLAEKEDLE
-143 NKINNASVTVDTT
+143 NKINNAPVIADTT

-173 TLRDDTL
+173 TLRDKTL

-195 GDLWRAKLREEYKN
+195 GDLWRAKLCAEYMD
-209 CFDRRNVYTYGGH
+209 CFDRRNVYNYGGH
-222 LDNIGVIT
+222 LHDIGIIT
-230 YDEDKNTT
+230 YDEDKNTA

-245 TKYSLDHVP
+245 TKYPSDYVP
-254 ERDKS
+254 ERYKS

-266 ENNKDIW
+266 ENDNDIW
-273 YVDNSYESVITHW
+273 YVDNYYESVISHW
-286 GVDREYY
+286 GIDREYY

-301 VFTIDY
+301 VFTVDY
-307 KARTVT
+307 KARMVTQEIIDEDGTKHTVT
-313 QDIKDENGNIK
+313 LP
-324 NTVTS
+324 
-329 IVYDVEDRSNYV
+329 VYDVEDGSNYV
-341 LTYTKL
+341 LTYANLT
-347 VWNSEGRVHMEY
+347 WDSESRVHMEY

-369 KYMYVFNYDAWEE
+369 KYMYVFNYSTWEK

-406 YVVDPSYSYNYN
+406 HVVDPSYSYNYN

-452 ELNSVVPTFAISADA
+452 ELNSIVPTFAISADA
-467 PTETLI
+467 PTETAM
-473 APHFDDRSTNVL
+473 APHFDDRSTNVF
-485 YNLHT
+485 YHLHT

-500 ADELISE
+500 ADESISE

-514 SDADDK
+514 SDADNK
-520 SAIYYNKKGFDPSI
+520 SAIYYNKKGFDPHI
-534 ITISDKYGVGDNN
+534 ITISEKYGVGDNN
-547 LNGVSEDRWG
+547 LNGISEDRWG

-564 IIDVLSTGKSGT
+564 VIDVLSTGKSGT

-594 GYPMHDLASD
+594 GYPMHDLASE

-647 DGYAEQGRHRNMTV
+647 DSYAEQGRHRNMTV

-685 QVKTIAGAINTTHD
+685 QVQTIAGAINTTHD

-704 IRNYPVYP
+704 IRNYPVSYEVP
-712 KVPEYINVEEGKIAF
+712 KYKHVDVKKDVF

-734 YRPNSDIPDKYERTG
+734 RFIEDEKRYERTG
-749 LLTEDEF
+749 LLTQKEF
-756 NRKKSELFVKKD
+756 DVNKSNLFVED
-768 IPIDELSDNR
+768 YIPINKLSDNR

-785 YEEYKYNK
+785 YEEYNG
-793 NSENYGFVPNT
+793 GFVHNM

-813 YKFSDILTFD
+813 YKFSDILTFEAVLEGNPTD
-823 YSKESDESST
+823 LT
-833 EPSRVEKL
+833 HVEKL
-841 RLCDIKD
+841 RLCDITN
-848 KEQFK
+848 ENQFSDAK
-853 QATDVYEQIYVVKD
+853 KVYNQLYIVKD
-867 EGKFLRRYKYYEYYN
+867 EGKFLRKYKYYEYYN
-882 DDNPAFKDG
+882 DDNPVFERE
-891 NKEFPLK
+891 NKEFKPV
-898 DADDKATFIQGDK
+898 DADGKATFIQGDE
-911 TLPKF
+911 TLPNF
-916 DINDNRYFAINKDD
+916 DINDNRYFAIDKNDN
-930 DDTPIIDYNDNN
+930 PMIDYNDSN

-976 AALLNQYNVND
+976 AALFNQYDVND
-987 NYYWSIEKE
+987 NYYWTDTEK
-996 DKKAS
+996 DPNA
-1001 TDKKKVYNVI
+1001 DLF
-1011 GYVKSEDEI
+1011 VKSEDDS
-1020 PTPAEDKHYYYY
+1020 PSKKKQYYYY

-1042 DEFIYAPNVYFYTYL
+1042 DAFIYAPDVYFYVKL
-1057 PDLVER
+1057 DDLVTK
-1063 ISEEREKSKLPRLVK
+1063 ILPKELKELGLPPLVE
-1078 GKDYFVDQNGIYT
+1078 GKDYFIDQDGTYT
-1091 LSEVLENQYIPLTRE
+1091 LSEDLENQYIPLT
-1106 ISYEQ
+1106 STMKYEN
-1111 AKLSLERNKS
+1111 AIKYLHTKFDSTLNADKIDRDEH
-1121 EPKKL
+1121 P
-1126 ERHDWKTTTQKN
+1126 TMTQN
-1138 CIYFYPTL
+1138 CVYYYPHLTGSVNTDGIPDDNSIDYF
-1146 KGGFNSEGFEDEE
+1146 
-1159 SISSF
+1159 I
-1164 TRIPKMVNFDAE
+1164 RVPKMVNFDAE
-1176 HFYQD
+1176 HFYQK
-1181 VYVDASD
+1181 VYVDVND
-1188 PTKYYSKQEW
+1188 TTKYYTNE
-1198 KEMNKAGTGTDKDR
+1198 DKL
-1212 PENYYMG
+1212 ENYYEG
-1219 LGKFKTNPISLRKDG
+1219 FAKIKTNPINLRNKVG
-1234 ENDDPLPYVYQKPYK
+1234 KEDDPFPYVYQKPYK
-1249 HYFICNERYLTGSE
+1249 YYFICNERYLTGTG
-1263 DLIKPNMHRVDH
+1263 DLVKPNMHKVSG
-1275 FYEPGEWY
+1275 FYEPGKWY

-1303 NKKYEKIVDAWHS
+1303 NKKYEKIVDAWYS
-1316 AGNTSSDNIPASN
+1316 LGNTSSDNIPASN
-1329 FFESGCYCKIKP
+1329 FFESGCYCKINP
-1341 AEQRNV
+1341 AEQCNV
-1347 FIPDTYYVKKN
+1347 FIPDTYYIKN
-1358 GTYELAH
+1358 TDGTYELAH

-1380 VAKDKNHIYQKGM
+1380 VADDPKGIYQKGM

-1440 DGEDQLSEENDYKN
+1440 DGEDQLSENNDYKN
-1454 LEPDNIQGV
+1454 HESDNIQGV

-1474 VKTHHKSDIGNLT
+1474 VKTHHKSDIGKLT

-1493 RIAAATL
+1493 RIAAAAFTS
-1500 KNEQDVNYTNIG
+1500 KQDVSYTNVG

-1521 TDQRYISYEYISNE
+1521 PRQPYLSYNIKDGISSQT
-1535 DHPDNQ
+1535 PDNQ
-1541 AFKLTHAEAYKK
+1541 VFNLTHVPAHKK
-1553 EDTTTTA
+1553 ADTTTTA

-1601 TLPYGFKTITTNGRN
+1601 TLPYSFKTITTNGRN

-1628 LSSQANL
+1628 LSAQANL
-1635 VADNTQDT
+1635 IADNTQDT

-1675 STSTATLSTE
+1675 STSTATLNTE
-1685 TDSTTTFDVFTY
+1685 ADSTTTFDVFTY

-1703 HFKNVDTKTITIP
+1703 HFKNVDTKTITMP
-1716 NSYGKIIGDNKS
+1716 NSYGKIIGDNKA

-1745 IIGDNWLTS
+1745 IVGDNWLTS

-1795 SKGHMY
+1795 GKGHMY

-1814 SYTNTPATAN
+1814 SYTNTPATTN
-1824 ATGVI
+1824 ATGII

-1842 STSNHLGAIKLGS
+1842 STSNYLGAIKLGS

-1896 KARADAIDSLDV
+1896 KARADAIDGLDV

-1925 NNGKVNITTQD
+1925 SNGKVNIITQD
-1936 ISIASSQINDKTDSY
+1936 
-1951 SATGTVVTTGKAIAA
+1951 
-1966 ALNTLDVTGTNAF
+1966 
-1979 GAGKTIS
+1979 
-1986 AWSETDG
+1986 
-1993 KISITS
+1993 
-1999 QNISITSS
+1999 ISITSS

-2017 ANGTTLV
+2017 ATGTTLV

-2069 SGVTLYRNTGSTYV
+2069 SGVILYRKTGSTYV

-2096 YKDNTGTTQAVAG
+2096 YKDNQGTTQAVAG

>member
-76 LAKEKRLSD
+76 LAKEKRSSD
-85 EKFQSLATIFSDN
+85 EKFQSLTTVFSDN

-128 EIPGKGLLGEKKDLE
+128 EIPGKGLLAEKKDLE

-173 TLRDDTL
+173 RLRDDTL

-195 GDLWRAKLREEYKN
+195 GDLWRAKLREEYKE

-230 YDEDKNTT
+230 YDENKNTT

-245 TKYSLDHVP
+245 TKYSSDHVP

-266 ENNKDIW
+266 ENDKDIW
-273 YVDNSYESVITHW
+273 YVDNSYDSVITHW

-301 VFTIDY
+301 LFTVDY

-341 LTYTKL
+341 LTYANL
-347 VWNSEGRVHMEY
+347 VWDSEGRVHMEY

-369 KYMYVFNYDAWEE
+369 KYMYIFNYDKWRK
-382 YNKDPESYNYYLCT
+382 YNEDPESYNYYLCT
-396 AYDGSVETWE
+396 EYDGSAETWKHIA
-406 YVVDPSYSYNYN
+406 DPSYSENYN

-452 ELNSVVPTFAISADA
+452 ELNSVVPTFVISADA

-564 IIDVLSTGKSGT
+564 VIDVLSTGKSGT

-594 GYPMHDLASD
+594 GYPMHDLDSE

-617 LPSFGDTV
+617 LPSFGDTI

-636 KANKEYNRRFS
+636 KANKEYNKRFS
-647 DGYAEQGRHRNMTV
+647 DSYAKQGRHRNMTV

-685 QVKTIAGAINTTHD
+685 QVQTIAGAINTTHD

-704 IRNYPVYP
+704 IRNYPVYYEFP
-712 KVPEYINVEEGKIAF
+712 KYINVEENNIPF
-727 DINTTYY
+727 DINITYY
-734 YRPNSDIPDKYERTG
+734 YNPDPKNIDKYERTG
-749 LLTEDEF
+749 LLTQDEF
-756 NRKKSELFVKKD
+756 DKKKSNLYVEKE
-768 IPIDELSDNR
+768 IPIEELSDNR

-785 YEEYKYNK
+785 YKECD
-793 NSENYGFVPNT
+793 GHFDPNT

-823 YSKESDESST
+823 YSKESNENST

-841 RLCDIKD
+841 RLCDITD
-848 KEQFK
+848 KYQFEK
-853 QATDVYEQIYVVKD
+853 ATKVYKQIYVVKD
-867 EGKFLRRYKYYEYYN
+867 EGKFFRKYKYYEYY
-882 DDNPAFKDG
+882 DDEVKAEEEKIKEEEDKDKFRKEHGFLFSDLDASG
-891 NKEFPLK
+891 NVL
-898 DADDKATFIQGDK
+898 FIEGEK
-911 TLPKF
+911 SPSKF
-916 DINDNRYFAINKDD
+916 DINDNRYLPPKY
-930 DDTPIIDYNDNN
+930 PIIDYNDSN
-942 KYYFSESP
+942 KYYFYESP

-969 SEVPGSH
+969 AEVPGSH
-976 AALLNQYNVND
+976 AALTKQYNVSD
-987 NYYWSIEKE
+987 NYYWSIEEIDKE
-996 DKKAS
+996 AS
-1001 TDKKKVYNVI
+1001 TDEEEVYKVI

-1020 PTPAEDKHYYYY
+1020 PTPAKNKHYYYY

-1042 DEFIYAPNVYFYTYL
+1042 DEFIYAPDVYFYTYL
-1057 PDLVER
+1057 PNLVTR
-1063 ISEEREKSKLPRLVK
+1063 ISEERKKLELPPLIE

-1106 ISYEQ
+1106 ISYGE
-1111 AKLSLERNKS
+1111 AKTVLERNK
-1121 EPKKL
+1121 ENPKKL
-1126 ERHDWKTTTQKN
+1126 ERADSETIAQN
-1138 CIYFYPTL
+1138 CIYFYPIL
-1146 KGGFNSEGFEDEE
+1146 KGGFNSAGFEDEE

-1164 TRIPKMVNFDAE
+1164 IRIPKMVNFDAE

-1181 VYVDASD
+1181 VYADASD
-1188 PTKYYSKQEW
+1188 PTIYYSKQEW
-1198 KEMNKAGTGTDKDR
+1198 KEMNPADR

-1219 LGKFKTNPISLRKDG
+1219 IGKFKTNPIGLRKDG
-1234 ENDDPLPYVYQKPYK
+1234 ENDALLPYVYQKPYK
-1249 HYFICNERYLTGSE
+1249 HYFICNERHLTGSE

-1303 NKKYEKIVDAWHS
+1303 NKKYEKIIDAWYSLGH
-1316 AGNTSSDNIPASN
+1316 TSTDNIPASN
-1329 FFESGCYCKIKP
+1329 FFESGCYCKITP
-1341 AEQRNV
+1341 TYQGNG
-1347 FIPDTYYVKKN
+1347 FIPDTYYVKKTD

-1365 KYEEGQTYYTKSEWY
+1365 KYEEGQTYYTRSEWY

-1398 FIPEGVT
+1398 FIPEGVR
-1405 LSIRYPHYELIE
+1405 LSVRRPRYELIE
-1417 LPGFARTANTLNGII
+1417 LPGFARTTNTLNGII

-1440 DGEDQLSEENDYKN
+1440 DGEDQLVEGKGYKN
-1454 LEPDNIQGV
+1454 FDPDTIQGV

-1474 VKTHHKSDIGNLT
+1474 VKTHHESDRGQLT
-1487 IIDNYG
+1487 IIDDYG
-1493 RIAAATL
+1493 RIAAAAF
-1500 KNEQDVNYTNIG
+1500 KSKQDVSYTNIG
-1512 KPSSNPASE
+1512 KPGSNPASE
-1521 TDQRYISYEYISNE
+1521 TQQPYLSYNKADGISSQTP
-1535 DHPDNQ
+1535 DHQIFN
-1541 AFKLTHAEAYKK
+1541 LTHVAAHKK
-1553 EDTTTTA
+1553 SDTTTTA

-1628 LSSQANL
+1628 LSAQPNL

-1652 IKLVTDAANDKITI
+1652 IKLVTDATNDKITI

-1685 TDSTTTFDVFTY
+1685 TDSTTTFDVLTY

-1703 HFKNVDTKTITIP
+1703 HFKNVDTKTITMP

-1728 DGKNVVSE
+1728 NGKNVVSE

-1829 TSIGFTPTTGAIT
+1829 TGIGFTPTTGAIT
-1842 STSNHLGAIKLGS
+1842 STSNYLGAIKLGS

-1886 ALDSRIMAEE
+1886 ALDNRIMAEE
-1896 KARADAIDSLDV
+1896 KARADAIDDLDV
-1908 TGASNISS
+1908 AGASNISS

-1936 ISIASSQINDKTDSY
+1936 ISI
-1951 SATGTVVTTGKAIAA
+1951 
-1966 ALNTLDVTGTNAF
+1966 
-1979 GAGKTIS
+1979 
-1986 AWSETDG
+1986 
-1993 KISITS
+1993 
-1999 QNISITSS
+1999 TSS

-2017 ANGTTLV
+2017 ATGTTLV

-2069 SGVTLYRNTGSTYV
+2069 SGVTLYRKTGSTYV
-2083 TVTANELVDGVTY
+2083 IVTANELVDGITY

>member
-52 GVDGGWDNYDTIHG
+52 GVDGGWDNYDTIRG

-76 LAKEKRLSD
+76 LAKEKRSSD
-85 EKFQSLATIFSDN
+85 EKFQSLVTAFN
-98 NEAYSVEEAT
+98 NNDAYTVGEAT
-108 KRLQLLQETLATY
+108 KRLQLLQETLATC
-121 KNKIGQS
+121 KTKIGNS
-128 EIPGKGLLGEKKDLE
+128 SVDATDTEPAVEAKGLLAEKEDLE
-143 NKINNASVTVDTT
+143 DKISNAPVIADTT
-156 EWENRLAQVN
+156 VWENRLTEVN

-173 TLRDDTL
+173 TLRDKTL
-180 LKIGNEED
+180 LKIGDEKD

-195 GDLWRAKLREEYKN
+195 GDLWRAKLCAEYMD
-209 CFDRRNVYTYGGH
+209 CFDRRNVYIYGGH
-222 LDNIGVIT
+222 LHDIGVIT

-245 TKYSLDHVP
+245 TKYSSNHIP

-266 ENNKDIW
+266 ENNNDIW
-273 YVDNSYESVITHW
+273 YVDNNYESVIAHW

-307 KARTVT
+307 KARIVD
-313 QDIKDENGNIK
+313 QEIVGENGEK
-324 NTVTS
+324 HTS
-329 IVYDVEDRSNYV
+329 TLMVYDVEDGSNYV
-341 LTYTKL
+341 LTYANL
-347 VWNSEGRVHMEY
+347 VWDNESRVHMEY

-369 KYMYVFNYDAWEE
+369 KYMYVFNYSTWEK

-406 YVVDPSYSYNYN
+406 HVVDPSYSDNYN
-418 IDQTYCETHIGR
+418 IDQNYCETHIGR

-452 ELNSVVPTFAISADA
+452 ELNSIVPTFAISADA
-467 PTETLI
+467 PTETAM
-473 APHFDDRSTNVL
+473 APHFDDRSTNVF
-485 YNLHT
+485 YHLHT

-500 ADELISE
+500 ADESISE

-520 SAIYYNKKGFDPSI
+520 SAIYYNKKGFDPRI

-564 IIDVLSTGKSGT
+564 VIDVLSTGKSGT

-594 GYPMHDLASD
+594 GYPMHDLASE

-647 DGYAEQGRHRNMTV
+647 DSYADQGRHRNMTV

-685 QVKTIAGAINTTHD
+685 QVQTIAGAINTTHD

-704 IRNYPVYP
+704 IRNYPVYYEVP
-712 KVPEYINVEEGKIAF
+712 KYRKLKDKDAF
-727 DINTTYY
+727 DINITYY
-734 YRPNSDIPDKYERTG
+734 HFIEDDDGKRYERTG
-749 LLTEDEF
+749 LLTQEEF
-756 NRKKSELFVKKD
+756 DANKSNLYIEED
-768 IPIDELSDNR
+768 IPIDKLSDNR

-785 YEEYKYNK
+785 YEEYIFDDGD
-793 NSENYGFVPNT
+793 EFVPNM

-813 YKFSDILTFD
+813 YKFSDILTFN
-823 YSKESDESST
+823 YSYKVDERST
-833 EPSRVEKL
+833 DPMRVERL
-841 RLCDIKD
+841 RLCDITK
-848 KEQFK
+848 KEQRN
-853 QATDVYEQIYVVKD
+853 QARDLYGKLYIVKD
-867 EGKFLRRYKYYEYYN
+867 EGKFLRKYKYYEYYN
-882 DDNPAFKDG
+882 DDNPVFKDDNPVFKKE
-891 NKEFPLK
+891 NKKFKPV
-898 DADDKATFIQGDK
+898 DADGKATFIQGDE
-911 TLPKF
+911 TLPNF
-916 DINDNRYFAINKDD
+916 DINDNRYFVIDKNDN
-930 DDTPIIDYNDNN
+930 PMIDYNDSN

-976 AALLNQYNVND
+976 AALFNQYNVDD
-987 NYYWSIEKE
+987 NYYW
-996 DKKAS
+996 
-1001 TDKKKVYNVI
+1001 TDKEQDPNADL
-1011 GYVKSEDEI
+1011 YVKSEDKS
-1020 PTPAEDKHYYYY
+1020 PSKKKQYYYY
-1032 DNFGDPELIE
+1032 DDFEDPELIE
-1042 DEFIYAPNVYFYTYL
+1042 DAFIYAPQVYFYVKL
-1057 PDLVER
+1057 DDLVTKILPKEL
-1063 ISEEREKSKLPRLVK
+1063 EELGLPPLVE
-1078 GKDYFVDQNGIYT
+1078 GKDYFIDQDGTYT
-1091 LSEVLENQYIPLTRE
+1091 LSEDLENQYIPLT
-1106 ISYEQ
+1106 STMKYES
-1111 AKLSLERNKS
+1111 AIKYLHS
-1121 EPKKL
+1121 EFDSTLNADKIARDKNP
-1126 ERHDWKTTTQKN
+1126 TMTQN
-1138 CIYFYPTL
+1138 CVYYYPHLTGAVNADGIPDDNSIDYF
-1146 KGGFNSEGFEDEE
+1146 
-1159 SISSF
+1159 I
-1164 TRIPKMVNFDAE
+1164 RVPKMVNFDAE
-1176 HFYQD
+1176 HFYQK
-1181 VYVDASD
+1181 VYVDAND
-1188 PTKYYSKQEW
+1188 TTKYYTNE
-1198 KEMNKAGTGTDKDR
+1198 DKL
-1212 PENYYMG
+1212 ENYYEG
-1219 LGKFKTNPISLRKDG
+1219 FAKIKTNPINLRNKVG
-1234 ENDDPLPYVYQKPYK
+1234 KEDDPFPYVYQKPY
-1249 HYFICNERYLTGSE
+1249 HYYFICKERYLTGSR
-1263 DLIKPNMHRVDH
+1263 DLVKPNMHRVID
-1275 FYEPGEWY
+1275 FYEPCKWY

-1303 NKKYEKIVDAWHS
+1303 NKKYEKIVDAWYS
-1316 AGNTSSDNIPASN
+1316 AGNTSPDNIPASK
-1329 FFESGCYCKIKP
+1329 FFESGCYCKIIP
-1341 AEQRNV
+1341 EDQGNV
-1347 FIPDTYYVKKN
+1347 FIPDTYYIKN
-1358 GTYELAH
+1358 TDGTYELAH
-1365 KYEEGQTYYTKSEWY
+1365 KYEEGQTYYTRSEWY
-1380 VAKDKNHIYQKGM
+1380 VAKDDNEIYQKGM

-1398 FIPEGVT
+1398 FIPKGVT

-1440 DGEDQLSEENDYKN
+1440 DGEDQLSENNDYKN
-1454 LEPDNIQGV
+1454 FEPDNIQGV

-1474 VKTHHKSDIGNLT
+1474 VKTHHESDIGDLT

-1493 RIAAATL
+1493 RIAAAAF
-1500 KNEQDVNYTNIG
+1500 KSKQDVSYTNVG
-1512 KPSSNPASE
+1512 KPGSNPASE
-1521 TDQRYISYEYISNE
+1521 TEQSYLSYDKDDGISNQTL
-1535 DHPDNQ
+1535 DHQIFN
-1541 AFKLTHAEAYKK
+1541 LTHVAAHKK
-1553 EDTTTTA
+1553 ADTTTTA

-1588 SMGHVV
+1588 SMGHIV

-1601 TLPYGFKTITTNGRN
+1601 TLPYGFKTITTNGRS
-1616 TDTNATY
+1616 TDNDTTY
-1623 GNTTS
+1623 GNKTA
-1628 LSSQANL
+1628 LAAQASL

-1652 IKLVTDAANDKITI
+1652 IKLTTDAANDKIII

-1703 HFKNVDTKTITIP
+1703 HFKNVDTKTITMP

-1824 ATGVI
+1824 ATGII

-1842 STSNHLGAIKLGS
+1842 STSNYLGAIKLGS
-1855 YTKPTTIKTLANA
+1855 YTKPTTIKTVANA
-1868 SITASNFDTNTT
+1868 SITALNFDTNTT

-1896 KARADAIDSLDV
+1896 KARADAIDDLDV
-1908 TGASNISS
+1908 AGASNISS
-1916 SKTISSWSE
+1916 SKTILSWNE

-1966 ALNTLDVTGTNAF
+1966 ALGTLDVTGTNAF

-2017 ANGTTLV
+2017 ATGTALV

-2032 ISSLN
+2032 INSLN

-2083 TVTANELVDGVTY
+2083 TVTASELVDGVTY
-2096 YKDNTGTTQAVAG
+2096 YKDNTGTTQAIAG

>member
-76 LAKEKRLSD
+76 LAKEKRSSD
-85 EKFQSLATIFSDN
+85 EKFQSLATVFGDN
-98 NEAYSVEEAT
+98 NEAYSTEEAK
-108 KRLQLLQETLATY
+108 KRLQLLQKTLATC
-121 KNKIGQS
+121 KTKIGNS
-128 EIPGKGLLGEKKDLE
+128 SVDATDTKPEIAGSGLLAEKADLEKK
-143 NKINNASVTVDTT
+143 ISNASVTVDTT

-173 TLRDDTL
+173 RLRDDTL

-245 TKYSLDHVP
+245 TKYSSDHIP

-266 ENNKDIW
+266 ENDKDIW
-273 YVDNSYESVITHW
+273 YVDNSYDSVITHW

-341 LTYTKL
+341 LTYANL
-347 VWNSEGRVHMEY
+347 VWDSEGRVHMEY

-369 KYMYVFNYDAWEE
+369 KYMYIFNYDKWRK
-382 YNKDPESYNYYLCT
+382 YNEDPESYNYYLCT
-396 AYDGSVETWE
+396 EYDGSAETWKHIA
-406 YVVDPSYSYNYN
+406 DPSYSENYN
-418 IDQTYCETHIGR
+418 IDQDYCETHIGR

-467 PTETLI
+467 PTEKAM
-473 APHFDDRSTNVL
+473 APHFDDKSTNVF
-485 YNLHT
+485 YHLHT

-500 ADELISE
+500 ADESISE

-564 IIDVLSTGKSGT
+564 VIDVLSTGKSGT

-587 NIMLNNA
+587 NIVLNNA
-594 GYPMHDLASD
+594 GYPMHDLDSD

-617 LPSFGDTV
+617 LPSFGDTI

-647 DGYAEQGRHRNMTV
+647 DSYAEQGRHRNMTV

-685 QVKTIAGAINTTHD
+685 QVQTIAGAINTTHD

-704 IRNYPVYP
+704 IRNYPVSYEAP
-712 KVPEYINVEEGKIAF
+712 KYIRVKDEEAF

-734 YRPNSDIPDKYERTG
+734 YENEGKYERTG
-749 LLTEDEF
+749 LLTQDEF
-756 NRKKSELFVKKD
+756 DKKKSELFIED
-768 IPIDELSDNR
+768 YIPIDKLSDNR

-785 YEEYKYNK
+785 YELYYDIDKENNNK
-793 NSENYGFVPNT
+793 DFVPNM

-823 YSKESDESST
+823 YSKESNENST

-841 RLCDIKD
+841 RLCDITD
-848 KEQFK
+848 KYQFEK
-853 QATDVYEQIYVVKD
+853 ATKVYKQIYVVKD
-867 EGKFLRRYKYYEYYN
+867 EGKFFRKYKYYEYYDDEVKAEEEKIKEEEDKDKFRKEHGFLFSDLDASGN
-882 DDNPAFKDG
+882 D
-891 NKEFPLK
+891 L
-898 DADDKATFIQGDK
+898 FIEGK
-911 TLPKF
+911 KLPSEF
-916 DINDNRYFAINKDD
+916 DINDNRYLPPKY
-930 DDTPIIDYNDNN
+930 PIIDYNDSN

-969 SEVPGSH
+969 AEVPGSH
-976 AALLNQYNVND
+976 ASLFNQYDVND
-987 NYYWSIEKE
+987 NYYWFIEKE
-996 DKKAS
+996 DKEAS
-1001 TDKKKVYNVI
+1001 TPEKKVYKAI
-1011 GYVKSEDEI
+1011 YVKSEDEI
-1020 PTPAEDKHYYYY
+1020 PTPAENKHYYYY

-1057 PDLVER
+1057 PDLVKR
-1063 ISEEREKSKLPRLVK
+1063 ISKERKESKLPPLIE
-1078 GKDYFVDQNGIYT
+1078 GKDYFVDQDGIYT
-1091 LSEVLENQYIPLTRE
+1091 LSEDLEDQYIPLTRE

-1111 AKLSLERNKS
+1111 AKIALEYNDHHT
-1121 EPKKL
+1121 KL
-1126 ERHDWKTTTQKN
+1126 VRHDWKTTTQKN

-1146 KGGFNSEGFEDEE
+1146 KGGFDSEGFEEEE

-1176 HFYQD
+1176 HFYED

-1188 PTKYYSKQEW
+1188 PTKYYSQQEW
-1198 KEMNKAGTGTDKDR
+1198 DNMNPADR

-1219 LGKFKTNPISLRKDG
+1219 IGKINTNPIGLRKDG

-1249 HYFICNERYLTGSE
+1249 HYFICNERYLTGSG

-1275 FYEPGEWY
+1275 FYKPGEWY

-1303 NKKYEKIVDAWHS
+1303 NKKYEKIIDAWYSLGH
-1316 AGNTSSDNIPASN
+1316 TSTDNIPASN
-1329 FFESGCYCKIKP
+1329 FFESGCYCKITP
-1341 AEQRNV
+1341 TYQGNG
-1347 FIPDTYYVKKN
+1347 FIPDTCYVKKTD

-1365 KYEEGQTYYTKSEWY
+1365 KYEEGQTYYTRSEWY
-1380 VAKDKNHIYQKGM
+1380 VAKDENHIYQEGM

-1398 FIPEGVT
+1398 FIPKGVR
-1405 LSIRYPHYELIE
+1405 LSVRRPRYELIE
-1417 LPGFARTANTLNGII
+1417 LPGFARTTNTLNGII

-1440 DGEDQLSEENDYKN
+1440 DGEDQLVEGKGYKN
-1454 LEPDNIQGV
+1454 FDPDTIQGV

-1474 VKTHHKSDIGNLT
+1474 VKTHHKSDIGHLT
-1487 IIDNYG
+1487 IIDAYG
-1493 RIAAATL
+1493 RIAAAEFTS
-1500 KNEQDVNYTNIG
+1500 KQPVSYTNIG

-1521 TDQRYISYEYISNE
+1521 TDKSYLSYKIDDGISSQT
-1535 DHPDNQ
+1535 PDNQ
-1541 AFKLTHAEAYKK
+1541 VFNLTHVAAEEHKK
-1553 EDTTTTA
+1553 ADTTTTA

-1588 SMGHVV
+1588 SMGHIV

-1628 LSSQANL
+1628 LPAQANL

-1652 IKLVTDAANDKITI
+1652 IKLVTDATNDKITI

-1675 STSTATLSTE
+1675 STSTATLNTE

-1703 HFKNVDTKTITIP
+1703 HFKNVDTKTITMP

-1829 TSIGFTPTTGAIT
+1829 TSIGFTPNTGAIT
-1842 STSNHLGAIKLGS
+1842 STSNYLGAIKLGS

-1896 KARADAIDSLDV
+1896 KARADAIDGLDV

-1936 ISIASSQINDKTDSY
+1936 ISI
-1951 SATGTVVTTGKAIAA
+1951 
-1966 ALNTLDVTGTNAF
+1966 
-1979 GAGKTIS
+1979 
-1986 AWSETDG
+1986 
-1993 KISITS
+1993 
-1999 QNISITSS
+1999 TSS

-2017 ANGTTLV
+2017 ATGTTLV

-2069 SGVTLYRNTGSTYV
+2069 SGVTLYRKTGSTYV

-2096 YKDNTGTTQAVAG
+2096 YKDNQGTTQAVAG

>member
-76 LAKEKRLSD
+76 LAKEKRSSD
-85 EKFQSLATIFSDN
+85 EKFQSLTTVFSDN
-98 NEAYSVEEAT
+98 NEAYSTGEAT
-108 KRLQLLQETLATY
+108 KRLQLLQETLATC

-128 EIPGKGLLGEKKDLE
+128 EIPSKGLLAEKKDLE
-143 NKINNASVTVDTT
+143 NKISNASVTVDTA

-173 TLRDDTL
+173 RLRDDTL
-180 LKIGNEED
+180 LKIGDEKD

-195 GDLWRAKLREEYKN
+195 GDLWRAKLCEEYID
-209 CFDRRNVYTYGGH
+209 CFDRRNVYNYGGDLH
-222 LDNIGVIT
+222 DIGVIT

-245 TKYSLDHVP
+245 TKYSSDHIP
-254 ERDKS
+254 KRDKS

-266 ENNKDIW
+266 ENNNDIW
-273 YVDNSYESVITHW
+273 YIDNSYESVIKHW

-301 VFTIDY
+301 VFTVDY

-341 LTYTKL
+341 LTYANL
-347 VWNSEGRVHMEY
+347 VWDSEGRVHMEY

-369 KYMYVFNYDAWEE
+369 KYMYVFNYDTWEK
-382 YNKDPESYNYYLCT
+382 YNEDPESYNYYLCT

-406 YVVDPSYSYNYN
+406 HVVDPSYSYNYN
-418 IDQTYCETHIGR
+418 IDQEYCETHIGR

-452 ELNSVVPTFAISADA
+452 ELNSIVPTFAISADA
-467 PTETLI
+467 PTEKAM
-473 APHFDDRSTNVL
+473 APHFDDKSTNVF
-485 YNLHT
+485 YHLHT

-500 ADELISE
+500 ADESISE

-564 IIDVLSTGKSGT
+564 VIDVLSTGKSGT

-594 GYPMHDLASD
+594 GYPIHDLASE

-647 DGYAEQGRHRNMTV
+647 DNYAEQGRHRNMNV

-685 QVKTIAGAINTTHD
+685 QVQTIAGAINTTQD

-704 IRNYPVYP
+704 IRNYPVYY
-712 KVPEYINVEEGKIAF
+712 KVPKYDNAKVF

-734 YRPNSDIPDKYERTG
+734 YKNEGKYERTG
-749 LLTEDEF
+749 LLTQDEF
-756 NRKKSELFVKKD
+756 DTNKSNLFVEEY
-768 IPIDELSDNR
+768 IPIDKLSDNR

-785 YEEYKYNK
+785 YEEYN
-793 NSENYGFVPNT
+793 GVFAPNM
-804 HYFAWDPVE
+804 HYFAWDPIE

-823 YSKESDESST
+823 YSHK
-833 EPSRVEKL
+833 KL
-841 RLCDIKD
+841 RLCDITEKD
-848 KEQFK
+848 QFDAAK
-853 QATDVYEQIYVVKD
+853 KVYDKLYIVKD
-867 EGKFLRRYKYYEYYN
+867 EGKFLRKYKYYDFYN
-882 DDNPAFKDG
+882 ESDPSDKKKIEEIE
-891 NKEFPLK
+891 KENGK
-898 DADDKATFIQGDK
+898 KIFITG
-911 TLPKF
+911 PKSSSEF
-916 DINDNRYFAINKDD
+916 DINDNFYIETDY
-930 DDTPIIDYNDNN
+930 PLIDYNDSN

-969 SEVPGSH
+969 SEVLGSH
-976 AALLNQYNVND
+976 ASLFNQYDVND

-996 DKKAS
+996 DKEAS
-1001 TDKKKVYNVI
+1001 TPEKKVYKVI

-1020 PTPAEDKHYYYY
+1020 PTPAENKHYYYY

-1042 DEFIYAPNVYFYTYL
+1042 DEFIYAPDVYFYTYL
-1057 PDLVER
+1057 PNLVTR
-1063 ISEEREKSKLPRLVK
+1063 ISEERKKSDKPPLVK
-1078 GKDYFVDQNGIYT
+1078 GKDYFVDQDGTYT
-1091 LSEVLENQYIPLTRE
+1091 LSEDLENQYIPLTRE
-1106 ISYEQ
+1106 ISYKE
-1111 AKLSLERNKS
+1111 AKLSLERNKKDS
-1121 EPKKL
+1121 KKL
-1126 ERHDWKTTTQKN
+1126 ERANSETIVQN
-1138 CIYFYPTL
+1138 CIYFYPIL
-1146 KGGFNSEGFEDEE
+1146 KGGFNSEGYEDEE

-1164 TRIPKMVNFDAE
+1164 VRIPKMVNFDTE

-1181 VYVDASD
+1181 VYVDAKY
-1188 PTKYYSKQEW
+1188 PTKYYSQQEW
-1198 KEMNKAGTGTDKDR
+1198 DNMNVAGTGTDKDR

-1219 LGKFKTNPISLRKDG
+1219 IGKINTNPINLRNKVGNEKD
-1234 ENDDPLPYVYQKPYK
+1234 PIPYAYQKPYK
-1249 HYFICNERYLTGSE
+1249 HYFICKERYLTGTG
-1263 DLIKPNMHRVDH
+1263 DLVKPNMHRVID

-1303 NKKYEKIVDAWHS
+1303 NKKYEKIVDAWYS
-1316 AGNTSSDNIPASN
+1316 LGNTSTDNIPASN
-1329 FFESGCYCKIKP
+1329 FFESGCYCKITPEYKG
-1341 AEQRNV
+1341 NG
-1347 FIPDTYYVKKN
+1347 FIPDTYYVQN
-1358 GTYELAH
+1358 TDGTYELAH
-1365 KYEEGQTYYTKSEWY
+1365 KYEEGKTYYNRSQWY
-1380 VAKDKNHIYQKGM
+1380 VANDPNGIYQKGM
-1393 KWELD
+1393 KWELN
-1398 FIPEGVT
+1398 FIPKDVT
-1405 LSIRYPHYELIE
+1405 LSVHRPHYELIE
-1417 LPGFARTANTLNGII
+1417 LPGFARTTNTLNGMI
-1432 LKSHELIG
+1432 LKIHDLIG
-1440 DGEDQLSEENDYKN
+1440 DGEDQLGEDNDYKN
-1454 LEPDNIQGV
+1454 FEPDTMQGV
-1463 LNTYENHFETH
+1463 LNTYESHFSTH
-1474 VKTHHKSDIGNLT
+1474 VKTHHESDIGNLT

-1493 RIAAATL
+1493 RIAAAAFTSH
-1500 KNEQDVNYTNIG
+1500 QPVSYTNIG

-1521 TDQRYISYEYISNE
+1521 PDQSYLNYIYKRDDNLNQ
-1535 DHPDNQ
+1535 DPDNQ
-1541 AFKLTHAEAYKK
+1541 VFNLTHAEAHKK
-1553 EDTTTTA
+1553 ADTTTTA

-1601 TLPYGFKTITTNGRN
+1601 TLPYGFKTITTNGRS
-1616 TDTNATY
+1616 TDNDATY
-1623 GNTTS
+1623 GNKTA
-1628 LSSQANL
+1628 LAAQAIL

-1643 LAIDSGDSW
+1643 LAINSGDSW

-1685 TDSTTTFDVFTY
+1685 TNSTTTFDVFTY
-1697 TFDDRN
+1697 TFDDKN
-1703 HFKNVDTKTITIP
+1703 HFKNVDTKTITMP

-1829 TSIGFTPTTGAIT
+1829 TGIGFTPTTGAIT
-1842 STSNHLGAIKLGS
+1842 STSNYLGAIKLGS
-1855 YTKPTTIKTLANA
+1855 YTKPTTIKTLANV

-1896 KARADAIDSLDV
+1896 KARVDAIS
-1908 TGASNISS
+1908 G
-1916 SKTISSWSE
+1916 
-1925 NNGKVNITTQD
+1925 
-1936 ISIASSQINDKTDSY
+1936 
-1951 SATGTVVTTGKAIAA
+1951 
-1966 ALNTLDVTGTNAF
+1966 
-1979 GAGKTIS
+1979 
-1986 AWSETDG
+1986 
-1993 KISITS
+1993 
-1999 QNISITSS
+1999 
-2007 QVSDKTDTYN
+2007 
-2017 ANGTTLV
+2017 
-2024 TGKAIANA
+2024 
-2032 ISSLN
+2032 LN
-2037 LSTTYEAH
+2037 LSTTYEAR
-2045 GAASAVEQRLME
+2045 GAASAVEQRLMA

-2069 SGVTLYRNTGSTYV
+2069 SGVTLYRKTGSTYV
-2083 TVTANELVDGVTY
+2083 TVAASELVDGVTY

>member
-52 GVDGGWDNYDTIHG
+52 GVDGGWDNYDTIRG

-76 LAKEKRLSD
+76 LAKEKRSSD
-85 EKFQSLATIFSDN
+85 EKFQSLTTVFGDI
-98 NEAYSVEEAT
+98 NEAYSIGEAT
-108 KRLQLLQETLATY
+108 KRLQLLQETLATC
-121 KNKIGQS
+121 KNKIGNS
-128 EIPGKGLLGEKKDLE
+128 SVPATDTEPAIEAKGLLAEKEVLE
-143 NKINNASVTVDTT
+143 EKLREAAASDNPAIIDTT
-156 EWENRLAQVN
+156 AWENRLAQVN
-166 AELEYYE
+166 MEIEYYE
-173 TLRDDTL
+173 TLRDETI
-180 LKIGNEED
+180 LKIGNEKD

-195 GDLWRAKLREEYKN
+195 GDLWRAKLCAEYLD
-209 CFDRRNVYTYGGH
+209 CFDRRNVYNYGGH
-222 LDNIGVIT
+222 LHDIGVIT

-254 ERDKS
+254 EKYKS

-266 ENNKDIW
+266 ENNNDIW
-273 YVDNSYESVITHW
+273 YVDNYYESVISHW

-307 KARTVT
+307 KARMVTQEIEDEDGTKHTVT
-313 QDIKDENGNIK
+313 LP
-324 NTVTS
+324 
-329 IVYDVEDRSNYV
+329 VYDVEDGSNYV
-341 LTYTKL
+341 LTSVNLT
-347 VWNSEGRVHMEY
+347 WDSESRVHMEY

-369 KYMYVFNYDAWEE
+369 KYMYVFNYATWEK

-406 YVVDPSYSYNYN
+406 HVVDPSYSYNYN
-418 IDQTYCETHIGR
+418 IDQNYCETHIGR

-452 ELNSVVPTFAISADA
+452 ELNSIVPTFAISADA
-467 PTETLI
+467 PTETAM
-473 APHFDDRSTNVL
+473 APHFDDRSTNVF
-485 YNLHT
+485 YHLHT

-500 ADELISE
+500 ADESISE

-520 SAIYYNKKGFDPSI
+520 SAIYYNKKGFDPHI
-534 ITISDKYGVGDNN
+534 ITISEKYGVGDNN
-547 LNGVSEDRWG
+547 LNGISEDRWG

-564 IIDVLSTGKSGT
+564 VIDVLSTGKSGT

-594 GYPMHDLASD
+594 GYPMHDLAGE

-647 DGYAEQGRHRNMTV
+647 DSYSEQGRHRNMNV

-704 IRNYPVYP
+704 IRNYPVSYR
-712 KVPEYINVEEGKIAF
+712 VPEYQHATVF

-734 YRPNSDIPDKYERTG
+734 RFNPDTDKYERTG
-749 LLTEDEF
+749 LLTQNEF
-756 NRKKSELFVKKD
+756 NTNKSKLFVEKY
-768 IPIDELSDNR
+768 IPIDKLSDNR
-778 IYYKKPT
+778 IYYKQPT
-785 YEEYKYNK
+785 YEEYNG
-793 NSENYGFVPNT
+793 NFVNNM

-813 YKFSDILTFD
+813 YKFSDILPFD
-823 YSKESDESST
+823 YSYEFETVSEGRPT
-833 EPSRVEKL
+833 TLTRIEKL
-841 RLCDIKD
+841 RLCDITNE
-848 KEQFK
+848 EQFN
-853 QATDVYEQIYVVKD
+853 QAKSAYSQFYIVKD
-867 EGKFLRRYKYYEYYN
+867 EGKFFRKYKYYDLYDAN
-882 DDNPAFKDG
+882 DRS
-891 NKEFPLK
+891 FPRQ
-898 DADDKATFIQGDK
+898 DASGKATFIKGPK
-911 TLPKF
+911 LPSEF
-916 DINDNRYFAINKDD
+916 NINDNRYIE
-930 DDTPIIDYNDNN
+930 TEHSLIDYNDSN
-942 KYYFSESP
+942 KYYFYEAP

-976 AALLNQYNVND
+976 SALFNKYNVND
-987 NYYWSIEKE
+987 NYYWTNKE
-996 DKKAS
+996 DPNA
-1001 TDKKKVYNVI
+1001 TL
-1011 GYVKSEDEI
+1011 YVKSEDES
-1020 PTPAEDKHYYYY
+1020 PSVTKQYYYY
-1032 DNFGDPELIE
+1032 DHFGDPELIE
-1042 DEFIYAPNVYFYTYL
+1042 DEFIYAPNVYFYV
-1057 PDLVER
+1057 DLKELV
-1063 ISEEREKSKLPRLVK
+1063 SKFGLVK
-1078 GKDYFVDQNGIYT
+1078 DVDYTIDSKGNYI
-1091 LSEVLENQYIPLTRE
+1091 LSEDKENTLIPLT
-1106 ISYEQ
+1106 SVMKYES
-1111 AKLSLERNKS
+1111 ATNYLHKEFDS
-1121 EPKKL
+1121 
-1126 ERHDWKTTTQKN
+1126 
-1138 CIYFYPTL
+1138 TL
-1146 KGGFNSEGFEDEE
+1146 KANKIVRDPSSTMVQNHVYYYPHLAGAFNTDGVLDAN
-1159 SISSF
+1159 SIDYLV
-1164 TRIPKMVNFDAE
+1164 RVPKMVNFDANY
-1176 HFYQD
+1176 FYQD
-1181 VYVDASD
+1181 VYVDANN
-1188 PTKYYSKQEW
+1188 PTKYYSLDEW
-1198 KEMNKAGTGTDKDR
+1198 EGMNVAGTGSDKDR
-1212 PENYYMG
+1212 PEEYYMA
-1219 LGKFKTNPISLRKDG
+1219 LGKFKGNPVNLRNKINK
-1234 ENDDPLPYVYQKPYK
+1234 EEYVYQKPYP
-1249 HYFICNERYLTGSE
+1249 HYYICKDKYLAGTG
-1263 DLIKPNMHRVDH
+1263 DLVEPNMHKVGA
-1275 FYEPGEWY
+1275 YYSPGEWY
-1283 YYKEGVGYILEESD
+1283 YYKEGVGYVLEESD
-1297 HANPEI
+1297 HINPEI
-1303 NKKYEKIVDAWHS
+1303 NKKYEKIITSWLS
-1316 AGNTSSDNIPASN
+1316 AGNPSIANIPASN
-1329 FFESGCYCKIKP
+1329 FFESGCYCKIVP
-1341 AEQRNV
+1341 EYQGNG
-1347 FIPDTYYVKKN
+1347 FTPDTYYTKKTD

-1365 KYEEGQTYYTKSEWY
+1365 KYEEGRTYYNRSQWY
-1380 VAKDKNHIYQKGM
+1380 VADDPNGIYQKGM

-1398 FIPEGVT
+1398 FIPKDVT
-1405 LSIRYPHYELIE
+1405 LSIRRPHYELIE

-1440 DGEDQLSEENDYKN
+1440 DGEDQLVEGKGYKN
-1454 LEPDNIQGV
+1454 FEPDTIQGV

-1474 VKTHHKSDIGNLT
+1474 VKTHHESDIGKLT

-1493 RIAAATL
+1493 RIAAARFTSD
-1500 KNEQDVNYTNIG
+1500 QDVSYTNIG

-1521 TDQRYISYEYISNE
+1521 PRQHYISYEYIPN
-1535 DHPDNQ
+1535 DKPDNQ
-1541 AFKLTHAEAYKK
+1541 AFKLTHVEAEAHKK

-1560 DKNTDGANGN
+1560 DKNTDGENGN

-1601 TLPYGFKTITTNGRN
+1601 TLPYGFKTITTNGRS
-1616 TDTNATY
+1616 TDNDATY
-1623 GNTTS
+1623 GNKTA
-1628 LSSQANL
+1628 LASQSNL

-1652 IKLVTDAANDKITI
+1652 IKLVTDATNDKIII

-1697 TFDDRN
+1697 TFDNRN
-1703 HFKNVDTKTITIP
+1703 HFKNVDTKTITMP
-1716 NSYGKIIGDNKS
+1716 NSYGKIIGDNKA

-1771 AERKVANVTPAF
+1771 AERKVANVTPTF
-1783 GSTFTIEDWRFD
+1783 GGTFTIEDWRFD

-1829 TSIGFTPTTGAIT
+1829 TDIGFTPTTGAIT

-1896 KARADAIDSLDV
+1896 KARADAIDDLDV

-1916 SKTISSWSE
+1916 SKTISAWSE
-1925 NNGKVNITTQD
+1925 TNGKVNITTQN
-1936 ISIASSQINDKTDSY
+1936 ISIASSQINDKTD
-1951 SATGTVVTTGKAIAA
+1951 
-1966 ALNTLDVTGTNAF
+1966 
-1979 GAGKTIS
+1979 
-1986 AWSETDG
+1986 
-1993 KISITS
+1993 
-1999 QNISITSS
+1999 
-2007 QVSDKTDTYN
+2007 TYN
-2017 ANGTTLV
+2017 ANGTAVV
-2024 TGKAIANA
+2024 TGKAISNA

-2037 LSTTYEAH
+2037 LSTTYETH

-2069 SGVTLYRNTGSTYV
+2069 SGVTLYHNTGSAYV
-2083 TVTANELVDGVTY
+2083 IVTASELVDGITY

-2109 TDYTLK
+2109 TDYTLR